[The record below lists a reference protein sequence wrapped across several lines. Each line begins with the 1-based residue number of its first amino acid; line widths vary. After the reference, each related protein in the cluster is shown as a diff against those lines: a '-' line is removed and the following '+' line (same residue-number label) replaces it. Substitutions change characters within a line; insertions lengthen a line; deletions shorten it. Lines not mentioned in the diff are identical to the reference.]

1 MKSRKNNINRPAPS
15 RRLLLQLLTM
25 MALTAAPSS
34 VYAQSFHQ
42 TGASG
47 LPLDSRG
54 MQQTAEWNYY
64 YYLPTGSTSMTLDLP
79 IMGWTDNYANELEPY
94 GWYRWYDYNTDL
106 NSANLTAYDV
116 TSSSWYGGTTH
127 STQLKT
133 NITDNSGKNIGL
145 VAYKLSATYITRK
158 HVGVNYSYSNS
169 DATNPNWKGDIV
181 ACDVSRY
188 IDYTI
193 SGTKVSKE
201 PTLSVRYIFHIQS
214 AAYLAQKL
222 KEALCEGS
230 KSKAADLTFEDNKRI
245 VFGAKDE
252 NAKMSLRT
260 NLKNSGGQSYWF
272 YPLSTTKGKTVYPTT
287 ESQKITAADFKTTMK
302 QADKIVWKVYNEDKT
317 KFCQLSATSSTTQF
331 CDLTI
336 SALNSAT
343 WYNVSNDATT
353 TKPTDIGF
361 EHTVYVVAWAANS
374 NDMCPVANFEVFI
387 HKGYP
392 KTKDEITADNNIDR
406 TLSYLEDEDR
416 YEKKMDISFDDDN
429 ADLTFDAPTVN
440 NNVSLKP
447 SDFKSRAYGFTYAN
461 LADYDYFYGTYMRQ
475 SWTGKRPTYSSPNH
489 GDYGLYKSANKT
501 GVSTTDYNKGYQWW
515 ANGNPEIYDR
525 TYERTSG
532 KQYGYF
538 LYVDA
543 SDESRQI
550 ASADFKANLCTG
562 SQLVFSGAVAE
573 YTSGANA
580 PQVMFRLYGI
590 DKDENGNEIGKK
602 LIQSFSSG
610 DFKTNTK
617 SLQYGKWYQ
626 IYSKQV
632 LQKSAGADNYT
643 DFRIVLDN
651 MCQGTDG
658 ADYCIDDLCLYTQT
672 SKLDV
677 LQNKPLCPNETGYET
692 APEEITLKLR
702 GIYETFQAMVNMKE
716 SKLFYRICDATG
728 KQVDNIDYDGD
739 GQPDEYGTARIPA
752 SYNAAYVL
760 PPEAADGKNNVAMF
774 ENDNSGNRCLVIAN
788 RNFNIVPGKDYY
800 FSIAYP
806 SDDNPDVPGKWG
818 KSTDVCSTYSGIFQ
832 VVEQSIK
839 LTDKNSNVLT
849 ALRVN
854 CDTKTPTV
862 EVIAKIETA
871 DPVNGGKVT
880 IDNVKF
886 DWFLSKPNKEN
897 ELYTTPGLLEALRAY
912 RAKYPSDN
920 GLNTGFRSINY
931 TQYTLLKQY
940 VDSKQLILNASNSMG
955 NRTFEANE
963 MGLYKIAVIP
973 VQAKATINGQ
983 NYDICA
989 DPMLVDLRVVTDG
1002 PNINLGFS
1010 DVIYPNDARTVRV
1023 GLPQIKAIAD
1033 NNGALNLPMTGIEGA
1048 TSVKMSDA
1056 QVYISNTND
1065 PDFNSTKQVIGVV
1078 TSSTIKNSDKT
1089 VGIRFNS
1096 NAATILKEGYWYEIN
1111 FSYNNSSA
1119 STASCPGET
1128 FVKMCIVPE
1137 YATWNSSPRTA
1148 STNWN
1153 DDNNW
1158 LRSTKAEIFKDSYTD
1173 YNTTTAFM
1181 PMKFTK
1187 VTVAN
1192 QKDKGKVYPNLDEIS
1207 YRSNGIASSTKM
1219 KSFAYDFVAKW
1230 SDATADGSDNGN
1242 GTFSCEKWAGNF
1254 CDQIYF
1260 KPEAELLYANY
1271 LNYNKAYV
1279 EKELTPNT
1287 WSIMS
1292 SPLKQTYAGD
1302 LYVQKDDGQEKSEA
1316 FKPITYKEGVN
1327 DRSAYPVYQRSW
1339 DGNAQEVK
1347 DNVTNY
1353 SANHDG
1359 TVDVTTDNELSIN
1372 SGYWS
1377 HVYNKVD
1384 ELYTKGQ
1391 AFAVKAGDK
1400 YTAGA
1405 QGANATAVIR
1415 LPKADTQFSYYD
1427 SESQKPVNVTVNR
1440 DANSYRMLQG
1450 DVAGDKTMAMT
1461 QPLKENLH
1469 RDNRYHL
1476 VGNPYTSSLSM
1487 YRFLKANTA
1496 FENSIW
1502 TLDNGVMKTHS
1513 VPVDLD
1519 YDKKTDVIVNPTQA
1533 FFVKVKEGETA
1544 PANVTF
1550 NATMLINKD
1559 VTPGEKALIIR
1570 PTVTLTTVN
1579 GERSS
1584 QSELIVNDEAS
1595 RDYVEGEDVEMLG
1608 EGNIAEIAQVYS
1620 VAGSQAVALNASD
1633 DINWMPVGVVAPKS
1647 KDIDVNISLNS
1658 KMLIKM
1664 NNEGSQL
1671 FLFDATTK
1679 TFSEIK
1685 DGMTVK
1691 MMANDHGRYYITNQ
1705 SSLNTTDINTID
1717 CFSPTEN
1724 TIVVATLKGDMK
1736 RVMVYDISGALVTS
1750 NHSVNGGRC
1759 QLNVPKAGIYVVKAT
1774 TKEDRTETFKIVVR

>member
-1 MKSRKNNINRPAPS
+1 MKIRNNNINRPATS
-15 RRLLLQLLTM
+15 SRLLLQLFAM
-25 MALTAAPSS
+25 MTLAAAPNC
-34 VYAQSFHQ
+34 VYAQSLGFHYK
-42 TGASG
+42 GHSG
-47 LPLDSRG
+47 MSLDSRG
-54 MQQTAEWNYY
+54 MQQTAEWHYN
-64 YYLPTGSTSMTLDLP
+64 YYLPTSSSPMELELPFVGWNSTTND
-79 IMGWTDNYANELEPY
+79 LEPY
-94 GWYRWYDYNTDL
+94 GWIRWYDYTTDL
-106 NSANLTAYDV
+106 KSDGLSVY
-116 TSSSWYGGTTH
+116 SSSYSVLRSRKDYT
-127 STQLKT
+127 SKK
-133 NITDNSGKNIGL
+133 DIGL
-145 VAYKLSATYITRK
+145 IAGTLSASGRNY
-158 HVGVNYSYSNS
+158 VGVKYNKPTGA
-169 DATNPNWKGDIV
+169 DAEDWAGETI

-188 IDYTI
+188 NDYSFKQVS
-193 SGTKVSKE
+193 SGPWYNPTYYVEHE
-201 PTLSVRYIFHIQS
+201 PTLSIRYIFHIKS
-214 AAYLAQKL
+214 AAYLAKQIKD
-222 KEALCEGS
+222 ALCDHS
-230 KSKAADLTFEDNKRI
+230 RAADLTLEDNKRI
-245 VFGAKDE
+245 VFGAKDA
-252 NAKMSLRT
+252 NAKMTLRT
-260 NLKNSGGQSYWF
+260 NMKNSGGQSYWF
-272 YPLSTTKGKTVYPTT
+272 YPLRTTKGKTVYPTT
-287 ESQKITAADFKTTMK
+287 EAQKITAEDFNTTMK
-302 QADKIVWKVYNEDKT
+302 QANKIVWTAYNEDKT
-317 KFCQLSATSSTTQF
+317 KFCQLSSTTQF

-336 SALNSAT
+336 NALKNAT
-343 WYNVSNDATT
+343 WRNVSNGATT

-361 EHTVYVVAWAANS
+361 EQTVYVVAWAAN
-374 NDMCPVANFEVFI
+374 DDYMCPVANFEVFI

-392 KTKDEITADNNIDR
+392 KTKDELTADGDVDR
-406 TLSYLEDEDR
+406 TISYFEDK
-416 YEKKMDISFDDDN
+416 YEQQMDISFDKDN
-429 ADLTFDAPTVN
+429 PDLTFAIPTTALDN
-440 NNVSLKP
+440 MSLKP
-447 SDFKSRAYGFTYAN
+447 SDFKSRAYGFTYAE
-461 LADYDYFYGTYMRQ
+461 LASKDYYNGGTRYGR
-475 SWTGKRPTYSSPNH
+475 SPIH
-489 GDYGLYKSANKT
+489 GDYGLYKSGNLSGISAN
-501 GVSTTDYNKGYQWW
+501 GENGYLWW
-515 ANGNPEIYDR
+515 AYGSPTIYDR
-525 TYERTSG
+525 TYEKTGG
-532 KQYGYF
+532 KQYGHF

-550 ASADFKANLCTG
+550 ASADFQANLCTG

-573 YTSGANA
+573 YTAANAAA

-590 DKDENGNEIGKK
+590 NKDKNGNVIDQK
-602 LIQSFSSG
+602 LIQSFTSG
-610 DFKTNTK
+610 DFATNTK
-617 SLQYGKWYQ
+617 DHKYGKWYQ
-626 IYSKQV
+626 IFSKQV
-632 LQKSAGADNYT
+632 LQKSTGVSNYT
-643 DFRIVLDN
+643 TFRIVLDN
-651 MCQGTDG
+651 MCKSTEG

-677 LQNKPLCPNETGYET
+677 LQNRPLCPNETGYET
-692 APEEITLKLR
+692 APDDITLKLR
-702 GIYETFQAMVNMKE
+702 GIYETFQAMVNQKE
-716 SKLFYRICDATG
+716 SKLFYRIYDATG
-728 KQVDNIDYDGD
+728 KPVDNIDYDGD
-739 GQPDEYGTARIPA
+739 GQPDEYGIASIPA
-752 SYNAAYVL
+752 SYNAGLVL
-760 PPEAADGKNNVAMF
+760 PPAAADGKTVPMF

-806 SDDNPDVPGKWG
+806 SDDNPDVPGDWG
-818 KSTDVCSTYSGIFQ
+818 KSTEVCSTYSDRFQ
-832 VVEQSIK
+832 VVEQNIK

-849 ALRVN
+849 ALRVDCN
-854 CDTKTPTV
+854 SNTPTV

-897 ELYTTPGLLEALRAY
+897 ELYSTTGLLEALHAY
-912 RAKYPSDN
+912 RANYPEYN
-920 GLNTGFRSINY
+920 GLSTDFRNVNY
-931 TQYTLLKQY
+931 NQYNLLKKY

-955 NRTFEANE
+955 NRTFASDE

-983 NYDICA
+983 VYDICA
-989 DPMLVDLRVVTDG
+989 APMLVDLRVVTDG
-1002 PNINLGFS
+1002 PNINFGFPN
-1010 DVIYPNDARTVRV
+1010 VIYPNDARTVRV
-1023 GLPQIKAIAD
+1023 GLPQIKAIAE

-1048 TSVKMSDA
+1048 TSVRMRDYAK
-1056 QVYISNTND
+1056 VFISNTND
-1065 PDFNSTKQVIGVV
+1065 PSFNSTKQEIGVV
-1078 TSSTIKNSDKT
+1078 TSNTIYNSSKT
-1089 VGIRFNS
+1089 VGIRFNP

-1111 FSYNNSSA
+1111 FSYDNADGSM
-1119 STASCPGET
+1119 ASCPGET
-1128 FVKMCIVPE
+1128 FIKMCIVPE

-1230 SDATADGSDNGN
+1230 SDTKDGSDNGN
-1242 GTFSCEKWAGNF
+1242 GTFSCETWAGNF

-1292 SPLKQTYAGD
+1292 SPLQQTYAGD
-1302 LYVQKDDGQEKSEA
+1302 LYVPKDNGQEKSEA
-1316 FKPITYKEGVN
+1316 FQPITYKEGVN

-1339 DGNAQEVK
+1339 DGDAQEVK
-1347 DNVTNY
+1347 DNVTIY

-1372 SGYWS
+1372 SVYWS

-1384 ELYTKGQ
+1384 EQYTKGQ

-1440 DANSYRMLQG
+1440 DANSYRILLG

-1469 RDNRYHL
+1469 SENRYHL

-1487 YRFLKANTA
+1487 YRFLKANPA

-1513 VPVDLD
+1513 VPMDLD

-1579 GERSS
+1579 GIRSS
-1584 QSELIVNDEAS
+1584 QSKLIVSAEAS
-1595 RDYVEGEDVEMLG
+1595 RDYVEGEDVDMLG
-1608 EGNIAEIAQVYS
+1608 EGNIAEIAQAYS
-1620 VAGSQAVALNASD
+1620 VAGSQAVALNATD
-1633 DINWMPVGVVAPKS
+1633 DIDWMPIGVVADKS
-1647 KDIDVNISLNS
+1647 RSTNVTVNLNS
-1658 KMLIKM
+1658 KMLRKM
-1664 NNEGSQL
+1664 NDEGGKL
-1671 FLFDATTK
+1671 FIYDATTK
-1679 TFSEIK
+1679 KFTEIA
-1685 DGMTVK
+1685 DGMKVQ
-1691 MMANDHGRYYITNQ
+1691 MMANDHGRYYITTN
-1705 SSLNTTDINTID
+1705 NWVVPTGINAIR
-1717 CFSPTEN
+1717 CFSPAQG
-1724 TIVVATLKGDMK
+1724 TIVVAVLNGEVKQAK
-1736 RVMVYDISGALVTS
+1736 VYDTAGALVTS
-1750 NHSVNGGRC
+1750 SRSTAGERC
-1759 QLNVPKAGIYVVKAT
+1759 QLSVQQPGVYIVKAT
-1774 TKEDRTETFKIVVR
+1774 TMDDKTETFKIVVK

>member
-15 RRLLLQLLTM
+15 RRLLLQLLAM

-34 VYAQSFHQ
+34 VYAQSLGFHKE
-42 TGASG
+42 GKSG

-54 MQQTAEWNYY
+54 MQQTAEWHYN
-64 YYLPTGSTSMTLDLP
+64 YYLPNNSNTMELELPFDGWEKSSTND
-79 IMGWTDNYANELEPY
+79 LEPY
-94 GWYRWYDYNTDL
+94 GWIRWYDYTTDL
-106 NSANLTAYDV
+106 KSNRLTVYSSSTSLNSLKDYTSQKDIGLIAGTLRNSARDYA
-116 TSSSWYGGTTH
+116 
-127 STQLKT
+127 
-133 NITDNSGKNIGL
+133 
-145 VAYKLSATYITRK
+145 
-158 HVGVNYSYSNS
+158 GVKFNKPTGA
-169 DATNPNWKGDIV
+169 DAEDWAGETI

-188 IDYTI
+188 NDYSFQRVNI
-193 SGTKVSKE
+193 GTKYNPKYTNRVENE
-201 PTLSVRYIFHIQS
+201 PTLSIRYIFHIKS
-214 AAYLAQKL
+214 AAYLAKRI
-222 KEALCEGS
+222 KDALCDHS
-230 KSKAADLTFEDNKRI
+230 RAADLTLEDNKRI
-245 VFGAKDE
+245 VFGAKDA
-252 NAKMSLRT
+252 NANMTLRT
-260 NLKNSGGQSYWF
+260 NMKNSGGQSYWF
-272 YPLSTTKGKTVYPTT
+272 YPLRTTVGKTVYPTT
-287 ESQKITAADFKTTMK
+287 EAQKITAADFNTTMK
-302 QADKIVWKVYNEDKT
+302 QANKIVWRVYNEDKT
-317 KFCQLSATSSTTQF
+317 KYCQLSSTTQF

-336 SALNSAT
+336 NALKNAT
-343 WYNVSNDATT
+343 WYNVSNGATT
-353 TKPTDIGF
+353 SKPTDIGF
-361 EHTVYVVAWAANS
+361 EQTVYVVAWAANG
-374 NDMCPVANFEVFI
+374 DYYMCPVANFEVFI

-392 KTKDEITADNNIDR
+392 KMKDELTADGDVDR
-406 TLSYLEDEDR
+406 TLSYFEDK
-416 YEKKMDISFDDDN
+416 YERQMDISFDDDN
-429 ADLTFDAPTVN
+429 PDLTLDAPTTPEN
-440 NNVSLKP
+440 NMSLKP
-447 SDFKSRAYGFTYAN
+447 SDFKSRAYGFTYAL
-461 LADYDYFYGTYMRQ
+461 LASNDYYYDGSTPHH
-475 SWTGKRPTYSSPNH
+475 SKSPIH
-489 GDYGLYKSANKT
+489 GDYGLYKSGNLP
-501 GVSTTDYNKGYQWW
+501 GISYDNQNGYQWW
-515 ANGNPEIYDR
+515 AAGSPTIYDR
-525 TYERTSG
+525 TYAKTNG
-532 KQYGYF
+532 KQYGHF

-543 SDESRQI
+543 SNESRQI

-562 SQLVFSGAVAE
+562 SQLIFSGAVAE
-573 YTSGANA
+573 YTAAYNATA

-590 DKDENGNEIGKK
+590 NKDENGNVTDQK

-617 SLQYGKWYQ
+617 SHEYGKWYQ

-632 LQKSAGADNYT
+632 LQKSAAADNYT

-651 MCQGTDG
+651 MCQNTRG

-677 LQNKPLCPNETGYET
+677 LQNRPLCPNETGYET

-702 GIYETFQAMVNMKE
+702 GIYETFQAMVNQKE

-728 KQVDNIDYDGD
+728 KRVENIDYNGD
-739 GQPDEYGTARIPA
+739 GKPDDYGIASIPA
-752 SYNAAYVL
+752 SYTAGLVL
-760 PPEAADGKNNVAMF
+760 PPYAADNKTVPMF

-832 VVEQSIK
+832 VVEQNIK

-849 ALRVN
+849 ALRVDCN
-854 CDTKTPTV
+854 SKTPTV

-886 DWFLSKPNKEN
+886 DWFLSKPNAEN
-897 ELYTTPGLLEALRAY
+897 ELYSTSGLLEALHAY
-912 RAKYPSDN
+912 RAKYPEYN
-920 GLNTGFRSINY
+920 GLSPNFRNDNR
-931 TQYTLLKQY
+931 TQYNLLKMY

-955 NRTFEANE
+955 NRTFASDE

-983 NYDICA
+983 VYEICA
-989 DPMLVDLRVVTDG
+989 APMLVDLRVVTDG
-1002 PNINLGFS
+1002 PNINFGFPN
-1010 DVIYPNDARTVRV
+1010 VIYPNDARTVRV
-1023 GLPQIKAIAD
+1023 GLPQIQAIAEK
-1033 NNGALNLPMTGIEGA
+1033 NGALNLPMTGIEGA
-1048 TSVKMSDA
+1048 TSVEMIDEA
-1056 QVYISNTND
+1056 QVSISNTND
-1065 PDFNSTKQVIGVV
+1065 PAFNSTEQMIGVV
-1078 TSSTIKNSDKT
+1078 TANTIKNSDNT

-1096 NAATILKEGYWYEIN
+1096 NAVKTLKEGYWYEIHFRYAN
-1111 FSYNNSSA
+1111 ADGSM
-1119 STASCPGET
+1119 ASCPGET
-1128 FVKMCIVPE
+1128 FIKMCIVPE

-1158 LRSTKAEIFKDSYTD
+1158 LRSTKAEIFKDSYAD

-1230 SDATADGSDNGN
+1230 SDTADGSDNGN

-1271 LNYNKAYV
+1271 LTYNKAYV

-1292 SPLKQTYAGD
+1292 SPLQQTYAGD
-1302 LYVQKDDGQEKSEA
+1302 LYVPKDDGQEKSEA
-1316 FKPITYKEGVN
+1316 FQPITYKEGVN

-1339 DGNAQEVK
+1339 DGDAQEVM

-1372 SGYWS
+1372 SVYWS
-1377 HVYNKVD
+1377 HVYNKVN
-1384 ELYTKGQ
+1384 EQYTKGQ

-1487 YRFLKANTA
+1487 YRFLKANPA

-1502 TLDNGVMKTHS
+1502 TLDNGKVTAYTLA
-1513 VPVDLD
+1513 LD
-1519 YDKKTDVIVNPTQA
+1519 EAYDKKTDVLVSPTQA
-1533 FFVKVKEGETA
+1533 FFVKLKTGESATEA
-1544 PANVTF
+1544 TF
-1550 NATMLINKD
+1550 NASMLINKD

-1658 KMLIKM
+1658 KMLRKM

-1691 MMANDHGRYYITNQ
+1691 MMANDHGRYYVTNQ

-1736 RVMVYDISGALVTS
+1736 RVVVYDISGALVTS

-1774 TKEDRTETFKIVVR
+1774 TKEDRTETFKIAVR

>member
-1 MKSRKNNINRPAPS
+1 MKSRKNNINRLAPS

-34 VYAQSFHQ
+34 VYAQSLGFHKEGQ
-42 TGASG
+42 SG

-54 MQQTAEWNYY
+54 MQQTAEWHYY
-64 YYLPTGSTSMTLDLP
+64 YYLPTNSNTMELELP
-79 IMGWTDNYANELEPY
+79 FAGWGDSKTNDLEPY
-94 GWYRWYDYNTDL
+94 GWIRWYDYNTDL
-106 NSANLTAYDV
+106 KSDNLTVYSRYYTSLKSLKDKTSKKDIGLIAGTLRNSARDYA
-116 TSSSWYGGTTH
+116 
-127 STQLKT
+127 
-133 NITDNSGKNIGL
+133 
-145 VAYKLSATYITRK
+145 
-158 HVGVNYSYSNS
+158 GVKYNKPTGA
-169 DATNPNWKGDIV
+169 DAEDWAGETI

-188 IDYTI
+188 NDY
-193 SGTKVSKE
+193 SGYDPTYTNYVEKE
-201 PTLSVRYIFHIQS
+201 PTLSIRYIFHIKS
-214 AAYLAQKL
+214 AAYLAKRI
-222 KEALCEGS
+222 KDALCDHS
-230 KSKAADLTFEDNKRI
+230 RAADLTLEDNKRI
-245 VFGAKDE
+245 VFGAKDA
-252 NAKMSLRT
+252 NANMTLRT
-260 NLKNSGGQSYWF
+260 NMKNSGGQSYWF
-272 YPLSTTKGKTVYPTT
+272 YPLRTTKGKTVYPTT
-287 ESQKITAADFKTTMK
+287 ESQKITAADFNTTMK
-302 QADKIVWKVYNEDKT
+302 QANKIVWRVYNEDKT
-317 KFCQLSATSSTTQF
+317 KYCQLSSTTQF

-336 SALNSAT
+336 NALKNAT
-343 WYNVSNDATT
+343 WRNVSNGATT
-353 TKPTDIGF
+353 AKPTDIGF
-361 EHTVYVVAWAANS
+361 EQTVYVVAWAANG
-374 NDMCPVANFEVFI
+374 DYMCPVANFEVFI

-392 KTKDEITADNNIDR
+392 KTKDELTADGDVDR
-406 TLSYLEDEDR
+406 TISYFEGK
-416 YEKKMDISFDDDN
+416 YEQQTVISFDDDN
-429 ADLTFDAPTVN
+429 PDLTLDAPTTPLN
-440 NNVSLKP
+440 NMSLKP
-447 SDFKSRAYGFTYAN
+447 SDFKSRAYGFTYAE
-461 LADYDYFYGTYMRQ
+461 LESYDYYYDGSTPHH
-475 SWTGKRPTYSSPNH
+475 SKSPIH
-489 GDYGLYKSANKT
+489 GDYGLYKSGNLP
-501 GVSTTDYNKGYQWW
+501 GISYDNQNGYQWW
-515 ANGNPEIYDR
+515 AAGSPTIYDR
-525 TYERTSG
+525 TYAKTNH
-532 KQYGYF
+532 KQYGHF

-543 SDESRQI
+543 SNESRQI

-562 SQLVFSGAVAE
+562 SQLIFSGAVAE
-573 YTSGANA
+573 YTAAYNATA

-590 DKDENGNEIGKK
+590 NKDENGNVTDQK

-610 DFKTNTK
+610 DFATNTK
-617 SLQYGKWYQ
+617 THAYGEWYQ

-632 LQKSAGADNYT
+632 LQKSAAADNYT

-651 MCQGTDG
+651 MCQNTKG

-677 LQNKPLCPNETGYET
+677 LQNRPLCPNETGYET

-702 GIYETFQAMVNMKE
+702 GIYETFQAMVNQKE

-728 KQVDNIDYDGD
+728 KQVENIDYDGD
-739 GQPDEYGTARIPA
+739 GQPDEYGIALIPA
-752 SYNAAYVL
+752 SYNAGLVL
-760 PPEAADGKNNVAMF
+760 PPYAADNKTVPMF

-806 SDDNPDVPGKWG
+806 SDDDPNVPGKWG
-818 KSTDVCSTYSGIFQ
+818 KSTDVCSTYSDIFQ
-832 VVEQSIK
+832 VVEQNIK

-854 CDTKTPTV
+854 CNTHTPTV

-880 IDNVKF
+880 IDKVKF
-886 DWFLSKPNKEN
+886 DWFLSKPNAEN
-897 ELYTTPGLLEALRAY
+897 ELYSTQGLLEALHDY
-912 RAKYPSDN
+912 RAKYPEYN
-920 GLNTGFRSINY
+920 GLSTDFRNDNR
-931 TQYTLLKQY
+931 TQYDLLKKY

-955 NRTFEANE
+955 NRTFASDE

-983 NYDICA
+983 VYEICA
-989 DPMLVDLRVVTDG
+989 APMLVDLRVVTDG
-1002 PNINLGFS
+1002 PNINFGFPN
-1010 DVIYPNDARTVRV
+1010 VIYPNDARTVRV
-1023 GLPQIKAIAD
+1023 GLPQIKAIAEK
-1033 NNGALNLPMTGIEGA
+1033 NGALNLPMTGIEGA
-1048 TSVKMSDA
+1048 TSVRMRDYAK
-1056 QVYISNTND
+1056 VFISNTND
-1065 PDFNSTKQVIGVV
+1065 PSFNSTKQEIGVV
-1078 TSSTIKNSDKT
+1078 TSNTIYNSSKT
-1089 VGIRFNS
+1089 VGIRFNP

-1111 FSYNNSSA
+1111 FSYDNADGSM
-1119 STASCPGET
+1119 ASCPGET
-1128 FVKMCIVPE
+1128 FIKMCIVPE

-1230 SDATADGSDNGN
+1230 SDTKDGSDNGN

-1271 LNYNKAYV
+1271 LTYNKAYV

-1292 SPLKQTYAGD
+1292 SPLQQTYAGD
-1302 LYVQKDDGQEKSEA
+1302 LYVPKNNGQEQSEA
-1316 FKPITYKEGVN
+1316 FKPITYDENVN

-1339 DGNAQEVK
+1339 DGDAQEVM
-1347 DNVTNY
+1347 DNTKFY
-1353 SANHDG
+1353 QAHEDG
-1359 TVDVTTDNELSIN
+1359 TVEETTNDFFLT

-1384 ELYTKGQ
+1384 EQYTKGQ

-1427 SESQKPVNVTVNR
+1427 SESNKPVNVTVNR
-1440 DANSYRMLQG
+1440 DANSYRMLLG

-1469 RDNRYHL
+1469 RENRYHL

-1487 YRFLKANTA
+1487 YRFLKANPA

-1502 TLDNGVMKTHS
+1502 TLDNGKVTAYTLA
-1513 VPVDLD
+1513 LD
-1519 YDKKTDVIVNPTQA
+1519 EAYDKKTDVLVSPTQA
-1533 FFVKVKEGETA
+1533 FFVKLKTGESATEA
-1544 PANVTF
+1544 TF
-1550 NATMLINKD
+1550 NASMLINKD
-1559 VTPGEKALIIR
+1559 VTPGEKALVIR
-1570 PTVTLTTVN
+1570 PTLTLTTTDGVRN
-1579 GERSS
+1579 
-1584 QSELIVNDEAS
+1584 SESKLIVNDEAS

-1736 RVMVYDISGALVTS
+1736 RVVVYDISGALVTS

>member
-34 VYAQSFHQ
+34 VYAQSFHYKGQ
-42 TGASG
+42 SG
-47 LPLDSRG
+47 MALDSRG
-54 MQQTAEWNYY
+54 MQQVAEWHYN
-64 YYLPTGSTSMTLDLP
+64 YYLPTGSNQMALELP
-79 IMGWTDNYANELEPY
+79 IMKWTSTPNDLEPC
-94 GWYRWYDYNTDL
+94 GWYRWYDYTTDKKSNNL
-106 NSANLTAYDV
+106 SKFSNSSKLKDMQD
-116 TSSSWYGGTTH
+116 TSSPKW
-127 STQLKT
+127 
-133 NITDNSGKNIGL
+133 NVGL
-145 VAYKLSATYITRK
+145 VAGTVVPKQTYI
-158 HVGVNYSYSNS
+158 GVYYNKPTGADSETW
-169 DATNPNWKGDIV
+169 AGETI

-188 IDYTI
+188 ADYQV
-193 SGTKVSKE
+193 SGTTVTRE
-201 PTLSVRYIFHIQS
+201 PTLSVRYIYHIRS
-214 AAYLAQKL
+214 AKYLA
-222 KEALCEGS
+222 KEIKDALCNTQRY
-230 KSKAADLTFEDNKRI
+230 ADLTFEDNKRI
-245 VFGAKDE
+245 VFGAKDV
-252 NAKMSLRT
+252 NAMMTLRT

-272 YPLSTTKGKTVYPTT
+272 YPLKNTVGKSVYPTT
-287 ESQKITAADFKTTMK
+287 ESQKIKATDFNTTMK
-302 QADKIVWKVYNEDKT
+302 QAAKIVWTVYNEDKT
-317 KFCQLSATSSTTQF
+317 KYCQLSATTQF

-336 SALNSAT
+336 SALSSAT
-343 WYNVSNDATT
+343 WRNVSNGATT

-361 EHTVYVVAWAANS
+361 EHTVYVVAWAAND

-392 KTKDEITADNNIDR
+392 KTKVEIADDNNVDR

-416 YEKKMDISFDDDN
+416 YKQKMHI
-429 ADLTFDAPTVN
+429 TFDGENTDYSAPTSASN
-440 NNVSLKP
+440 NMSNIP
-447 SDFKSRAYGFTYAN
+447 TDFKSSAYGFTYQK
-461 LADYDYFYGTYMRQ
+461 LMDKDVYVYETTYYGTTTTKTSNHNGRA
-475 SWTGKRPTYSSPNH
+475 PIH
-489 GDYGLYKSANKT
+489 GDYGLYKSASLT
-501 GVSTTDYNKGYQWW
+501 GISTSGSNGYLWW
-515 ANGNPEIYDR
+515 ANGYPTIFDR
-525 TYERTSG
+525 TYERTNG
-532 KQYGYF
+532 KQYGHF

-573 YTSGANA
+573 YTTSAGTK

-590 DKDENGNEIGKK
+590 DKDESGNEIGKK
-602 LIQSFSSG
+602 LIQSFTSG
-610 DFKTNTK
+610 DFRTNTK

-632 LQKSAGADNYT
+632 LQKSAGVDNYT

-651 MCQGTDG
+651 MCKSTDG

-672 SKLDV
+672 TKLDV

-692 APEEITLKLR
+692 APDDITLKLR
-702 GIYETFQAMVNMKE
+702 GIYETFQAMVNQKE

-728 KQVDNIDYDGD
+728 KPVDNIDYNGD
-739 GQPDEYGTARIPA
+739 GLPDAYGIASIPA
-752 SYNAAYVL
+752 SYNAGFVL
-760 PPEAADGKNNVAMF
+760 PPAAADGNTVPMF

-806 SDDNPDVPGKWG
+806 SDDNPEVPGEWG

-832 VVEQSIK
+832 VVEQNIK

-849 ALRVN
+849 ALRVDCN
-854 CDTKTPTV
+854 TNTPTV

-886 DWFLSKPNKEN
+886 DWFLSKPNAEN
-897 ELYTTPGLLEALRAY
+897 ELYSTSGLLEALHAY
-912 RAKYPSDN
+912 RAKYPEYN
-920 GLNTGFRSINY
+920 GLSTDFRNDNR
-931 TQYTLLKQY
+931 TQYGLLKKY

-955 NRTFEANE
+955 NRKFDSNE

-983 NYDICA
+983 VYEICA
-989 DPMLVDLRVVTDG
+989 APMLVDLRVVTDG
-1002 PNINLGFS
+1002 PNINFGFPG
-1010 DVIYPNDARTVRV
+1010 VIYPNDARTVRV
-1023 GLPQIKAIAD
+1023 GLPQIKAIAEK
-1033 NNGALNLPMTGIEGA
+1033 NGALNLPMTGIEGA
-1048 TSVKMSDA
+1048 TSVKMKDNA
-1056 QVYISNTND
+1056 KVFISNTND
-1065 PDFNSTKQVIGVV
+1065 PSFNSTKQVIGVV
-1078 TSSTIKNSDKT
+1078 TSSTVSRTDKT

-1096 NAATILKEGYWYEIN
+1096 NAATTLKEGYWYEIN
-1111 FSYNNSSA
+1111 FSYDNASA

-1128 FVKMCIVPE
+1128 FIKMCIVPE

-1153 DDNNW
+1153 DDKNW
-1158 LRSTKAEIFKDSYTD
+1158 LRSTKAEIFKDSYAD

-1207 YRSNGIASSTKM
+1207 YRSNGIASSKKM
-1219 KSFAYDFVAKW
+1219 QSFAYDFVAKW
-1230 SDATADGSDNGN
+1230 SNTADGSDNGN

-1271 LNYNKAYV
+1271 LTYNKAYV

-1292 SPLKQTYAGD
+1292 SPLQQTYAGD

-1316 FKPITYKEGVN
+1316 FQPITYKEGVN

-1339 DGNAQEVK
+1339 DGDAQEVMENLTK
-1347 DNVTNY
+1347 Y

-1384 ELYTKGQ
+1384 EQYTKGQ

-1415 LPKADTQFSYYD
+1415 LPKADTQFSYYN
-1427 SESQKPVNVTVNR
+1427 SESNKPVNVTVNR
-1440 DANSYRMLQG
+1440 DANSYRMLLG

-1679 TFSEIK
+1679 TFSEIN

-1691 MMANDHGRYYITNQ
+1691 MMANDHGRYYVTNQ
-1705 SSLNTTDINTID
+1705 SSLNTADINTID

-1724 TIVVATLKGDMK
+1724 TIVVAMLKGDMK
-1736 RVMVYDISGALVTS
+1736 RVMVYDVAGSLVTS

>member
-1 MKSRKNNINRPAPS
+1 MKSRKNNINRLAPS

-34 VYAQSFHQ
+34 VYAQSLGFHKNGQ
-42 TGASG
+42 SG

-54 MQQTAEWNYY
+54 MQQTAEWHYY
-64 YYLPTGSTSMTLDLP
+64 YYLPTNSNTMELELPFAGWGENSTND
-79 IMGWTDNYANELEPY
+79 LEPY
-94 GWYRWYDYNTDL
+94 GWIRWYDYTTDL
-106 NSANLTAYDV
+106 KSNRLTVYNSSSTSLNSLKDYNSKKDIGLIAGTLRNSARNYA
-116 TSSSWYGGTTH
+116 
-127 STQLKT
+127 
-133 NITDNSGKNIGL
+133 
-145 VAYKLSATYITRK
+145 
-158 HVGVNYSYSNS
+158 GVKYNKPTGA
-169 DATNPNWKGDIV
+169 DAVDWAGETI

-188 IDYTI
+188 NDYSI
-193 SGTKVSKE
+193 KQVSSGPLYDPTYTNYVEQE
-201 PTLSVRYIFHIQS
+201 PTLSIRYIFHIKS
-214 AAYLAQKL
+214 AAYLAKRI
-222 KEALCEGS
+222 KDALCDHS
-230 KSKAADLTFEDNKRI
+230 RAADLTLEDNKRI

-252 NAKMSLRT
+252 RANMTLRT
-260 NLKNSGGQSYWF
+260 NMKNSGGQSYWF
-272 YPLSTTKGKTVYPTT
+272 YPLRTTVGKSVYPTT
-287 ESQKITAADFKTTMK
+287 EAQKITAADFNTTMK
-302 QADKIVWKVYNEDKT
+302 QANKIVWRVYNEDKT
-317 KFCQLSATSSTTQF
+317 KFCQLSSTSSTTQF

-336 SALNSAT
+336 NALKNAT
-343 WYNVSNDATT
+343 WRNVSNGATT
-353 TKPTDIGF
+353 AKPTDIGF
-361 EHTVYVVAWAANS
+361 EQTVYVVAWAANG
-374 NDMCPVANFEVFI
+374 DYMCPVANFEVFI

-392 KTKDEITADNNIDR
+392 KTKEELTADGDVDR
-406 TLSYLEDEDR
+406 TISYFEEK
-416 YEKKMDISFDDDN
+416 YEQQMDISFDDDN
-429 ADLTFDAPTVN
+429 PDLTLDAPTTPLN
-440 NNVSLKP
+440 NMSLKP
-447 SDFKSRAYGFTYAN
+447 SDFKSRAYGFTYAE
-461 LADYDYFYGTYMRQ
+461 LESFDYYYNGSTPHH
-475 SWTGKRPTYSSPNH
+475 SKSPIH
-489 GDYGLYKSANKT
+489 GDYGLYKSGNLR
-501 GVSTTDYNKGYQWW
+501 GISYDNENGYQWW
-515 ANGNPEIYDR
+515 AAGSLTIFDR
-525 TYERTSG
+525 THAKTSG
-532 KQYGYF
+532 KQYGHF

-543 SDESRQI
+543 SNESRQI

-562 SQLVFSGAVAE
+562 SQLIFSGAVAE
-573 YTSGANA
+573 YTAANNSTA

-617 SLQYGKWYQ
+617 SHEYGKWYQ

-632 LQKSAGADNYT
+632 LQKSAAADNYT

-651 MCQGTDG
+651 MCQDTWG

-677 LQNKPLCPNETGYET
+677 LQNRPLCPNETGYET
-692 APEEITLKLR
+692 APEYITLKLR
-702 GIYETFQAMVNMKE
+702 GIYETFQAMVNQKE
-716 SKLFYRICDATG
+716 SKLFYRIYDATG
-728 KQVDNIDYDGD
+728 KPVDNIDYDGD
-739 GQPDEYGTARIPA
+739 GHPDDYGIALIPA
-752 SYNAAYVL
+752 SYNAGLVL
-760 PPEAADGKNNVAMF
+760 PPAAAGGKTNVPMF

-806 SDDNPDVPGKWG
+806 SDDNPDVPGDWG
-818 KSTDVCSTYSGIFQ
+818 KSTDVCSTYSDRFQ
-832 VVEQSIK
+832 VVEQNIK

-849 ALRVN
+849 ALRVDCN
-854 CDTKTPTV
+854 SNTPTV

-897 ELYTTPGLLEALRAY
+897 ELYSTTGLLEALHAY
-912 RAKYPSDN
+912 RAKYPEYN
-920 GLNTGFRSINY
+920 GLSTDFRYVNY
-931 TQYTLLKQY
+931 AQYDLLKKY

-955 NRTFEANE
+955 NRTFASDE

-983 NYDICA
+983 VYEICA
-989 DPMLVDLRVVTDG
+989 APMLVDLRVVTDG
-1002 PNINLGFS
+1002 PNINFGFPG
-1010 DVIYPNDARTVRV
+1010 VIYPNDARTVRV
-1023 GLPQIKAIAD
+1023 GLPQINAIATK
-1033 NNGALNLPMTGIEGA
+1033 NGALNLPMTGIEGA
-1048 TSVKMSDA
+1048 TSVRMRDYAK
-1056 QVYISNTND
+1056 VFISNTND
-1065 PDFNSTKQVIGVV
+1065 PSFNSTKQEIGVV
-1078 TSSTIKNSDKT
+1078 TSNTIYRTDNT
-1089 VGIRFNS
+1089 VGIRFNP

-1111 FSYNNSSA
+1111 FSYDNADGSM
-1119 STASCPGET
+1119 ASCPGET
-1128 FVKMCIVPE
+1128 FIKMCIVPE

-1230 SDATADGSDNGN
+1230 SNTADGSDNGY

-1292 SPLKQTYAGD
+1292 SPLQQTYAGD

-1316 FKPITYKEGVN
+1316 FQPMTYDENVN

-1339 DGNAQEVK
+1339 DGDAKEFV
-1347 DNVTNY
+1347 DNTKFY
-1353 SANHDG
+1353 QANEDG
-1359 TVDVTTDNELSIN
+1359 TVEETTNDFFLT

-1384 ELYTKGQ
+1384 EQYTKGQ

-1469 RDNRYHL
+1469 RENRYHL

-1487 YRFLKANTA
+1487 YRFLKANPA

-1502 TLDNGVMKTHS
+1502 TLDNGKVTAYTLA
-1513 VPVDLD
+1513 LD
-1519 YDKKTDVIVNPTQA
+1519 EAYDKKTDVLVSPTQA
-1533 FFVKVKEGETA
+1533 FFVKLKTGESATEA
-1544 PANVTF
+1544 TF
-1550 NATMLINKD
+1550 NASMLINKD
-1559 VTPGEKALIIR
+1559 VTPGEKALVIR
-1570 PTVTLTTVN
+1570 PTLTLTTTDGVRN
-1579 GERSS
+1579 
-1584 QSELIVNDEAS
+1584 SESKLIVNDEAS
-1595 RDYVEGEDVEMLG
+1595 RDYVDGEDVEMLG

-1705 SSLNTTDINTID
+1705 SSLNTTDLNTIE

-1736 RVMVYDISGALVTS
+1736 RVMVYDVAGSLVTS

>member
-34 VYAQSFHQ
+34 VYAQNLGFHKKGQ
-42 TGASG
+42 SG

-54 MQQTAEWNYY
+54 MQQTAEWHYY
-64 YYLPTGSTSMTLDLP
+64 YYLPTNSNTMELELPFDGWEKSSTND
-79 IMGWTDNYANELEPY
+79 LEPY
-94 GWYRWYDYNTDL
+94 GWIRWYDYTTDL
-106 NSANLTAYDV
+106 KSNRLTVYSSSTSLNSLKDYNSKKDIGLIAGTLRNSARNYA
-116 TSSSWYGGTTH
+116 
-127 STQLKT
+127 
-133 NITDNSGKNIGL
+133 
-145 VAYKLSATYITRK
+145 
-158 HVGVNYSYSNS
+158 GVKYNKPTGA
-169 DATNPNWKGDIV
+169 DAEDWPGETI

-188 IDYTI
+188 NDYSIYTNY
-193 SGTKVSKE
+193 VEKE
-201 PTLSVRYIFHIQS
+201 PTLSIRYIFHIKS
-214 AAYLAQKL
+214 AAYLAKRI
-222 KEALCEGS
+222 KDALCDHS
-230 KSKAADLTFEDNKRI
+230 RAADLTLEDNKRI
-245 VFGAKDE
+245 VFGAKDA
-252 NAKMSLRT
+252 NANMTLRT
-260 NLKNSGGQSYWF
+260 NMKNSGGQRYWF
-272 YPLSTTKGKTVYPTT
+272 YPLRTTKGKTVYPTT
-287 ESQKITAADFKTTMK
+287 EAQKITAADFNTTMK
-302 QADKIVWKVYNEDKT
+302 QANKIVWRVYNEDKT
-317 KFCQLSATSSTTQF
+317 KYCQLSSTTQF

-336 SALNSAT
+336 NALKNAT
-343 WYNVSNDATT
+343 WYNVSNGATT
-353 TKPTDIGF
+353 SKPTDIGF
-361 EHTVYVVAWAANS
+361 EQTVYVVAWAANG
-374 NDMCPVANFEVFI
+374 DYYMCPVANFEVFI

-392 KTKDEITADNNIDR
+392 KMKDELTADGDVDR

-429 ADLTFDAPTVN
+429 PDLTLDAPTTPEN
-440 NNVSLKP
+440 NMSLKP
-447 SDFKSRAYGFTYAN
+447 SDFKSRAYGFTYAQ
-461 LADYDYFYGTYMRQ
+461 LASFDYYYDGSTPHH
-475 SWTGKRPTYSSPNH
+475 SKSPIH
-489 GDYGLYKSANKT
+489 GDYGLYKSGNLR
-501 GVSTTDYNKGYQWW
+501 GISYDNENGYQWW
-515 ANGNPEIYDR
+515 AAGSPTIYDR
-525 TYERTSG
+525 THAKTSG
-532 KQYGYF
+532 KQYGHF

-543 SDESRQI
+543 SNESRQI

-562 SQLVFSGAVAE
+562 SQLIFSGAVAE
-573 YTSGANA
+573 YTASYNATA

-590 DKDENGNEIGKK
+590 NKDENGNVTDQK

-617 SLQYGKWYQ
+617 THEYGKWYQ

-632 LQKSAGADNYT
+632 LQKSAAADNYT

-651 MCQGTDG
+651 MCQNTKG

-692 APEEITLKLR
+692 APDDITLKLR
-702 GIYETFQAMVNMKE
+702 GIYETFQAMVNQKE

-728 KQVDNIDYDGD
+728 KRVENIDYNGD
-739 GQPDEYGTARIPA
+739 GHPDEYGIALIPA
-752 SYNAAYVL
+752 SYNAGLVL
-760 PPEAADGKNNVAMF
+760 PPEAADGKTVPMF

-818 KSTDVCSTYSGIFQ
+818 ISTDVCSTYSGIFQ
-832 VVEQSIK
+832 VVEQNIK

-854 CDTKTPTV
+854 CNTHTPTV
-862 EVIAKIETA
+862 EMIAKIETA

-886 DWFLSKPNKEN
+886 DWFLSKPNAEN
-897 ELYTTPGLLEALRAY
+897 ELYTTADLLEALHAY
-912 RAKYPSDN
+912 RAKYPEYN
-920 GLNTGFRSINY
+920 GLSTYFRNDNP
-931 TQYTLLKQY
+931 TQYDLLKKY

-955 NRTFEANE
+955 NRKFEAKE

-983 NYDICA
+983 VYEICA
-989 DPMLVDLRVVTDG
+989 APMLVDLRVVTDG
-1002 PNINLGFS
+1002 PNINFGFPN
-1010 DVIYPNDARTVRV
+1010 VIYPNDARTVRV
-1023 GLPQIKAIAD
+1023 GLPQIKTIAEKK
-1033 NNGALNLPMTGIEGA
+1033 GALNLPMTGIEGA
-1048 TSVKMSDA
+1048 TSVNMRDYAK
-1056 QVYISNTND
+1056 VFISNTND
-1065 PDFNSTKQVIGVV
+1065 PSFNSTKQEIGVV
-1078 TSSTIKNSDKT
+1078 TSNTIYRTDNT
-1089 VGIRFNS
+1089 VGIRFNP

-1111 FSYNNSSA
+1111 FSYDNADGSM
-1119 STASCPGET
+1119 ASCPGET
-1128 FVKMCIVPE
+1128 FIKMCIVPE

-1230 SDATADGSDNGN
+1230 SDTADGSDNGN
-1242 GTFSCEKWAGNF
+1242 GTFSCETWAGNF

-1271 LNYNKAYV
+1271 LTYNKAYV

-1292 SPLKQTYAGD
+1292 SPLQQTYAGD
-1302 LYVQKDDGQEKSEA
+1302 LYVPKNNGQEQSEA
-1316 FKPITYKEGVN
+1316 FQPMTYDENVN

-1339 DGNAQEVK
+1339 DGDAQEVK
-1347 DNVTNY
+1347 DNVTIY

-1384 ELYTKGQ
+1384 EQYTKGQ

-1427 SESQKPVNVTVNR
+1427 SESRKPVNVTVNR
-1440 DANSYRMLQG
+1440 DANSYRMLLG

-1469 RDNRYHL
+1469 HDNRYHL

-1502 TLDNGVMKTHS
+1502 TLDNGVMKTHN

-1570 PTVTLTTVN
+1570 PTVMLTTVN

-1685 DGMTVK
+1685 DGMMVK

-1705 SSLNTTDINTID
+1705 SSLNTTDINTIE

-1736 RVMVYDISGALVTS
+1736 RVVVYDISGALVTS

-1774 TKEDRTETFKIVVR
+1774 TIEDRTETFKIVVR

>member
-15 RRLLLQLLTM
+15 RRLLLQLLAM

-47 LPLDSRG
+47 MPLDSRG
-54 MQQTAEWNYY
+54 MQQTAEWHYY

-79 IMGWTDNYANELEPY
+79 IMGWTDEKANDLEPY

-106 NSANLTAYDV
+106 ESANLTAYDV
-116 TSSSWYGGTTH
+116 TTSSWYGSTKH

-145 VAYKLSATYITRK
+145 VAYKLSDTYVTRK
-158 HVGVNYSYSNS
+158 HVGVNYEYTNS
-169 DATNPNWKGDIV
+169 DAINPNWKGDIV

-188 IDYTI
+188 IDYSI

-214 AAYLAQKL
+214 AAYLAKQIKD
-222 KEALCEGS
+222 ALCDHS
-230 KSKAADLTFEDNKRI
+230 RAADLTLEDNKRI
-245 VFGAKDE
+245 VFGAKDA
-252 NAKMSLRT
+252 NAKMTLRT
-260 NLKNSGGQSYWF
+260 NMKNSGGQSYWF
-272 YPLSTTKGKTVYPTT
+272 YPLKNTVGKSVYPTT
-287 ESQKITAADFKTTMK
+287 ESQKITAADFNTTMK
-302 QADKIVWKVYNEDKT
+302 QADNIVWRVYNEDKT
-317 KFCQLSATSSTTQF
+317 KYCQLPPSTPSNPRTPISPQF

-336 SALNSAT
+336 NALKNAT
-343 WYNVSNDATT
+343 WRNVSNGATT
-353 TKPTDIGF
+353 AKPTDIGF
-361 EHTVYVVAWAANS
+361 EHTVYVVAWAANG
-374 NDMCPVANFEVFI
+374 DYMCPVANFEVFI

-392 KTKDEITADNNIDR
+392 KTKDELTADGDVDR
-406 TLSYLEDEDR
+406 TISYFEGK
-416 YEKKMDISFDDDN
+416 YEQQMDISFDDDN
-429 ADLTFDAPTVN
+429 PYLTLDAPTTPLN
-440 NNVSLKP
+440 NMSPKP
-447 SDFKSRAYGFTYAN
+447 SDFKSRAYGFTYAK
-461 LADYDYFYGTYMRQ
+461 LASFDYYNG
-475 SWTGKRPTYSSPNH
+475 SSPHHSKSPIH
-489 GDYGLYKSANKT
+489 GDYGLYKSGNLH
-501 GVSTTDYNKGYQWW
+501 GISYNNENGYQWW
-515 ANGNPEIYDR
+515 AEGSPTIYDR
-525 TYERTSG
+525 TYAKTSG
-532 KQYGYF
+532 KQYGHF

-543 SDESRQI
+543 SNESRQI

-562 SQLVFSGAVAE
+562 SQLIFSGAVAE
-573 YTSGANA
+573 YTAANNSTA

-590 DKDENGNEIGKK
+590 DKDENGNVTDQK

-617 SLQYGKWYQ
+617 SHEYGKWYQ

-632 LQKSAGADNYT
+632 LQKSAAADNYT

-651 MCQGTDG
+651 MCQDTWG
-658 ADYCIDDLCLYTQT
+658 ADYCVDDLCLYTQT

-692 APEEITLKLR
+692 APDDITLKLR
-702 GIYETFQAMVNMKE
+702 GIYETFQAMVNQKE

-728 KQVDNIDYDGD
+728 KRVENIDYNGD
-739 GQPDEYGTARIPA
+739 GHPDEYGTARIPA

-760 PPEAADGKNNVAMF
+760 PPEAAGGKTNVPMF

-806 SDDNPDVPGKWG
+806 SDDNPDVPGDWG
-818 KSTDVCSTYSGIFQ
+818 KSTDVCSTYSDRFQ
-832 VVEQSIK
+832 VVEQNIK

-849 ALRVN
+849 ALRVDCN
-854 CDTKTPTV
+854 SKTPTV

-897 ELYTTPGLLEALRAY
+897 ELYSTSGLLEALHAY
-912 RAKYPSDN
+912 RAKYPEYN
-920 GLNTGFRSINY
+920 GLSPNFRNDNR
-931 TQYTLLKQY
+931 TQYNLLKMY

-955 NRTFEANE
+955 NRTFASDE

-983 NYDICA
+983 VYDICA
-989 DPMLVDLRVVTDG
+989 APMLVDLRVVTDG
-1002 PNINLGFS
+1002 PNINFGFS

-1023 GLPQIKAIAD
+1023 GLPQIKAIATK
-1033 NNGALNLPMTGIEGA
+1033 NGALNLPMTGIERA
-1048 TSVKMSDA
+1048 TSVRMRDNEK
-1056 QVYISNTND
+1056 VFISNTND
-1065 PDFNSTKQVIGVV
+1065 PDFNSTKQEIGVV
-1078 TSSTIKNSDKT
+1078 TSNTIYNSSKT
-1089 VGIRFNS
+1089 VGIRFNP

-1111 FSYNNSSA
+1111 FSYDNADGSM
-1119 STASCPGET
+1119 ASCPGET
-1128 FVKMCIVPE
+1128 FIKMCIVPE

-1230 SDATADGSDNGN
+1230 SDTADGSDNGN

-1292 SPLKQTYAGD
+1292 SPLQQTYAGD
-1302 LYVQKDDGQEKSEA
+1302 LYVPKNNGQEMSEA
-1316 FKPITYKEGVN
+1316 FKPMTYKEGVN

-1339 DGNAQEVK
+1339 DGNAQEVM

-1384 ELYTKGQ
+1384 EQYTKGQ

-1427 SESQKPVNVTVNR
+1427 SESNKPVNVTVNR
-1440 DANSYRMLQG
+1440 DDKSYRMLQG

-1469 RDNRYHL
+1469 SENRYHL

-1502 TLDNGVMKTHS
+1502 TLDNGKVTAYTLA
-1513 VPVDLD
+1513 LD
-1519 YDKKTDVIVNPTQA
+1519 EAYDKKTDVLVSPTQA
-1533 FFVKVKEGETA
+1533 FFVKLKTGESATEA
-1544 PANVTF
+1544 TF
-1550 NATMLINKD
+1550 NASMLINKD
-1559 VTPGEKALIIR
+1559 VTPGEKALVIR
-1570 PTVTLTTVN
+1570 PTLTLTTTDGVRN
-1579 GERSS
+1579 
-1584 QSELIVNDEAS
+1584 SESKLIVNDEAS
-1595 RDYVEGEDVEMLG
+1595 RDYVDGEDVEMLG

-1658 KMLIKM
+1658 KMLRKM

-1736 RVMVYDISGALVTS
+1736 RVVVYDISGALVAS

-1759 QLNVPKAGIYVVKAT
+1759 QLNVPKAGIYIVKAT

>member
-34 VYAQSFHQ
+34 VYAQNLGFHKEGQ
-42 TGASG
+42 SG

-54 MQQTAEWNYY
+54 MQQTAEWHYY
-64 YYLPTGSTSMTLDLP
+64 YYLPTNSNTMELELP
-79 IMGWTDNYANELEPY
+79 FDGWGDSKTNDLEPY
-94 GWYRWYDYNTDL
+94 GWIRWYDYNTDL
-106 NSANLTAYDV
+106 KSDKLTVYSRYYTSLNSLKDKTSKKDIGLIAGTLRNSARDYA
-116 TSSSWYGGTTH
+116 
-127 STQLKT
+127 
-133 NITDNSGKNIGL
+133 
-145 VAYKLSATYITRK
+145 
-158 HVGVNYSYSNS
+158 GVKYNKPTGA
-169 DATNPNWKGDIV
+169 DAEDWAGETI

-188 IDYTI
+188 NDYSIYTNY
-193 SGTKVSKE
+193 VEKE
-201 PTLSVRYIFHIQS
+201 PTLSIRYIFHIKS
-214 AAYLAQKL
+214 AAYLAKRI
-222 KEALCEGS
+222 KDALCDHS
-230 KSKAADLTFEDNKRI
+230 RAADLTLEDNKRI
-245 VFGAKDE
+245 VFGAKDA
-252 NAKMSLRT
+252 NANMTLRT
-260 NLKNSGGQSYWF
+260 NMKNSGGQSYWF
-272 YPLSTTKGKTVYPTT
+272 YPLRTIVGKTVYPTT
-287 ESQKITAADFKTTMK
+287 ESQKITAADFNTTMK
-302 QADKIVWKVYNEDKT
+302 QANKIVWIVYNEDKT
-317 KFCQLSATSSTTQF
+317 KFCQLSSETQF

-336 SALNSAT
+336 NALKNAT
-343 WYNVSNDATT
+343 WYNVSNDAKTS
-353 TKPTDIGF
+353 KPTDIGF
-361 EHTVYVVAWAANS
+361 EQTVYVVAWAANG
-374 NDMCPVANFEVFI
+374 DYMCPVANFEVFI

-392 KTKDEITADNNIDR
+392 KMKDELTADGDVDR
-406 TLSYLEDEDR
+406 TISYFEDK
-416 YEKKMDISFDDDN
+416 YEQQMDISFDDDN
-429 ADLTFDAPTVN
+429 PDLTLDAPTTPLN
-440 NNVSLKP
+440 NMSLKP
-447 SDFKSRAYGFTYAN
+447 SDFKSRAYGFTYAE
-461 LADYDYFYGTYMRQ
+461 LARYDYYYDGSTPHH
-475 SWTGKRPTYSSPNH
+475 SKSPIH
-489 GDYGLYKSANKT
+489 GDYGLYKSGNLR
-501 GVSTTDYNKGYQWW
+501 GISYDNENGYQWW
-515 ANGNPEIYDR
+515 AAGSPTIYDR
-525 TYERTSG
+525 THAKTSG
-532 KQYGYF
+532 KQYGHF

-543 SDESRQI
+543 SNESRQI

-562 SQLVFSGAVAE
+562 SQLIFSGAVAE
-573 YTSGANA
+573 YTASYNATA

-590 DKDENGNEIGKK
+590 NKDENGNVTDQK

-617 SLQYGKWYQ
+617 SHAYGQWYQ

-632 LQKSAGADNYT
+632 LQKSAAADNYT

-651 MCQGTDG
+651 MCQNTKG

-672 SKLDV
+672 TKLDV

-692 APEEITLKLR
+692 APDDITLKLR
-702 GIYETFQAMVNMKE
+702 GIYETFQAMVNQKE

-728 KQVDNIDYDGD
+728 TPVDNIDYNGD
-739 GQPDEYGTARIPA
+739 GKPDEYGTARIPE

-760 PPEAADGKNNVAMF
+760 PPAAADGKTNEPMF

-806 SDDNPDVPGKWG
+806 SEDNSEVPGKWG
-818 KSTDVCSTYSGIFQ
+818 ESTEVCSTYSGLFQ
-832 VVEQSIK
+832 VVEQNIK

-849 ALRVN
+849 ALRVDCN
-854 CDTKTPTV
+854 THIPTV
-862 EVIAKIETA
+862 EMIAKIETA

-886 DWFLSKPNKEN
+886 DWFLSKPNQEN
-897 ELYTTPGLLEALRAY
+897 ELYTTAGLLEALHDY
-912 RAKYPSDN
+912 RAKYPAYN
-920 GLNTGFRSINY
+920 GLSTYFRNDNP
-931 TQYTLLKQY
+931 TQYALLKKY
-940 VDSKQLILNASNSMG
+940 VDSNQLILNASNSMG
-955 NRTFEANE
+955 NRQFASNE

-973 VQAKATINGQ
+973 VQAKATINGRE
-983 NYDICA
+983 YDICS
-989 DPMLVDLRVVTDG
+989 DPMFVDLRVVTDG
-1002 PNINLGFS
+1002 PSINFGFS

-1023 GLPQIKAIAD
+1023 GLPQIKAIAEK
-1033 NNGALNLPMTGIEGA
+1033 NGALNLPMTGIEGA
-1048 TSVKMSDA
+1048 TSVNMRDYAK
-1056 QVYISNTND
+1056 VFISNTND
-1065 PDFNSTKQVIGVV
+1065 PSFNSTKQEIGVV
-1078 TSSTIKNSDKT
+1078 TSSTIYNSSKT

-1096 NAATILKEGYWYEIN
+1096 NAKTILKEGYWYEIN
-1111 FSYNNSSA
+1111 FSYDNADGSM
-1119 STASCPGET
+1119 ASCQGET
-1128 FVKMCIVPE
+1128 FIKMCIVPE
-1137 YATWNSSPRTA
+1137 YATWNSSPKTA

-1158 LRSTKAEIFKDSYTD
+1158 LRSTKAEIFKDAYAD

-1192 QKDKGKVYPNLDEIS
+1192 QNDKGKVYPNLDEIS
-1207 YRSNGIASSTKM
+1207 YSKNGIASSNKM
-1219 KSFAYDFVAKW
+1219 KNFAYDFVAKW
-1230 SDATADGSDNGN
+1230 SNTADGSDAGN

-1271 LNYNKAYV
+1271 LTYNKAYV

-1292 SPLKQTYAGD
+1292 SPLQQTYAGD
-1302 LYVQKDDGQEKSEA
+1302 LYVPKNNGQEQSEA
-1316 FKPITYKEGVN
+1316 FKPMTYDENVN

-1339 DGNAQEVK
+1339 DGNAQEVM

-1384 ELYTKGQ
+1384 EQYTKGQ

-1405 QGANATAVIR
+1405 QDANAKAVIR

-1427 SESQKPVNVTVNR
+1427 SESRKPVNVTVNR

-1450 DVAGDKTMAMT
+1450 DVAGDKTMSMI

-1570 PTVTLTTVN
+1570 PTVTLTTVS

-1647 KDIDVNISLNS
+1647 KDIDVNVSLNS
-1658 KMLIKM
+1658 KMLRKM

-1724 TIVVATLKGDMK
+1724 TIVVATLKGDVK
-1736 RVMVYDISGALVTS
+1736 RVVVYDISGALVTS

-1774 TKEDRTETFKIVVR
+1774 TMEDRTETFKIVVR

>member
-1 MKSRKNNINRPAPS
+1 MKSRKNNINRLAPS

-34 VYAQSFHQ
+34 VYAQSLGFHKE
-42 TGASG
+42 GKSG

-54 MQQTAEWNYY
+54 MQQTAEWHYY
-64 YYLPTGSTSMTLDLP
+64 YYLPTNSNTMELELPFDGWLKSSTND
-79 IMGWTDNYANELEPY
+79 LEPY
-94 GWYRWYDYNTDL
+94 GWIRWYDYTTDL
-106 NSANLTAYDV
+106 MSDRLTVYSRYY
-116 TSSSWYGGTTH
+116 TS
-127 STQLKT
+127 LKSLKDDT
-133 NITDNSGKNIGL
+133 SKKNIGL
-145 VAYKLSATYITRK
+145 IAGTLKNSARDYA
-158 HVGVNYSYSNS
+158 GVKYNKPTGA
-169 DATNPNWKGDIV
+169 DAEDWPGETI

-188 IDYTI
+188 NDYSI
-193 SGTKVSKE
+193 STNYVEKE
-201 PTLSVRYIFHIQS
+201 PTLSIRYIFHIKS
-214 AAYLAQKL
+214 AAYLAKRI
-222 KEALCEGS
+222 KDALCDHS
-230 KSKAADLTFEDNKRI
+230 RAADLTLEDNKRI
-245 VFGAKDE
+245 VFGAKDA
-252 NAKMSLRT
+252 NANMTLRT
-260 NLKNSGGQSYWF
+260 NMKNSGGQSYWF
-272 YPLSTTKGKTVYPTT
+272 YPLITTKGKTVYPTT
-287 ESQKITAADFKTTMK
+287 ESQKITAADFNTTMK
-302 QADKIVWKVYNEDKT
+302 QANKIVWIVYNEDKT
-317 KFCQLSATSSTTQF
+317 KFCQLSSETQF

-336 SALNSAT
+336 NALKNAT
-343 WYNVSNDATT
+343 WYNVSNDAKTS
-353 TKPTDIGF
+353 KPTDIGF
-361 EHTVYVVAWAANS
+361 EQTVYVVAWAANG
-374 NDMCPVANFEVFI
+374 DYMCPVANFEVFI

-392 KTKDEITADNNIDR
+392 KTKDELTADGDVDR
-406 TLSYLEDEDR
+406 TISYFE
-416 YEKKMDISFDDDN
+416 EKKYEQQMDISFDDDN
-429 ADLTFDAPTVN
+429 PDLTLDAPTTPLN
-440 NNVSLKP
+440 NMSLKP
-447 SDFKSRAYGFTYAN
+447 SDFKSRAYGFTYAQLEN
-461 LADYDYFYGTYMRQ
+461 YDYYYDRSTPHH
-475 SWTGKRPTYSSPNH
+475 SKSPIH
-489 GDYGLYKSANKT
+489 GDYGLYKSGNLR
-501 GVSTTDYNKGYQWW
+501 GISYDNENGYQWW
-515 ANGNPEIYDR
+515 AAGSPTIFDR
-525 TYERTSG
+525 TYAKTSG
-532 KQYGYF
+532 KQYGHF

-543 SDESRQI
+543 SNESRQI

-562 SQLVFSGAVAE
+562 SQLIFSGAVAE
-573 YTSGANA
+573 YTASYNATA

-590 DKDENGNEIGKK
+590 NKDVNGNVTDQK

-617 SLQYGKWYQ
+617 SHEYGKWYQ

-632 LQKSAGADNYT
+632 LQKSAAADNYT

-651 MCQGTDG
+651 MCQNTKG

-677 LQNKPLCPNETGYET
+677 LQNRPLCPNETGYET

-702 GIYETFQAMVNMKE
+702 GIYETFQAMVNQKE

-728 KQVDNIDYDGD
+728 KPVDNIDYNGD
-739 GQPDEYGTARIPA
+739 GKPDDYGIARIPE
-752 SYNAAYVL
+752 SYNAGYVL
-760 PPEAADGKNNVAMF
+760 PPYAADNKTVSMF

-806 SDDNPDVPGKWG
+806 SDDNPDVPGDWG
-818 KSTDVCSTYSGIFQ
+818 KSTDVCSTYSDMFQ
-832 VVEQSIK
+832 VVEQNIK

-854 CDTKTPTV
+854 CNTHTPTV
-862 EVIAKIETA
+862 EMIAKIETA

-886 DWFLSKPNKEN
+886 DWFLSKPNAEN
-897 ELYTTPGLLEALRAY
+897 ELYTTAGLLEALHDY
-912 RAKYPSDN
+912 RAKYPEYN
-920 GLNTGFRSINY
+920 GLSTGFSSVNY
-931 TQYTLLKQY
+931 AQYKLLKQY

-955 NRTFEANE
+955 NRTFASDE

-973 VQAKATINGQ
+973 VQDKATINGQ
-983 NYDICA
+983 VYEICA
-989 DPMLVDLRVVTDG
+989 APMLVDLRVVTDG
-1002 PNINLGFS
+1002 PNINFGFPN
-1010 DVIYPNDARTVRV
+1010 VIYPNDARTVRV
-1023 GLPQIKAIAD
+1023 GLPQIKAIAEK
-1033 NNGALNLPMTGIEGA
+1033 NGALNLPMTGIEGA
-1048 TSVKMSDA
+1048 TSVKMRYDA
-1056 QVYISNTND
+1056 QVSISNTND
-1065 PDFNSTKQVIGVV
+1065 PDFNSTKQAIGVV
-1078 TSSTIKNSDKT
+1078 TSNTIYRTDNT
-1089 VGIRFNS
+1089 IGIRFNP

-1111 FSYNNSSA
+1111 FSYDNADGSM
-1119 STASCPGET
+1119 ASCPGET
-1128 FVKMCIVPE
+1128 FIKMCIVPE

-1230 SDATADGSDNGN
+1230 SNTADGSDNGN

-1292 SPLKQTYAGD
+1292 SPLQQTYAGD

-1316 FKPITYKEGVN
+1316 FQPITYKEGVN

-1339 DGNAQEVK
+1339 DGDAQEVM

-1372 SGYWS
+1372 SVYWS

-1384 ELYTKGQ
+1384 EQYTKGQ

-1476 VGNPYTSSLSM
+1476 LGNPYTSSLSM

-1550 NATMLINKD
+1550 NAMMLINKD

-1679 TFSEIK
+1679 MFSEIK

-1691 MMANDHGRYYITNQ
+1691 MMANDHGRYYVTNQ
-1705 SSLNTTDINTID
+1705 SSLNTTDINTIE

-1736 RVMVYDISGALVTS
+1736 RVVVYDISGALVTS

>member
-34 VYAQSFHQ
+34 VYAQNLGFHKKGQ
-42 TGASG
+42 SG

-54 MQQTAEWNYY
+54 MQQTAEWHYY
-64 YYLPTGSTSMTLDLP
+64 YYLPTNSNTMELELP
-79 IMGWTDNYANELEPY
+79 FDGWGDSKTNDLEPY
-94 GWYRWYDYNTDL
+94 GWIRWYDYTTDL
-106 NSANLTAYDV
+106 KSDRLTVYNSSSTSLYNSKDNTSNKDIGLIAGTLRNSARDYAGVKYN
-116 TSSSWYGGTTH
+116 
-127 STQLKT
+127 KP
-133 NITDNSGKNIGL
+133 
-145 VAYKLSATYITRK
+145 TRA
-158 HVGVNYSYSNS
+158 
-169 DATNPNWKGDIV
+169 DAEDWAGETI

-188 IDYTI
+188 NDYNL
-193 SGTKVSKE
+193 TKRGYYPKYTYYVEKE
-201 PTLSVRYIFHIQS
+201 PTLSIRYIFHIKS
-214 AAYLAQKL
+214 AAYLAKRI
-222 KEALCEGS
+222 KDALCDHS
-230 KSKAADLTFEDNKRI
+230 RAADLTLEDNKRI
-245 VFGAKDE
+245 VFGAKDA
-252 NAKMSLRT
+252 NAKITLRT
-260 NLKNSGGQSYWF
+260 NMKNSGGQSYWY
-272 YPLSTTKGKTVYPTT
+272 YPLNNANNSSMSVYPTKD
-287 ESQKITAADFKTTMK
+287 SQKIKSTDFGSTLT
-302 QADKIVWKVYNEDKT
+302 QATNIRWIAYNEDRT
-317 KFCQLSATSSTTQF
+317 KYCVLATKGSQFYNLSIN
-331 CDLTI
+331 DLTNNTLGWRTVGTGA
-336 SALNSAT
+336 STST
-343 WYNVSNDATT
+343 
-353 TKPTDIGF
+353 PTDIGF
-361 EHTVYVVAWAANS
+361 EHTVYIVAYAYNS
-374 NDMCPVANFEVFI
+374 SSSMCPVANFEVFI

-392 KTKDEITADNNIDR
+392 KMKDELTADGDVDR

-429 ADLTFDAPTVN
+429 PDLTLDAPTTPEN
-440 NNVSLKP
+440 NMSLKP
-447 SDFKSRAYGFTYAN
+447 SDFKSRAYGFTYAQ
-461 LADYDYFYGTYMRQ
+461 LASYDYYYDGSTPHH
-475 SWTGKRPTYSSPNH
+475 SKSPIH
-489 GDYGLYKSANKT
+489 GDYGLYKSGNLR
-501 GVSTTDYNKGYQWW
+501 GISYDNENGYQWW
-515 ANGNPEIYDR
+515 AAGSPTIYDR
-525 TYERTSG
+525 THAKTSG
-532 KQYGYF
+532 KQYGHF
-538 LYVDA
+538 LYVEA
-543 SDESRQI
+543 SNESRQI

-562 SQLVFSGAVAE
+562 SQLIFSGAVAE
-573 YTSGANA
+573 YTASYNATA

-590 DKDENGNEIGKK
+590 NKDENGNVTDQK

-617 SLQYGKWYQ
+617 SHEYGKWYQ

-632 LQKSAGADNYT
+632 LQKSAAADNYT

-651 MCQGTDG
+651 MCQNTKG

-692 APEEITLKLR
+692 APDDITLKLR
-702 GIYETFQAMVNMKE
+702 GIYETFQAMVNQKE

-739 GQPDEYGTARIPA
+739 GHPDEYGTARIPA

-760 PPEAADGKNNVAMF
+760 PSAAAGGKTNVAMF

-806 SDDNPDVPGKWG
+806 SEDNPNVPGKWG
-818 KSTDVCSTYSGIFQ
+818 ESTDVCSTYSGIFQ
-832 VVEQSIK
+832 VVEQNIK

-854 CDTKTPTV
+854 CNTHIPTV
-862 EVIAKIETA
+862 EMIAKIETA

-886 DWFLSKPNKEN
+886 DWFLSKPNAEN
-897 ELYTTPGLLEALRAY
+897 ELYSTSGLLEALHAY
-912 RAKYPSDN
+912 RAKYPEYN
-920 GLNTGFRSINY
+920 GLSTDFRYVNNV
-931 TQYTLLKQY
+931 QYNLLKKY

-955 NRTFEANE
+955 TRKFEAKE

-983 NYDICA
+983 VYEICA
-989 DPMLVDLRVVTDG
+989 APMLVDLRVVTDG
-1002 PNINLGFS
+1002 PNINFGFPN
-1010 DVIYPNDARTVRV
+1010 VIYPNDARTVRV
-1023 GLPQIKAIAD
+1023 GLPQIQAIAEK
-1033 NNGALNLPMTGIEGA
+1033 NGALNLPMTGIEGA
-1048 TSVKMSDA
+1048 TSVEMIDKA
-1056 QVYISNTND
+1056 QVSISNTND
-1065 PDFNSTKQVIGVV
+1065 PDFNSTEQMIGVV
-1078 TSSTIKNSDKT
+1078 TANTIKNSDNT

-1096 NAATILKEGYWYEIN
+1096 NAATILKEGYWYEIHFRYAN
-1111 FSYNNSSA
+1111 ADGSM
-1119 STASCPGET
+1119 ASCPGET
-1128 FVKMCIVPE
+1128 FIKMCIVPE

-1158 LRSTKAEIFKDSYTD
+1158 LRSTKAEIFKDSYAD

-1230 SDATADGSDNGN
+1230 SNTADGSDNGY

-1271 LNYNKAYV
+1271 LTYNKAYV
-1279 EKELTPNT
+1279 EKELKPNT

-1292 SPLKQTYAGD
+1292 SPLQQTYAGD
-1302 LYVQKDDGQEKSEA
+1302 LYVPKNNGQEQSEA
-1316 FKPITYKEGVN
+1316 FQPITYQEGVN

-1339 DGNAQEVK
+1339 DGNAQEVI

-1359 TVDVTTDNELSIN
+1359 TVNVTTDNELSIN

-1384 ELYTKGQ
+1384 EQYTKGQ

-1405 QGANATAVIR
+1405 QDANAKAVVR

-1461 QPLKENLH
+1461 QPLKKNLH
-1469 RDNRYHL
+1469 SENRYHL

-1487 YRFLKANTA
+1487 YRFLKANPA

-1502 TLDNGVMKTHS
+1502 TLDNGKVTAYTLA
-1513 VPVDLD
+1513 LD
-1519 YDKKTDVIVNPTQA
+1519 EAYDKKTDVLVSPTQA
-1533 FFVKVKEGETA
+1533 FFVKLKTGESATEA
-1544 PANVTF
+1544 TF
-1550 NATMLINKD
+1550 NASMLINKD
-1559 VTPGEKALIIR
+1559 VTPGEKALVIR
-1570 PTVTLTTVN
+1570 PTLTLTTTDGIRN
-1579 GERSS
+1579 
-1584 QSELIVNDEAS
+1584 SESKLIVNDEAS

-1608 EGNIAEIAQVYS
+1608 EGNIAEVAQVYS

-1705 SSLNTTDINTID
+1705 SSLNTTDINTIE

-1724 TIVVATLKGDMK
+1724 TIVVATLKGDVK
-1736 RVMVYDISGALVTS
+1736 RVVVYDVAGSLVTS

-1774 TKEDRTETFKIVVR
+1774 TMEDRTETFKIVVR

>member
-1 MKSRKNNINRPAPS
+1 MKSRKNNINRLAPS

-34 VYAQSFHQ
+34 VYAQSLGFHKE
-42 TGASG
+42 GKSG

-54 MQQTAEWNYY
+54 MQQTAEWHYY
-64 YYLPTGSTSMTLDLP
+64 YYLPTNSNTMELELPFDGWEKSSTND
-79 IMGWTDNYANELEPY
+79 LEPY
-94 GWYRWYDYNTDL
+94 GWIRWYDYTTDL
-106 NSANLTAYDV
+106 KSNRLTVYSSSTSLNSLKDYNSKKDIGLIAGTLRNSARNYA
-116 TSSSWYGGTTH
+116 
-127 STQLKT
+127 
-133 NITDNSGKNIGL
+133 
-145 VAYKLSATYITRK
+145 
-158 HVGVNYSYSNS
+158 GVKYNKPTGA
-169 DATNPNWKGDIV
+169 DAEDWPGETI

-188 IDYTI
+188 NDYSIYTNY
-193 SGTKVSKE
+193 VEKE
-201 PTLSVRYIFHIQS
+201 PTLSIRYIFHIKS
-214 AAYLAQKL
+214 AAYLAKRI
-222 KEALCEGS
+222 KDALCDHS
-230 KSKAADLTFEDNKRI
+230 RAADLTLEDNKRI
-245 VFGAKDE
+245 VFGAKDA
-252 NAKMSLRT
+252 NANMTLRT
-260 NLKNSGGQSYWF
+260 NMKNSGGQRYWF
-272 YPLSTTKGKTVYPTT
+272 YPLRTTKGKTVYPTT
-287 ESQKITAADFKTTMK
+287 EAQKITAADFNTTMK
-302 QADKIVWKVYNEDKT
+302 QANKIVWRVYNEDKT
-317 KFCQLSATSSTTQF
+317 KYCQLSSTTQF

-336 SALNSAT
+336 NALKNAT
-343 WYNVSNDATT
+343 WYNVSNGATT
-353 TKPTDIGF
+353 SKPTDIGF
-361 EHTVYVVAWAANS
+361 EQTVYVVAWAAN
-374 NDMCPVANFEVFI
+374 DDYYMCPVANFEVFI

-392 KTKDEITADNNIDR
+392 KTKDELTADGDVDR
-406 TLSYLEDEDR
+406 TISYFE
-416 YEKKMDISFDDDN
+416 EKKYERQMDISFDDDN
-429 ADLTFDAPTVN
+429 PDLTLDAPTTPLDN
-440 NNVSLKP
+440 MSRKP
-447 SDFKSRAYGFTYAN
+447 SDFKSRAYGFTYAE
-461 LADYDYFYGTYMRQ
+461 LESYDYYYDRSTPHH
-475 SWTGKRPTYSSPNH
+475 SKSPIH
-489 GDYGLYKSANKT
+489 GDYGLYKSGNLR
-501 GVSTTDYNKGYQWW
+501 GISYDNENGYQWW
-515 ANGNPEIYDR
+515 AAGSPTIFDR
-525 TYERTSG
+525 THAKTSG
-532 KQYGYF
+532 KQYGHF

-543 SDESRQI
+543 SNESRQI

-562 SQLVFSGAVAE
+562 SQLIFSGAVAE
-573 YTSGANA
+573 YTAAYNATA

-590 DKDENGNEIGKK
+590 NKDENGNVTDQK

-617 SLQYGKWYQ
+617 SHEYGKWYQ

-632 LQKSAGADNYT
+632 LQKSAAADNYT

-651 MCQGTDG
+651 MCQNTKG

-677 LQNKPLCPNETGYET
+677 LQNRPLCPNETGYET

-702 GIYETFQAMVNMKE
+702 GIYETFQAMVNQKE

-728 KQVDNIDYDGD
+728 KQVENIDYDGD
-739 GQPDEYGTARIPA
+739 GQPDEYGIALIPA
-752 SYNAAYVL
+752 SYNAGLVL
-760 PPEAADGKNNVAMF
+760 PPYAADNKTVPMF

-806 SDDNPDVPGKWG
+806 SDDDPNVPGKWG
-818 KSTDVCSTYSGIFQ
+818 KSTDVCSTYSDIFQ
-832 VVEQSIK
+832 VVEQNIK

-854 CDTKTPTV
+854 CNTHTPTV

-880 IDNVKF
+880 IDKVKF
-886 DWFLSKPNKEN
+886 DWFLSKPNAEN
-897 ELYTTPGLLEALRAY
+897 ELYSTQGLLEALHDY
-912 RAKYPSDN
+912 RAKYPEYN
-920 GLNTGFRSINY
+920 GLSTDFRNDNR
-931 TQYTLLKQY
+931 TQYDLLKKY

-955 NRTFEANE
+955 NRTFASDE

-983 NYDICA
+983 VYEICA
-989 DPMLVDLRVVTDG
+989 APMLVDLRVVTDG
-1002 PNINLGFS
+1002 PNINFGFPN
-1010 DVIYPNDARTVRV
+1010 VIYPNDARTVRV
-1023 GLPQIKAIAD
+1023 GLPQIKAIAEK
-1033 NNGALNLPMTGIEGA
+1033 NGALNLPMTGIEGA
-1048 TSVKMSDA
+1048 TSVRMRDYAK
-1056 QVYISNTND
+1056 VFISNTND
-1065 PDFNSTKQVIGVV
+1065 PSFNSTKQEIGVV
-1078 TSSTIKNSDKT
+1078 TSNTIYNSSKT
-1089 VGIRFNS
+1089 VGIRFNP

-1111 FSYNNSSA
+1111 FSYDNADGSM
-1119 STASCPGET
+1119 ASCPGET
-1128 FVKMCIVPE
+1128 FIKMCIVPE

-1192 QKDKGKVYPNLDEIS
+1192 QNDKGKVYPNLDEIS

-1230 SDATADGSDNGN
+1230 SNTADGSDNGN

-1271 LNYNKAYV
+1271 LTYNKAYV

-1292 SPLKQTYAGD
+1292 SPLQQTYAGD
-1302 LYVQKDDGQEKSEA
+1302 LYVQTDDGQEKSEA
-1316 FKPITYKEGVN
+1316 FRPITYKEAVN

-1339 DGNAQEVK
+1339 DGDAKEIV
-1347 DNVTNY
+1347 DNTKFY
-1353 SANHDG
+1353 QANEDG
-1359 TVDVTTDNELSIN
+1359 TVEETTNDFFLT

-1384 ELYTKGQ
+1384 EQYTKGQ

-1405 QGANATAVIR
+1405 QGVNATAVIR

-1440 DANSYRMLQG
+1440 DANSYRMLLG

-1502 TLDNGVMKTHS
+1502 TLDNGKVTAYTLA
-1513 VPVDLD
+1513 LD
-1519 YDKKTDVIVNPTQA
+1519 EAYDKKTDVLVSPTQA
-1533 FFVKVKEGETA
+1533 FFVKLKTGESATEA
-1544 PANVTF
+1544 TF
-1550 NATMLINKD
+1550 NASMLINKD
-1559 VTPGEKALIIR
+1559 VTPGEKALVIR
-1570 PTVTLTTVN
+1570 PTLTLTTTDGVRN
-1579 GERSS
+1579 
-1584 QSELIVNDEAS
+1584 SESKLIVNDEAC
-1595 RDYVEGEDVEMLG
+1595 RDYVDGEDVEMLG

-1647 KDIDVNISLNS
+1647 KDIDVNICLNS
-1658 KMLIKM
+1658 KMLRKM

-1736 RVMVYDISGALVTS
+1736 RVMVYDVAGSLVTS

-1774 TKEDRTETFKIVVR
+1774 TMEDRTETFKIVVR

>member
-15 RRLLLQLLTM
+15 RRLLLQLLAM

-34 VYAQSFHQ
+34 VYAQSLGFHKKGQ
-42 TGASG
+42 SG

-54 MQQTAEWNYY
+54 MQQTAEWHYY
-64 YYLPTGSTSMTLDLP
+64 YYLPTNSNTMELELPFDGWLKSSTND
-79 IMGWTDNYANELEPY
+79 LEPY
-94 GWYRWYDYNTDL
+94 GWIRWYDYTTDL
-106 NSANLTAYDV
+106 MSDRLTVYSRYYTSLKSLKDDTSKKDIGLIAGTLRNSARDYAGVKYNKPTGADAED
-116 TSSSWYGGTTH
+116 WGGET
-127 STQLKT
+127 
-133 NITDNSGKNIGL
+133 I
-145 VAYKLSATYITRK
+145 
-158 HVGVNYSYSNS
+158 
-169 DATNPNWKGDIV
+169 

-188 IDYTI
+188 NDYSI
-193 SGTKVSKE
+193 STNYVEKE
-201 PTLSVRYIFHIQS
+201 PTLSIRYIFHIKS
-214 AAYLAQKL
+214 AAYLAKRI
-222 KEALCEGS
+222 KDALCDHS
-230 KSKAADLTFEDNKRI
+230 RAADLTLEDNKRI
-245 VFGAKDE
+245 VFGAKDA
-252 NAKMSLRT
+252 NANMTLRT
-260 NLKNSGGQSYWF
+260 NMKNSGGQSYWF
-272 YPLSTTKGKTVYPTT
+272 YPLRTTVGKTVYPTT
-287 ESQKITAADFKTTMK
+287 EAQKITAADFNTTMK
-302 QADKIVWKVYNEDKT
+302 QANKIVWIVYNEDKT
-317 KFCQLSATSSTTQF
+317 KFCQLSSETQF

-336 SALNSAT
+336 NALKNAT
-343 WYNVSNDATT
+343 WYNVSNDAKTS
-353 TKPTDIGF
+353 KPTDIGF
-361 EHTVYVVAWAANS
+361 EQTVYVVAWAANG
-374 NDMCPVANFEVFI
+374 DYMCPVANFEVFI

-392 KTKDEITADNNIDR
+392 KMKDELTADGDVDR
-406 TLSYLEDEDR
+406 MLSYFEDK
-416 YEKKMDISFDDDN
+416 YEQQTVISFDDDN
-429 ADLTFDAPTVN
+429 PDLTLDAPTTPEN
-440 NNVSLKP
+440 NMSHKP
-447 SDFKSRAYGFTYAN
+447 SDFKSRAYGFTYAD
-461 LADYDYFYGTYMRQ
+461 LASYDYYYDRSTPHH
-475 SWTGKRPTYSSPNH
+475 SKSPIH
-489 GDYGLYKSANKT
+489 GDYGLYKSGNLP
-501 GVSTTDYNKGYQWW
+501 GISYDNQNGYQWW
-515 ANGNPEIYDR
+515 AAGSPTIYDR
-525 TYERTSG
+525 THAKTSG
-532 KQYGYF
+532 KQYGHF

-543 SDESRQI
+543 SNESRQI

-562 SQLVFSGAVAE
+562 SQLIFSGAVAE
-573 YTSGANA
+573 YTASYNATA

-590 DKDENGNEIGKK
+590 NKDENGNVTDQK

-617 SLQYGKWYQ
+617 SHEYGKWYQ

-632 LQKSAGADNYT
+632 LQKSAAADNYT

-651 MCQGTDG
+651 MCQNTKG

-672 SKLDV
+672 TKLDV

-692 APEEITLKLR
+692 APDDITLKLR
-702 GIYETFQAMVNMKE
+702 GIYETFQAMVNQKE

-728 KQVDNIDYDGD
+728 TPVDNIDYNGD
-739 GQPDEYGTARIPA
+739 GKPDEYGTARIPE

-760 PPEAADGKNNVAMF
+760 PPAAADGKNNVAMF

-806 SDDNPDVPGKWG
+806 SEENSEVPGKWG
-818 KSTDVCSTYSGIFQ
+818 ESTDVCSTYSGLFQ
-832 VVEQSIK
+832 VVEQNIK

-854 CDTKTPTV
+854 CNTHTPTV

-886 DWFLSKPNKEN
+886 DWFLSKPNAET
-897 ELYTTPGLLEALRAY
+897 ELYTTAGLLEALHAY
-912 RAKYPSDN
+912 RAKYPEYN
-920 GLNTGFRSINY
+920 GLSPNFRNDNR
-931 TQYTLLKQY
+931 TQYNLLKMY

-955 NRTFEANE
+955 NRTFASDE

-973 VQAKATINGQ
+973 VQDKATINGQ
-983 NYDICA
+983 VYEICA
-989 DPMLVDLRVVTDG
+989 APMLVDLRVVTDG
-1002 PNINLGFS
+1002 PNINFGFPG
-1010 DVIYPNDARTVRV
+1010 VIYPNDARTVRV
-1023 GLPQIKAIAD
+1023 GLPQINAIATK
-1033 NNGALNLPMTGIEGA
+1033 NGALNLPMTGIEGA
-1048 TSVKMSDA
+1048 KSVEMIDEA
-1056 QVYISNTND
+1056 QVSISNTND
-1065 PDFNSTKQVIGVV
+1065 PDCNSTEQMIGVV
-1078 TSSTIKNSDKT
+1078 TANTIKNSDNT

-1096 NAATILKEGYWYEIN
+1096 NAVKTLKEGYWYEIHFRYAN
-1111 FSYNNSSA
+1111 ADDSM
-1119 STASCPGET
+1119 ASCPGET
-1128 FVKMCIVPE
+1128 FIKMCIVPE

-1192 QKDKGKVYPNLDEIS
+1192 QNDKGKVYPNLDEIS

-1230 SDATADGSDNGN
+1230 SDTKDGSDNGN

-1271 LNYNKAYV
+1271 LTYNKAYV

-1292 SPLKQTYAGD
+1292 SPLQQTYAGD
-1302 LYVQKDDGQEKSEA
+1302 LYVSKDDGQEQSEA
-1316 FKPITYKEGVN
+1316 FQPITYKEGVN

-1339 DGNAQEVK
+1339 DGDAKEFV
-1347 DNVTNY
+1347 DNTKFY
-1353 SANHDG
+1353 QAHEDG
-1359 TVDVTTDNELSIN
+1359 TVEETTNDFFLT

-1384 ELYTKGQ
+1384 EQYTKGQ

-1427 SESQKPVNVTVNR
+1427 SESNKPVNVTVNR
-1440 DANSYRMLQG
+1440 DDKSYRMLLG

-1461 QPLKENLH
+1461 QPLKKNLH
-1469 RDNRYHL
+1469 SENRYHL

-1502 TLDNGVMKTHS
+1502 TLDNGKVTAYTLA
-1513 VPVDLD
+1513 LD
-1519 YDKKTDVIVNPTQA
+1519 EAYDKKTDVLVSPTQA
-1533 FFVKVKEGETA
+1533 FFVKLKTGESATEA
-1544 PANVTF
+1544 TF
-1550 NATMLINKD
+1550 NASMLINKE
-1559 VTPGEKALIIR
+1559 VTPGEKALVIR
-1570 PTVTLTTVN
+1570 PTLTLTTTDGIRN
-1579 GERSS
+1579 
-1584 QSELIVNDEAS
+1584 SESKLIVNDEAS
-1595 RDYVEGEDVEMLG
+1595 RDYVDGEDVEMLG

-1705 SSLNTTDINTID
+1705 SSLNTTDINTIE

-1736 RVMVYDISGALVTS
+1736 RVVVYDISGALVTS

>member
-15 RRLLLQLLTM
+15 RRLLLQLLAM
-25 MALTAAPSS
+25 MALTAVPSS
-34 VYAQSFHQ
+34 VYAQSLGFHKEGQ
-42 TGASG
+42 SG

-54 MQQTAEWNYY
+54 MQQTAEWHYN
-64 YYLPTGSTSMTLDLP
+64 YYLPNNSNTMELELPFYGWEKSSTND
-79 IMGWTDNYANELEPY
+79 LEPY
-94 GWYRWYDYNTDL
+94 GWIRWYDYTTDL
-106 NSANLTAYDV
+106 KSNRLTVYSSSTSLNSLKDYNSKKDIGLIAGTLKNSARNYA
-116 TSSSWYGGTTH
+116 
-127 STQLKT
+127 
-133 NITDNSGKNIGL
+133 
-145 VAYKLSATYITRK
+145 
-158 HVGVNYSYSNS
+158 GVKYNKPTGA
-169 DATNPNWKGDIV
+169 DAEDWPGETI

-188 IDYTI
+188 NDYSIYTNY
-193 SGTKVSKE
+193 VEKE
-201 PTLSVRYIFHIQS
+201 PTLSIRYIFHIKS
-214 AAYLAQKL
+214 AAYLAKRI
-222 KEALCEGS
+222 KDALCDHS
-230 KSKAADLTFEDNKRI
+230 RAADLTLEDNKRI
-245 VFGAKDE
+245 VFGAKDA
-252 NAKMSLRT
+252 NANMTLRT
-260 NLKNSGGQSYWF
+260 NMKNSGGQRYWF
-272 YPLSTTKGKTVYPTT
+272 YPLRTTKGKTVYPTT
-287 ESQKITAADFKTTMK
+287 EAQKITAADFNTTMK
-302 QADKIVWKVYNEDKT
+302 QANKIVWRVYNEDKT
-317 KFCQLSATSSTTQF
+317 KYCQLSSTTQF

-336 SALNSAT
+336 NALKKAT
-343 WYNVSNDATT
+343 WYNVSNGATT
-353 TKPTDIGF
+353 SKPTDIGF
-361 EHTVYVVAWAANS
+361 EQTVYVVAWAANG
-374 NDMCPVANFEVFI
+374 DYYMCPVANFEVFI

-392 KTKDEITADNNIDR
+392 KMKDELTADGDVDR
-406 TLSYLEDEDR
+406 TLSYFEDK
-416 YEKKMDISFDDDN
+416 YEQQTVISFDDDN
-429 ADLTFDAPTVN
+429 PDLTLDAPTTPEN
-440 NNVSLKP
+440 NMSLKP
-447 SDFKSRAYGFTYAN
+447 SDFKSRAYGFTYAL
-461 LADYDYFYGTYMRQ
+461 LASNDYYYDGSTPHH
-475 SWTGKRPTYSSPNH
+475 SKSPIH
-489 GDYGLYKSANKT
+489 GDYGLYKSGNLP
-501 GVSTTDYNKGYQWW
+501 GISYDNQNGYQWW
-515 ANGNPEIYDR
+515 AAGSPTIYDR
-525 TYERTSG
+525 TNAKTNG
-532 KQYGYF
+532 KQYGHF

-543 SDESRQI
+543 SNESRQI

-562 SQLVFSGAVAE
+562 SQLIFSGAVAE
-573 YTSGANA
+573 YTASYNATA

-590 DKDENGNEIGKK
+590 NKDENGNVTDQK

-617 SLQYGKWYQ
+617 SHEYGKWYQ

-632 LQKSAGADNYT
+632 LQKSAAADNYT

-651 MCQGTDG
+651 MCQNTKG

-672 SKLDV
+672 TKLDV

-692 APEEITLKLR
+692 APDDITLKLR
-702 GIYETFQAMVNMKE
+702 GIYETFQAMVNQKE

-728 KQVDNIDYDGD
+728 TPVDNIDYNGD
-739 GQPDEYGTARIPA
+739 GKPDEYGTARIPE

-760 PPEAADGKNNVAMF
+760 PPAAADGKNNVAMF

-806 SDDNPDVPGKWG
+806 SDDNPDVPGDWG
-818 KSTDVCSTYSGIFQ
+818 ESTDVCSTYSGLFQ
-832 VVEQSIK
+832 VVEQNIK

-854 CDTKTPTV
+854 CNTNTPTV

-880 IDNVKF
+880 IDKVKF
-886 DWFLSKPNKEN
+886 DWFLSKPNAEN
-897 ELYTTPGLLEALRAY
+897 ELYSTTGLLEALHAY
-912 RAKYPSDN
+912 RAKYPEYN
-920 GLNTGFRSINY
+920 GLSPNFRNDNR
-931 TQYTLLKQY
+931 TQYNLLKMY

-955 NRTFEANE
+955 NRTFASDE

-973 VQAKATINGQ
+973 VQDKATINGQ
-983 NYDICA
+983 VYEICA
-989 DPMLVDLRVVTDG
+989 APMLVDLRVVTDG
-1002 PNINLGFS
+1002 PNINFGFPN
-1010 DVIYPNDARTVRV
+1010 VIYPNDARTVRV
-1023 GLPQIKAIAD
+1023 GLPQINAIATK
-1033 NNGALNLPMTGIEGA
+1033 NGALNLPMTGIEGA
-1048 TSVKMSDA
+1048 KSVEMIDEA
-1056 QVYISNTND
+1056 QVSISNTND
-1065 PDFNSTKQVIGVV
+1065 PDCNSTEQMIGVV
-1078 TSSTIKNSDKT
+1078 TANTIKNSDNT

-1096 NAATILKEGYWYEIN
+1096 NAVKTLKEGYWYEIHFRYAN
-1111 FSYNNSSA
+1111 ADGSM
-1119 STASCPGET
+1119 ASCPGET
-1128 FVKMCIVPE
+1128 FIKMCIVPE

-1158 LRSTKAEIFKDSYTD
+1158 LRSTKAEIFKDSYAD

-1192 QKDKGKVYPNLDEIS
+1192 QNDKGKVYPNLDEIS

-1230 SDATADGSDNGN
+1230 SDTADGSDNGN

-1271 LNYNKAYV
+1271 LTYNKAYV

-1292 SPLKQTYAGD
+1292 SPLQQTYAGD
-1302 LYVQKDDGQEKSEA
+1302 LYVPKNNGQEQSEA
-1316 FKPITYKEGVN
+1316 FQPITYKEGVN

-1339 DGNAQEVK
+1339 DGDAKEIV
-1347 DNVTNY
+1347 DNTKFY
-1353 SANHDG
+1353 QAHEDG
-1359 TVDVTTDNELSIN
+1359 TVEETTNDFFLT

-1384 ELYTKGQ
+1384 EQYTKGQ

-1405 QGANATAVIR
+1405 QGASATAVIR

-1427 SESQKPVNVTVNR
+1427 SESQKQVNVTVNR

-1469 RDNRYHL
+1469 SENRYHL

-1487 YRFLKANTA
+1487 YRFLKANPA

-1502 TLDNGVMKTHS
+1502 TLDNGKVTAYTLA
-1513 VPVDLD
+1513 LD
-1519 YDKKTDVIVNPTQA
+1519 EAYDKKTDVLVSPTQA
-1533 FFVKVKEGETA
+1533 FFVKLKTGESATEA
-1544 PANVTF
+1544 TF
-1550 NATMLINKD
+1550 NASMLINKD
-1559 VTPGEKALIIR
+1559 VTPGEKALVIR
-1570 PTVTLTTVN
+1570 PTLTLTTTDGVRN
-1579 GERSS
+1579 CESK
-1584 QSELIVNDEAS
+1584 LIVNDEAS
-1595 RDYVEGEDVEMLG
+1595 RDYVDGEDVEMLG

-1705 SSLNTTDINTID
+1705 SSLNTTDINTIE

-1724 TIVVATLKGDMK
+1724 TIVVATLKGDVK
-1736 RVMVYDISGALVTS
+1736 RVVVYDISGALVTS

-1774 TKEDRTETFKIVVR
+1774 TMEDRTETFKIVVR

>member
-1 MKSRKNNINRPAPS
+1 MKSRKNNINRLAPS
-15 RRLLLQLLTM
+15 RRLLLQLLAM

-34 VYAQSFHQ
+34 VYAQSLGFHKNGQ
-42 TGASG
+42 SG

-54 MQQTAEWNYY
+54 MQQTAEWHYY
-64 YYLPTGSTSMTLDLP
+64 YYLPTNSNTMELELPFDGWGKSSTND
-79 IMGWTDNYANELEPY
+79 LEPY
-94 GWYRWYDYNTDL
+94 GWIRWYDYTTDL
-106 NSANLTAYDV
+106 KSDRLTVYNSSSTSLYNSKDNTSNKDIGLIAGTLRNSARDYA
-116 TSSSWYGGTTH
+116 
-127 STQLKT
+127 
-133 NITDNSGKNIGL
+133 
-145 VAYKLSATYITRK
+145 
-158 HVGVNYSYSNS
+158 GVKYNKPTGA
-169 DATNPNWKGDIV
+169 DAEDWAGETI

-188 IDYTI
+188 NDYDL
-193 SGTKVSKE
+193 TKRGNYPKYTNYVKKE
-201 PTLSVRYIFHIQS
+201 PTLSIRYIFHIKS
-214 AAYLAQKL
+214 AAYLAKRI
-222 KEALCEGS
+222 KDALCDHS
-230 KSKAADLTFEDNKRI
+230 RAADLTLEDNKRI
-245 VFGAKDE
+245 VFGAKDA
-252 NAKMSLRT
+252 NANMTLRT
-260 NLKNSGGQSYWF
+260 NMKNSGGQSYWF
-272 YPLSTTKGKTVYPTT
+272 YPLRTTVGKTVYPTT
-287 ESQKITAADFKTTMK
+287 ESQKITAADFNTTMK
-302 QADKIVWKVYNEDKT
+302 QANKIVWIVYNEDKT
-317 KFCQLSATSSTTQF
+317 KFCQLSSETQF

-336 SALNSAT
+336 NALKYAT
-343 WYNVSNDATT
+343 WYNVSNDAITS
-353 TKPTDIGF
+353 KPTDIGF
-361 EHTVYVVAWAANS
+361 EQTVYVVAWAANG
-374 NDMCPVANFEVFI
+374 DYMCPVANFEVFI

-392 KTKDEITADNNIDR
+392 KMKDELTADGDVDR
-406 TLSYLEDEDR
+406 TISYFEEK
-416 YEKKMDISFDDDN
+416 YEQQMDISFDDDN
-429 ADLTFDAPTVN
+429 SDLTLDAPTTPLN
-440 NNVSLKP
+440 NMSLKP
-447 SDFKSRAYGFTYAN
+447 SDFKSRAYGFTYAL
-461 LADYDYFYGTYMRQ
+461 LANNDYYYDRSTPHH
-475 SWTGKRPTYSSPNH
+475 SKSPIH
-489 GDYGLYKSANKT
+489 GDYGLYKSGNLR
-501 GVSTTDYNKGYQWW
+501 GISYDNENGYQWW
-515 ANGNPEIYDR
+515 AAGSPTIYDR
-525 TYERTSG
+525 TYAKTSG
-532 KQYGYF
+532 KQYGHF

-543 SDESRQI
+543 SNESRQI

-562 SQLVFSGAVAE
+562 SQLIFSGAVAE
-573 YTSGANA
+573 YTAAYNATA

-590 DKDENGNEIGKK
+590 NKDENGNVTDQK

-617 SLQYGKWYQ
+617 SHEYGKWYQ

-632 LQKSAGADNYT
+632 LQKSAAADNYT

-651 MCQGTDG
+651 MCQNTKG

-677 LQNKPLCPNETGYET
+677 LQNRPLCPNETGYET
-692 APEEITLKLR
+692 APEYITLKLR
-702 GIYETFQAMVNMKE
+702 GIYETFQAMVNQKE
-716 SKLFYRICDATG
+716 SKLFYRIYDATG
-728 KQVDNIDYDGD
+728 KPVDNIDYDGD
-739 GQPDEYGTARIPA
+739 GQPDEYGIASIPA
-752 SYNAAYVL
+752 SYNAGLVL
-760 PPEAADGKNNVAMF
+760 PPAAADGKTNVPMF

-806 SDDNPDVPGKWG
+806 SDDNPDVPGDWG
-818 KSTDVCSTYSGIFQ
+818 KSTDVCSTYSGLFQ
-832 VVEQSIK
+832 VVEQNIK

-854 CDTKTPTV
+854 CNSNTPTV

-897 ELYTTPGLLEALRAY
+897 ELYSTSGLLEALHAY
-912 RAKYPSDN
+912 RAKYPEYN
-920 GLNTGFRSINY
+920 GLSTDFRYVNY
-931 TQYTLLKQY
+931 AQYNLLKKY

-955 NRTFEANE
+955 TRKFEAKE

-983 NYDICA
+983 VYDICA
-989 DPMLVDLRVVTDG
+989 APMLVDLRVVTDG
-1002 PNINLGFS
+1002 PNINFGFPN
-1010 DVIYPNDARTVRV
+1010 VIYPNDARTVRV
-1023 GLPQIKAIAD
+1023 GLPQINAIATK
-1033 NNGALNLPMTGIEGA
+1033 NGALNLPMTGIEGA
-1048 TSVKMSDA
+1048 KSVKMRYDA
-1056 QVYISNTND
+1056 KVSISNTND
-1065 PDFNSTKQVIGVV
+1065 PDFNSTKQAIGEV
-1078 TSSTIKNSDKT
+1078 TSSIINRTDNT
-1089 VGIRFNS
+1089 VGIRFNP
-1096 NAATILKEGYWYEIN
+1096 NADKILKEGYWYEIN
-1111 FSYNNSSA
+1111 FSYDNA
-1119 STASCPGET
+1119 DGSTASCPGET
-1128 FVKMCIVPE
+1128 FIKMCIVPE

-1230 SDATADGSDNGN
+1230 SNTTDDGSDNGN

-1292 SPLKQTYAGD
+1292 SPLQQTYAGD
-1302 LYVQKDDGQEKSEA
+1302 LYVPKDDGQEQSEA
-1316 FKPITYKEGVN
+1316 FQPITYKEGVN

-1339 DGNAQEVK
+1339 DGDAKEIV
-1347 DNVTNY
+1347 DNTKFY
-1353 SANHDG
+1353 QAHEDG
-1359 TVDVTTDNELSIN
+1359 TVEETTNDFFLT

-1377 HVYNKVD
+1377 HVYNKVN
-1384 ELYTKGQ
+1384 EQYTKGQ

-1427 SESQKPVNVTVNR
+1427 SESRKPVNVTVNR
-1440 DANSYRMLQG
+1440 DANSYRMLLG

-1469 RDNRYHL
+1469 SENRYHL

-1502 TLDNGVMKTHS
+1502 TLDNGKVTAYTLA
-1513 VPVDLD
+1513 LD
-1519 YDKKTDVIVNPTQA
+1519 EAYDKKTDVLVSPTQA
-1533 FFVKVKEGETA
+1533 FFVKLKTGESATEA
-1544 PANVTF
+1544 TF
-1550 NATMLINKD
+1550 NASMLINKD
-1559 VTPGEKALIIR
+1559 VTPGEKALVIR
-1570 PTVTLTTVN
+1570 PTLTLTTTDGVRN
-1579 GERSS
+1579 
-1584 QSELIVNDEAS
+1584 SESKLIVNEEAC
-1595 RDYVEGEDVEMLG
+1595 RDYVVGEDVEMLG

-1647 KDIDVNISLNS
+1647 KDIDVNICLNS

-1705 SSLNTTDINTID
+1705 SSLNTTDINTIE
-1717 CFSPTEN
+1717 CFSPTDN
-1724 TIVVATLKGDMK
+1724 TIVVATLKGDVK
-1736 RVMVYDISGALVTS
+1736 RVVVYDVAGSLVTS

>member
-25 MALTAAPSS
+25 MALTAAPSC
-34 VYAQSFHQ
+34 VYAQNLGFHKKGQ
-42 TGASG
+42 SG

-54 MQQTAEWNYY
+54 MQQTAEWHYY
-64 YYLPTGSTSMTLDLP
+64 YYLPTNSNTMELELPFDGWGKSSTND
-79 IMGWTDNYANELEPY
+79 LEPY
-94 GWYRWYDYNTDL
+94 GWIRWYDYTTDL
-106 NSANLTAYDV
+106 KSDRLTVYSRSTYLKSLKDKTSEKYIGLIAGSLRNSARDYA
-116 TSSSWYGGTTH
+116 
-127 STQLKT
+127 
-133 NITDNSGKNIGL
+133 
-145 VAYKLSATYITRK
+145 
-158 HVGVNYSYSNS
+158 GVKYNKPTGA
-169 DATNPNWKGDIV
+169 DAEDWAGETI

-188 IDYTI
+188 NDYSIYTNY
-193 SGTKVSKE
+193 VEKE
-201 PTLSVRYIFHIQS
+201 PTLSIRYIFHIKS
-214 AAYLAQKL
+214 AAYLAKRI
-222 KEALCEGS
+222 KDALCDHS
-230 KSKAADLTFEDNKRI
+230 RAADLTLEDNKRI
-245 VFGAKDE
+245 VFGAKDA
-252 NAKMSLRT
+252 NANMTLRT
-260 NLKNSGGQSYWF
+260 NMKNSGGQSYWF
-272 YPLSTTKGKTVYPTT
+272 YPLRTTVGKTVYPTT
-287 ESQKITAADFKTTMK
+287 EAQKITAADFNTTMK
-302 QADKIVWKVYNEDKT
+302 QANKIVWIVYNEDKT
-317 KFCQLSATSSTTQF
+317 KFCQLSSTTQF

-336 SALNSAT
+336 NALKNAT
-343 WYNVSNDATT
+343 WYNVSNDAKTS
-353 TKPTDIGF
+353 KPTDIGF
-361 EHTVYVVAWAANS
+361 EQTVYVVAWAANG
-374 NDMCPVANFEVFI
+374 DYMCPVANFEVFI

-392 KTKDEITADNNIDR
+392 KMKDELTADGDVDR
-406 TLSYLEDEDR
+406 TISYFEDK
-416 YEKKMDISFDDDN
+416 YEQQMDISFDDDN
-429 ADLTFDAPTVN
+429 PDLTLDAPTTPLN
-440 NNVSLKP
+440 NMSLKP
-447 SDFKSRAYGFTYAN
+447 SDFKSRAYGFTYAE
-461 LADYDYFYGTYMRQ
+461 LARYDYYYDGSTPHH
-475 SWTGKRPTYSSPNH
+475 SKSPIH
-489 GDYGLYKSANKT
+489 GDYGLYKSGNLR
-501 GVSTTDYNKGYQWW
+501 GISYDNENGYQWW
-515 ANGNPEIYDR
+515 AAGSPTIYDR
-525 TYERTSG
+525 THAKTSG
-532 KQYGYF
+532 KQYGHF

-543 SDESRQI
+543 SNESRQI

-562 SQLVFSGAVAE
+562 SQLIFSGAVAE
-573 YTSGANA
+573 YTASYNATA

-590 DKDENGNEIGKK
+590 NKDENGNVTDQK

-617 SLQYGKWYQ
+617 SHEYGKWYQ

-632 LQKSAGADNYT
+632 LQKSAAADNYT

-651 MCQGTDG
+651 MCQNTKG

-692 APEEITLKLR
+692 APDDITLKLR
-702 GIYETFQAMVNMKE
+702 GIYETFQAMVNQKE

-728 KQVDNIDYDGD
+728 KQVENIDYDGD
-739 GQPDEYGTARIPA
+739 GHPDEYGIALIPA
-752 SYNAAYVL
+752 SYNAGLVL
-760 PPEAADGKNNVAMF
+760 PPEAADGKTVPMF

-818 KSTDVCSTYSGIFQ
+818 ISTDVCSTYSGIFQ
-832 VVEQSIK
+832 VVEQNIK

-854 CDTKTPTV
+854 CNTHTPTV

-886 DWFLSKPNKEN
+886 DWFLSKPNAEN
-897 ELYTTPGLLEALRAY
+897 ELYTTTGLLEALHAY
-912 RAKYPSDN
+912 RAKYPEYN
-920 GLNTGFRSINY
+920 GLSTYFRNDNR
-931 TQYTLLKQY
+931 TQYDLLKKY

-955 NRTFEANE
+955 NRTFASDE

-983 NYDICA
+983 VYEICA
-989 DPMLVDLRVVTDG
+989 APMLVDLRVVTDG
-1002 PNINLGFS
+1002 PNINFGFPGI
-1010 DVIYPNDARTVRV
+1010 IYPNDARTVRV
-1023 GLPQIKAIAD
+1023 GLSQIKAIAEK
-1033 NNGALNLPMTGIEGA
+1033 NGALNLPMTGIEGA
-1048 TSVKMSDA
+1048 KSVNMSEEDA
-1056 QVYISNTND
+1056 QVCISNTND
-1065 PDFNSTKQVIGVV
+1065 PDFNSTKQAIGVV
-1078 TSSTIKNSDKT
+1078 TANTIYETDKT
-1089 VGIRFNS
+1089 VGIRFNP
-1096 NAATILKEGYWYEIN
+1096 NAATILKEGYWYEIH
-1111 FSYNNSSA
+1111 FRYNNADGSM
-1119 STASCPGET
+1119 ASCPGET
-1128 FVKMCIVPE
+1128 FIKMCIVPE

-1158 LRSTKAEIFKDSYTD
+1158 LRSTKAEIFKDSYAD

-1192 QKDKGKVYPNLDEIS
+1192 QNDKGKVYPNLDEIS

-1230 SDATADGSDNGN
+1230 SNTTDDGSDTGN

-1292 SPLKQTYAGD
+1292 SPLQQTYAGD
-1302 LYVQKDDGQEKSEA
+1302 LYVPKNNGQEQSEA
-1316 FKPITYKEGVN
+1316 FKPMTYKEGVN
-1327 DRSAYPVYQRSW
+1327 DRSAYPIYQRSW
-1339 DGNAQEVK
+1339 DGDAQEVK

-1384 ELYTKGQ
+1384 EQYTKGQ

-1405 QGANATAVIR
+1405 QGANAKAVIR

-1427 SESQKPVNVTVNR
+1427 SESQKQVNVTVNR

-1476 VGNPYTSSLSM
+1476 VGNPYTSLLSM

-1502 TLDNGVMKTHS
+1502 TLDNGKVTAYTLA
-1513 VPVDLD
+1513 LD
-1519 YDKKTDVIVNPTQA
+1519 DVYDKKTDVLVGPTQA
-1533 FFVKVKEGETA
+1533 FFVKLKAGASATEA
-1544 PANVTF
+1544 TF
-1550 NATMLINKD
+1550 NASMLINKD
-1559 VTPGEKALIIR
+1559 VTPGEKALVIR
-1570 PTVTLTTVN
+1570 PTLMLTTTDGVRN
-1579 GERSS
+1579 
-1584 QSELIVNDEAS
+1584 SESKLIVNDEAC
-1595 RDYVEGEDVEMLG
+1595 REYVEGEDVEMLG

-1705 SSLNTTDINTID
+1705 SSLNTTAINTIE

-1736 RVMVYDISGALVTS
+1736 RVVVYDISGALVTS

-1774 TKEDRTETFKIVVR
+1774 TMEDRTETFKIVVR

>member
-15 RRLLLQLLTM
+15 RRLLLQLLAM

-34 VYAQSFHQ
+34 VYAQSLGFHKKGQ
-42 TGASG
+42 SG

-54 MQQTAEWNYY
+54 MQQTAEWHYY
-64 YYLPTGSTSMTLDLP
+64 YYLPTNSNTMELELPFDGWLKSSTND
-79 IMGWTDNYANELEPY
+79 LEPY
-94 GWYRWYDYNTDL
+94 GWIRWYDYTTDL
-106 NSANLTAYDV
+106 MSDRLTVYSRYY
-116 TSSSWYGGTTH
+116 TS
-127 STQLKT
+127 LKSL
-133 NITDNSGKNIGL
+133 TDDTSKKNIGL
-145 VAYKLSATYITRK
+145 IAGTLRNSARDYA
-158 HVGVNYSYSNS
+158 GVKYNKPTGA
-169 DATNPNWKGDIV
+169 DAEDWGGETI

-188 IDYTI
+188 NDYSI
-193 SGTKVSKE
+193 STNYVEKE
-201 PTLSVRYIFHIQS
+201 PTLSIRYIFHIKS
-214 AAYLAQKL
+214 AAYLAKRI
-222 KEALCEGS
+222 KDALCDHS
-230 KSKAADLTFEDNKRI
+230 RAADLTLEDNKRI
-245 VFGAKDE
+245 VFGAKDA
-252 NAKMSLRT
+252 NANMTLRT
-260 NLKNSGGQSYWF
+260 NMKNSGGQSYWF
-272 YPLSTTKGKTVYPTT
+272 YPLRTTVGKTVYPTT
-287 ESQKITAADFKTTMK
+287 EAQKITAADFNTTMK
-302 QADKIVWKVYNEDKT
+302 QANKIVWIVYNEDKT
-317 KFCQLSATSSTTQF
+317 KFCQLSSETQF

-336 SALNSAT
+336 NALKNAT
-343 WYNVSNDATT
+343 WYNVSNDAKTS
-353 TKPTDIGF
+353 KPTDIGF
-361 EHTVYVVAWAANS
+361 EQTVYVVAWAANG
-374 NDMCPVANFEVFI
+374 DYMCPVANFEVFI

-392 KTKDEITADNNIDR
+392 KMKDELTADGDVDR
-406 TLSYLEDEDR
+406 TISYFEDK
-416 YEKKMDISFDDDN
+416 YEQQMDISFDDDN
-429 ADLTFDAPTVN
+429 PDLTLDAPTTPLN
-440 NNVSLKP
+440 NMSLKP
-447 SDFKSRAYGFTYAN
+447 SDFKSRAYGFTYAE
-461 LADYDYFYGTYMRQ
+461 LASFDYYYDGSTPHH
-475 SWTGKRPTYSSPNH
+475 SKSPIH
-489 GDYGLYKSANKT
+489 GDYGLYKSGNLR
-501 GVSTTDYNKGYQWW
+501 GISYDNENGYQWW
-515 ANGNPEIYDR
+515 AAGSPTIYDR
-525 TYERTSG
+525 TYAKTSG
-532 KQYGYF
+532 KQYGHF

-543 SDESRQI
+543 SNESRQI

-562 SQLVFSGAVAE
+562 SQLIFSGAVAE
-573 YTSGANA
+573 YTASYNATA

-590 DKDENGNEIGKK
+590 NKDENGNVTDQK

-617 SLQYGKWYQ
+617 THEYGKWYQ

-632 LQKSAGADNYT
+632 LQKSAAADNYT

-651 MCQGTDG
+651 MCQNTKG

-692 APEEITLKLR
+692 APDDITLKLR
-702 GIYETFQAMVNMKE
+702 GIYETFQAMVNQKE

-728 KQVDNIDYDGD
+728 KQVENIDYDGD
-739 GQPDEYGTARIPA
+739 GHPDEYGTARIPA

-760 PPEAADGKNNVAMF
+760 PSAAAGGKTNVPMF

-806 SDDNPDVPGKWG
+806 SEDNSNVPGKWG
-818 KSTDVCSTYSGIFQ
+818 ISTDVCSTYSDIFQ
-832 VVEQSIK
+832 VVEQNIK

-854 CDTKTPTV
+854 CNTHTPTV
-862 EVIAKIETA
+862 EMIAKIETA

-886 DWFLSKPNKEN
+886 DWFLSKPNAEN
-897 ELYTTPGLLEALRAY
+897 ELYTTAGLLEALHAY
-912 RAKYPSDN
+912 RAKYPEYN
-920 GLNTGFRSINY
+920 GLSTDFRNDNR
-931 TQYTLLKQY
+931 TQYDLLKQY

-955 NRTFEANE
+955 NRQFASDE

-973 VQAKATINGQ
+973 VQDKATINGQ
-983 NYDICA
+983 VYDICA
-989 DPMLVDLRVVTDG
+989 APMLVDLRVVTDG
-1002 PNINLGFS
+1002 PNINFGFPG
-1010 DVIYPNDARTVRV
+1010 VIYPNDARTVRV
-1023 GLPQIKAIAD
+1023 GLPQIQAIAEK
-1033 NNGALNLPMTGIEGA
+1033 NGALNLPMTGIEGA
-1048 TSVKMSDA
+1048 KSVKMRYNAKVS
-1056 QVYISNTND
+1056 ISNTND
-1065 PDFNSTKQVIGVV
+1065 PDFNSTKQAIGEV
-1078 TSSTIKNSDKT
+1078 TSSIINRTDNT
-1089 VGIRFNS
+1089 VGIRFNG
-1096 NAATILKEGYWYEIN
+1096 NADKILKEGYWYEIN
-1111 FSYNNSSA
+1111 FSYDNADGSM
-1119 STASCPGET
+1119 ASCPGET
-1128 FVKMCIVPE
+1128 FIKMCIVPE

-1230 SDATADGSDNGN
+1230 SDTADGSDNGN

-1292 SPLKQTYAGD
+1292 SPLQQTYAGD
-1302 LYVQKDDGQEKSEA
+1302 LYVPKDDGQEQSEA
-1316 FKPITYKEGVN
+1316 FQPITYKEGVN

-1339 DGNAQEVK
+1339 DGDAQEVK

-1384 ELYTKGQ
+1384 EQYTKGQ

-1427 SESQKPVNVTVNR
+1427 SESRKPVNVTVNR

-1487 YRFLKANTA
+1487 YRFLKANPA

-1502 TLDNGVMKTHS
+1502 TLDNGKVTAYTLA
-1513 VPVDLD
+1513 LD
-1519 YDKKTDVIVNPTQA
+1519 EAYDKKTDVLVSPTQA
-1533 FFVKVKEGETA
+1533 FFVKLKTGESATEA
-1544 PANVTF
+1544 TF
-1550 NATMLINKD
+1550 NASMLINKD
-1559 VTPGEKALIIR
+1559 VTPGEKALVIR
-1570 PTVTLTTVN
+1570 PTLTLTTTDGVRN
-1579 GERSS
+1579 
-1584 QSELIVNDEAS
+1584 SESKLIVNEEAC
-1595 RDYVEGEDVEMLG
+1595 RDYVDGEDVEMLG
-1608 EGNIAEIAQVYS
+1608 EGNIAEVAQVYS

-1671 FLFDATTK
+1671 FLFDATSK

-1736 RVMVYDISGALVTS
+1736 RVVVYDISGALVTS

>member
-1 MKSRKNNINRPAPS
+1 MKSRKNNINRLAPS
-15 RRLLLQLLTM
+15 RRLLLQLLAM

-34 VYAQSFHQ
+34 VYAQSLGFHKEGQ
-42 TGASG
+42 SG

-54 MQQTAEWNYY
+54 MQQTAEWHYNYY
-64 YYLPTGSTSMTLDLP
+64 MLANSNTMELELPFDGWEKSSTND
-79 IMGWTDNYANELEPY
+79 LEPY
-94 GWYRWYDYNTDL
+94 GWIRWYDYNTDL
-106 NSANLTAYDV
+106 KSDKLTVYSRYNTSLKSLKDYNSKKDIGLIAGTLKNSARDYA
-116 TSSSWYGGTTH
+116 
-127 STQLKT
+127 
-133 NITDNSGKNIGL
+133 
-145 VAYKLSATYITRK
+145 
-158 HVGVNYSYSNS
+158 GVKYNKPTGA
-169 DATNPNWKGDIV
+169 DAEDWAGETI

-188 IDYTI
+188 NDYSIYTNY
-193 SGTKVSKE
+193 VEKE
-201 PTLSVRYIFHIQS
+201 PTLSIRYIFHIKS
-214 AAYLAQKL
+214 AAYLAKRI
-222 KEALCEGS
+222 KDALCDHS
-230 KSKAADLTFEDNKRI
+230 RAADLTLEDNKRI

-252 NAKMSLRT
+252 RANMTLRT
-260 NLKNSGGQSYWF
+260 NMKNSGGQSYWF
-272 YPLSTTKGKTVYPTT
+272 YPLRTTVGKTVYPTT
-287 ESQKITAADFKTTMK
+287 ESQKITAADFNTTMK
-302 QADKIVWKVYNEDKT
+302 QADKIVWAVYNEDKT
-317 KFCQLSATSSTTQF
+317 KYCQLSSTTQF

-336 SALNSAT
+336 NALKNAT

-361 EHTVYVVAWAANS
+361 EHTVYVVAWAVNGTT
-374 NDMCPVANFEVFI
+374 DMCPVANFEVFI

-392 KTKDEITADNNIDR
+392 KTKDELTADGDVDR
-406 TLSYLEDEDR
+406 TISYFE
-416 YEKKMDISFDDDN
+416 EKKYEQQMDISFDDDN
-429 ADLTFDAPTVN
+429 PGLTLDAPTTPLN
-440 NNVSLKP
+440 NMSLKP
-447 SDFKSRAYGFTYAN
+447 SDFKSRAYGFTYAE
-461 LADYDYFYGTYMRQ
+461 LESFDYYYDRSTPHH
-475 SWTGKRPTYSSPNH
+475 SKSPIH
-489 GDYGLYKSANKT
+489 GDYGLYKSGNLR
-501 GVSTTDYNKGYQWW
+501 GISYDNENGYQWW
-515 ANGNPEIYDR
+515 AAGSPTIYDR
-525 TYERTSG
+525 TYAKTSG
-532 KQYGYF
+532 KQYGHF

-543 SDESRQI
+543 SNESRQI

-562 SQLVFSGAVAE
+562 SQLIFSGAVAE
-573 YTSGANA
+573 YTAAYNATA

-590 DKDENGNEIGKK
+590 NKDENGNVTDQK

-617 SLQYGKWYQ
+617 SHEYGKWYQ

-632 LQKSAGADNYT
+632 LQKSAAADNYT

-651 MCQGTDG
+651 MCQNTRG

-677 LQNKPLCPNETGYET
+677 LQNRPLCPNETGYET

-702 GIYETFQAMVNMKE
+702 GIYETFQAMVNQKK

-728 KQVDNIDYDGD
+728 KRVENIDYNGD
-739 GQPDEYGTARIPA
+739 GKPDDYGIASIPA
-752 SYNAAYVL
+752 SYNAGLVL
-760 PPEAADGKNNVAMF
+760 PPYAADNKTVPMF

-832 VVEQSIK
+832 VVEQNIK

-849 ALRVN
+849 ALRVDCN
-854 CDTKTPTV
+854 SNTPTV

-886 DWFLSKPNKEN
+886 DWFLSKPNAEN
-897 ELYTTPGLLEALRAY
+897 ELYSTSGLLEALHAY
-912 RAKYPSDN
+912 RAKYPSYN
-920 GLNTGFRSINY
+920 GLSTYFRSDSP
-931 TQYTLLKQY
+931 TQYALLKQY

-955 NRTFEANE
+955 NRKFEAKE
-963 MGLYKIAVIP
+963 TGLYKIAVIP

-983 NYDICA
+983 VYEICA
-989 DPMLVDLRVVTDG
+989 APMLVDLRVVTDG
-1002 PNINLGFS
+1002 PNINFGFPN
-1010 DVIYPNDARTVRV
+1010 VIYPNDARTVRV
-1023 GLPQIKAIAD
+1023 GLPQIKAIATK
-1033 NNGALNLPMTGIEGA
+1033 NGALNLPMTGIEGA
-1048 TSVKMSDA
+1048 KSVEMIDEA
-1056 QVYISNTND
+1056 QVSISNTND
-1065 PDFNSTKQVIGVV
+1065 PDFNSTEQMIGVV
-1078 TSSTIKNSDKT
+1078 TANTIKNSDNT

-1096 NAATILKEGYWYEIN
+1096 NAVKTLKEGYWYEIHFRYAN
-1111 FSYNNSSA
+1111 ADGSM
-1119 STASCPGET
+1119 ASCPGET
-1128 FVKMCIVPE
+1128 FIKMCIVPE

-1158 LRSTKAEIFKDSYTD
+1158 LRSTKAEIFKDSYAD

-1230 SDATADGSDNGN
+1230 SNTDDGSDNGN

-1271 LNYNKAYV
+1271 LTYNKAYV

-1292 SPLKQTYAGD
+1292 SPLQQTYAGD
-1302 LYVQKDDGQEKSEA
+1302 LYVPKNNGQEQSEA
-1316 FKPITYKEGVN
+1316 FKPMTYDENVN

-1427 SESQKPVNVTVNR
+1427 SDSNKPVNVTVNR
-1440 DANSYRMLQG
+1440 DANSYRMLLG

-1469 RDNRYHL
+1469 RDNSYHL

-1685 DGMTVK
+1685 DGITVK

-1736 RVMVYDISGALVTS
+1736 RVVVYDISGALVTS

>member
-1 MKSRKNNINRPAPS
+1 MKSRKNNINRLAPS
-15 RRLLLQLLTM
+15 RRLLLQLLAM

-34 VYAQSFHQ
+34 VYAQSLGFHKE
-42 TGASG
+42 GKSG

-54 MQQTAEWNYY
+54 MQQTAEWHYY
-64 YYLPTGSTSMTLDLP
+64 YYLPTNSNTMELELP
-79 IMGWTDNYANELEPY
+79 FAGWGDSKTNDLEPY
-94 GWYRWYDYNTDL
+94 GWIRWYDYNTDL
-106 NSANLTAYDV
+106 KSDNLTVYSRYYTSLNSLKDKTSKKDIGLIAGSLRNSARNYA
-116 TSSSWYGGTTH
+116 
-127 STQLKT
+127 
-133 NITDNSGKNIGL
+133 
-145 VAYKLSATYITRK
+145 
-158 HVGVNYSYSNS
+158 GVKYNKPTGA
-169 DATNPNWKGDIV
+169 DAEDWAGETI

-188 IDYTI
+188 NDYRGYDPTY
-193 SGTKVSKE
+193 TNYVEKE
-201 PTLSVRYIFHIQS
+201 PTLSIRYIFHIKS
-214 AAYLAQKL
+214 AAYLAKRI
-222 KEALCEGS
+222 KDALCDHSG
-230 KSKAADLTFEDNKRI
+230 AADLTLEDNKRI
-245 VFGAKDE
+245 VFGAKDA
-252 NAKMSLRT
+252 NAKMTLRT
-260 NLKNSGGQSYWF
+260 NLKNSGGQTYWF
-272 YPLSTTKGKTVYPTT
+272 YPLNTAQPKSVYPTT
-287 ESQKITAADFKTTMK
+287 ESQKITASDFGSNMLK
-302 QADKIVWKVYNEDKT
+302 AEYVSWIAYNEDKT
-317 KFCQLSATSSTTQF
+317 KYKVLGTTSTQF
-331 CDLTI
+331 FDLSI
-336 SALNSAT
+336 SKLKGSGWLNVKDDQST
-343 WYNVSNDATT
+343 GV
-353 TKPTDIGF
+353 PEDIGF
-361 EHTVYVVAWAANS
+361 EHTVYVVALAVNGTT
-374 NDMCPVANFEVFI
+374 DMCPVANFEVFI

-392 KTKDEITADNNIDR
+392 KTKDELTADGDVDR
-406 TLSYLEDEDR
+406 TLSYFEDK
-416 YEKKMDISFDDDN
+416 YEQQMDISFDDDN
-429 ADLTFDAPTVN
+429 SDLTLDAPTTPLN
-440 NNVSLKP
+440 NMSRKP
-447 SDFKSRAYGFTYAN
+447 SDFKSRAYGFTYAELESN
-461 LADYDYFYGTYMRQ
+461 DPYD
-475 SWTGKRPTYSSPNH
+475 GKTPHHSKSPIH
-489 GDYGLYKSANKT
+489 GDYGLYKSGNLP
-501 GVSTTDYNKGYQWW
+501 GISYNNQDGYQWW
-515 ANGNPEIYDR
+515 AAGSPTIYDR
-525 TYERTSG
+525 TYAKTNH
-532 KQYGYF
+532 KQYGHF

-543 SDESRQI
+543 SNESRQI

-562 SQLVFSGAVAE
+562 SQLIFSGAVAE
-573 YTSGANA
+573 YTAANNSTA

-590 DKDENGNEIGKK
+590 DKDENGNVTDQK

-610 DFKTNTK
+610 DFATNTK
-617 SLQYGKWYQ
+617 THAYGKWYQ

-651 MCQGTDG
+651 MCKDTWG
-658 ADYCIDDLCLYTQT
+658 ADYCVDDLCLYTQT

-692 APEEITLKLR
+692 APDDITLKLR
-702 GIYETFQAMVNMKE
+702 GIYETFQAMVNQKE
-716 SKLFYRICDATG
+716 SKLFYCICDATG
-728 KQVDNIDYDGD
+728 KPVDNIDYDGD
-739 GQPDEYGTARIPA
+739 GKPDEYGIASIPA
-752 SYNAAYVL
+752 SYNAGLVL
-760 PPEAADGKNNVAMF
+760 PPAAADDRTNVPMF

-832 VVEQSIK
+832 VVEQNIK

-849 ALRVN
+849 ALRVDCN
-854 CDTKTPTV
+854 SKTPTV

-880 IDNVKF
+880 IDKVKF
-886 DWFLSKPNKEN
+886 DWFLSKPNAEN
-897 ELYTTPGLLEALRAY
+897 ELYSTTGLLEALHAY
-912 RAKYPSDN
+912 RAKYPEYN
-920 GLNTGFRSINY
+920 GLSTDFRYVNY
-931 TQYTLLKQY
+931 AQYNLLKKY

-955 NRTFEANE
+955 NRKFEAKE
-963 MGLYKIAVIP
+963 TGLYKIAVIP
-973 VQAKATINGQ
+973 VQDKATINGQ
-983 NYDICA
+983 VYEICA
-989 DPMLVDLRVVTDG
+989 APMLVDLRVVTDG
-1002 PNINLGFS
+1002 PNINFGFPN
-1010 DVIYPNDARTVRV
+1010 VIYPNDARTVRV
-1023 GLPQIKAIAD
+1023 GLPQIKAIAEK
-1033 NNGALNLPMTGIEGA
+1033 NGVLNLPMTGIERA
-1048 TSVKMSDA
+1048 QSVEMIDEA
-1056 QVYISNTND
+1056 QVSISNTND
-1065 PDFNSTKQVIGVV
+1065 PDFNSTEQMIGVV
-1078 TSSTIKNSDKT
+1078 TANTIKNSDNT

-1096 NAATILKEGYWYEIN
+1096 NAVKTLKEGYWYEIHFRYAN
-1111 FSYNNSSA
+1111 ADGSM
-1119 STASCPGET
+1119 ASCPGET
-1128 FVKMCIVPE
+1128 FIKMCIVPE

-1230 SDATADGSDNGN
+1230 SNTTADGSDNGN
-1242 GTFSCEKWAGNF
+1242 GTFSCETWAGNF

-1271 LNYNKAYV
+1271 LTYNKAYV

-1292 SPLKQTYAGD
+1292 SPLQQTYAGD
-1302 LYVQKDDGQEKSEA
+1302 LYVPKDNGQEKSEA
-1316 FKPITYKEGVN
+1316 FQPITYKEGVN

-1339 DGNAQEVK
+1339 DGDAQEVM

-1372 SGYWS
+1372 SVYWS

-1384 ELYTKGQ
+1384 EQYTKGQ

-1502 TLDNGVMKTHS
+1502 TLDNGKVTAYTLA
-1513 VPVDLD
+1513 LD
-1519 YDKKTDVIVNPTQA
+1519 EAYDKKTDVLVSPTQA
-1533 FFVKVKEGETA
+1533 FFVKLKTGESATEA
-1544 PANVTF
+1544 TF
-1550 NATMLINKD
+1550 NASMLINKD
-1559 VTPGEKALIIR
+1559 VTPGEKALVIR
-1570 PTVTLTTVN
+1570 PTLTLTTTDGVRN
-1579 GERSS
+1579 
-1584 QSELIVNDEAS
+1584 SESKLIVNDEAS
-1595 RDYVEGEDVEMLG
+1595 RDYVDGEDVEMLG

-1705 SSLNTTDINTID
+1705 SSLNTTDINTIE

-1736 RVMVYDISGALVTS
+1736 RVMVYDVAGSLVTS

>member
-15 RRLLLQLLTM
+15 RRLLLQLLAM

-34 VYAQSFHQ
+34 VYAQSLGFHKKGQ
-42 TGASG
+42 SG

-54 MQQTAEWNYY
+54 MQQTAEWHYY
-64 YYLPTGSTSMTLDLP
+64 YYLPTNSNTMELELPFDGWLKSSTND
-79 IMGWTDNYANELEPY
+79 LEPY
-94 GWYRWYDYNTDL
+94 GWIRWYDYTTDL
-106 NSANLTAYDV
+106 KSDRLTVYSRYYTSLNSLKDKTSKKDIGLIAGTLRNSARDYA
-116 TSSSWYGGTTH
+116 
-127 STQLKT
+127 
-133 NITDNSGKNIGL
+133 
-145 VAYKLSATYITRK
+145 
-158 HVGVNYSYSNS
+158 GVKYNKPTGA
-169 DATNPNWKGDIV
+169 DAEDWAGETI

-188 IDYTI
+188 NDYSI
-193 SGTKVSKE
+193 STNYVEYE
-201 PTLSVRYIFHIQS
+201 PTLSIRYIFHIKS
-214 AAYLAQKL
+214 AAYLAKRI
-222 KEALCEGS
+222 KDALCDHS
-230 KSKAADLTFEDNKRI
+230 RAADLTLEDNKRI
-245 VFGAKDE
+245 VFGAKDA
-252 NAKMSLRT
+252 NANMTLRT
-260 NLKNSGGQSYWF
+260 NMKNSGGQSYWF
-272 YPLSTTKGKTVYPTT
+272 YPLRTTVGKTVYPTT
-287 ESQKITAADFKTTMK
+287 ESQKITAADFNTTMK
-302 QADKIVWKVYNEDKT
+302 QANKIVWRVYNEDKT
-317 KFCQLSATSSTTQF
+317 KYCQLSSTTQF

-336 SALNSAT
+336 NALKNAT
-343 WYNVSNDATT
+343 WYNVSNGATT
-353 TKPTDIGF
+353 SKPTDIGF
-361 EHTVYVVAWAANS
+361 EQTVYVVAWAANG
-374 NDMCPVANFEVFI
+374 DYYMCPVANFEVFI

-392 KTKDEITADNNIDR
+392 KMKDELTADGDVDR
-406 TLSYLEDEDR
+406 TLSYFEDK
-416 YEKKMDISFDDDN
+416 YERQMDISFDDDN
-429 ADLTFDAPTVN
+429 PDLTLDAPTTPEN
-440 NNVSLKP
+440 NMSLKP
-447 SDFKSRAYGFTYAN
+447 SDFKSRAYGFTYAL
-461 LADYDYFYGTYMRQ
+461 LASNDYYYDGSTPHH
-475 SWTGKRPTYSSPNH
+475 SKSPIH
-489 GDYGLYKSANKT
+489 GDYGLYKSGNLP
-501 GVSTTDYNKGYQWW
+501 GISYDNQNGYQWW
-515 ANGNPEIYDR
+515 AAGSPTIYDR
-525 TYERTSG
+525 TYAKTNG
-532 KQYGYF
+532 KQYGHF

-543 SDESRQI
+543 SNESRQI

-562 SQLVFSGAVAE
+562 SQLIFSGAVAE
-573 YTSGANA
+573 YTAAYNATA

-590 DKDENGNEIGKK
+590 NKDENGNVTDQK

-617 SLQYGKWYQ
+617 SHEYGKWYQ

-632 LQKSAGADNYT
+632 LQKSAAADNYT

-651 MCQGTDG
+651 MCQNTRG

-677 LQNKPLCPNETGYET
+677 LQNRPLCPNETGYET

-702 GIYETFQAMVNMKE
+702 GIYETFQAMVNQKE

-728 KQVDNIDYDGD
+728 KQVENIDYDGD
-739 GQPDEYGTARIPA
+739 GHPDEYGTARIPA

-760 PPEAADGKNNVAMF
+760 PPEAAGGKNNVAMF

-806 SDDNPDVPGKWG
+806 SDDNPNVPGKWG
-818 KSTDVCSTYSGIFQ
+818 KSTDVCSTYSGLFQ

-886 DWFLSKPNKEN
+886 DWFLSKPNAEN
-897 ELYTTPGLLEALRAY
+897 ELYTTTGLLEALHAY
-912 RAKYPSDN
+912 RKAYPSYN
-920 GLNTGFRSINY
+920 GLHTGFSSVNY
-931 TQYTLLKQY
+931 TQYTLLKKY

-955 NRTFEANE
+955 NRKFETKE
-963 MGLYKIAVIP
+963 TGLYKIAVIP

-983 NYDICA
+983 EYEICA
-989 DPMLVDLRVVTDG
+989 DPMLVNLRVVTDG
-1002 PNINLGFS
+1002 PNINFGFPG
-1010 DVIYPNDARTVRV
+1010 VIYPNDARTVRV
-1023 GLPQIKAIAD
+1023 GLPQINAIATK
-1033 NNGALNLPMTGIEGA
+1033 NGALNLPMTGIERA
-1048 TSVKMSDA
+1048 KSVEMIDEA
-1056 QVYISNTND
+1056 QVSISNTND
-1065 PDFNSTKQVIGVV
+1065 PDFNSTEQMIGVV
-1078 TSSTIKNSDKT
+1078 TSSTINETDKT

-1096 NAATILKEGYWYEIN
+1096 NAVTTLKEGYWYEIHFRYKN
-1111 FSYNNSSA
+1111 ADGSM
-1119 STASCPGET
+1119 ASCPGET
-1128 FVKMCIVPE
+1128 FIKMCIVPE

-1230 SDATADGSDNGN
+1230 SDTADGSDNGN

-1271 LNYNKAYV
+1271 LTYNKAYV

-1292 SPLKQTYAGD
+1292 SPLQQTYAGD
-1302 LYVQKDDGQEKSEA
+1302 LYVQKDDGQEQSEA
-1316 FKPITYKEGVN
+1316 FQPMTYDEKVN

-1339 DGNAQEVK
+1339 DGDAKEIV
-1347 DNVTNY
+1347 DNTKFY
-1353 SANHDG
+1353 QAHEDG
-1359 TVDVTTDNELSIN
+1359 TVEETTNDFFLT

-1384 ELYTKGQ
+1384 EQYTKGQ

-1469 RDNRYHL
+1469 SENRYHL

-1487 YRFLKANTA
+1487 YRFLKANPA

-1502 TLDNGVMKTHS
+1502 TLDNGKVTAYTLA
-1513 VPVDLD
+1513 LD
-1519 YDKKTDVIVNPTQA
+1519 EAYDKKTDVLVSPTQA
-1533 FFVKVKEGETA
+1533 FFVKLKTGESATEA
-1544 PANVTF
+1544 TF
-1550 NATMLINKD
+1550 NASMLINKD
-1559 VTPGEKALIIR
+1559 VTPGEKALVIR
-1570 PTVTLTTVN
+1570 PTLTLTTTDGVRN
-1579 GERSS
+1579 
-1584 QSELIVNDEAS
+1584 SESKLIVNDEAS

-1647 KDIDVNISLNS
+1647 KEVDVNVSLNS

-1705 SSLNTTDINTID
+1705 SSLNTTDINTIE

-1736 RVMVYDISGALVTS
+1736 RVVVYDISGALVTS

>member
-1 MKSRKNNINRPAPS
+1 MKSRKNNINRLAPS
-15 RRLLLQLLTM
+15 KRLLLQLLAM

-34 VYAQSFHQ
+34 VYAQNLGFHKEGQ
-42 TGASG
+42 SG

-54 MQQTAEWNYY
+54 MQQTAEWHYY
-64 YYLPTGSTSMTLDLP
+64 YYLPTNSNTMELELPFDGWLKSSTND
-79 IMGWTDNYANELEPY
+79 LEPY
-94 GWYRWYDYNTDL
+94 GWIRWYDYTTDL
-106 NSANLTAYDV
+106 KSDRLTVYSRYYTSLKSLKDDTSKKDIGLIAGTLRNSARDYAGVKYNKPTGADAED
-116 TSSSWYGGTTH
+116 WGGET
-127 STQLKT
+127 
-133 NITDNSGKNIGL
+133 I
-145 VAYKLSATYITRK
+145 
-158 HVGVNYSYSNS
+158 
-169 DATNPNWKGDIV
+169 

-188 IDYTI
+188 NDYSI
-193 SGTKVSKE
+193 STNYVEKE
-201 PTLSVRYIFHIQS
+201 PTLSIRYIFHIKS
-214 AAYLAQKL
+214 AAYLAKRI
-222 KEALCEGS
+222 KDALCDHS
-230 KSKAADLTFEDNKRI
+230 RAADLTLEDNKRI
-245 VFGAKDE
+245 VFGAKDA
-252 NAKMSLRT
+252 NANMTLRT
-260 NLKNSGGQSYWF
+260 NMKNSGGQSYWF
-272 YPLSTTKGKTVYPTT
+272 YPLRTTVGKTVYPTT
-287 ESQKITAADFKTTMK
+287 ESQKITAADFNTTMK
-302 QADKIVWKVYNEDKT
+302 QANKIVWIVYNEDKT
-317 KFCQLSATSSTTQF
+317 KFCQLSSETQF

-336 SALNSAT
+336 NALKNAT
-343 WYNVSNDATT
+343 WYNVSNDAKTS
-353 TKPTDIGF
+353 KPTDIGF
-361 EHTVYVVAWAANS
+361 EQTVYVVAWAANG
-374 NDMCPVANFEVFI
+374 DYMCPVANFEVFI

-392 KTKDEITADNNIDR
+392 KMKDELTADGDVDR
-406 TLSYLEDEDR
+406 TISYFEDK
-416 YEKKMDISFDDDN
+416 YEQQMDISFDDDN
-429 ADLTFDAPTVN
+429 PDLTLDAPTTPLN
-440 NNVSLKP
+440 NMSLKP
-447 SDFKSRAYGFTYAN
+447 SDFKSRAYGFTYAQLEN
-461 LADYDYFYGTYMRQ
+461 YDYYYDRSTPHH
-475 SWTGKRPTYSSPNH
+475 SKSPIH
-489 GDYGLYKSANKT
+489 GDYGLYKSGNLR
-501 GVSTTDYNKGYQWW
+501 GISYDNENGYQWW
-515 ANGNPEIYDR
+515 AAGSPTIFDR
-525 TYERTSG
+525 THAKTSG
-532 KQYGYF
+532 KQYGHF

-543 SDESRQI
+543 SNESRQI

-562 SQLVFSGAVAE
+562 SQLIFSGAVAE
-573 YTSGANA
+573 YTASYNATA

-590 DKDENGNEIGKK
+590 NKDENGNVTDQK

-617 SLQYGKWYQ
+617 SHEYGKWYQ

-632 LQKSAGADNYT
+632 LQKSAAADNYT

-651 MCQGTDG
+651 MCQNTKG

-692 APEEITLKLR
+692 APNDITLKLR
-702 GIYETFQAMVNMKE
+702 GIYETFQAMVNQKE

-728 KQVDNIDYDGD
+728 KRVENIDYDGD

-752 SYNAAYVL
+752 SYNAGYVL
-760 PPEAADGKNNVAMF
+760 PSAAAGGKTNVPMF

-806 SDDNPDVPGKWG
+806 SEDNSNVPGKWG
-818 KSTDVCSTYSGIFQ
+818 ISTDVCSTYSGMFQ
-832 VVEQSIK
+832 VVEQNIK

-854 CDTKTPTV
+854 CNTHTPTV
-862 EVIAKIETA
+862 EMIAKIETA

-886 DWFLSKPNKEN
+886 DWFLSKPNQEN
-897 ELYTTPGLLEALRAY
+897 ELYTTAGLLEALHDY
-912 RAKYPSDN
+912 RAKYPEYN
-920 GLNTGFRSINY
+920 GLSTYFRNDNP
-931 TQYTLLKQY
+931 TQYDLLKKY

-955 NRTFEANE
+955 NRKFEAKE

-983 NYDICA
+983 VYEICA
-989 DPMLVDLRVVTDG
+989 APMLVDLRVVTDG
-1002 PNINLGFS
+1002 PNINFGFS

-1023 GLPQIKAIAD
+1023 GLPQINAIATK
-1033 NNGALNLPMTGIEGA
+1033 NGALNLPMTGIEGA
-1048 TSVKMSDA
+1048 TSVEMINEDE
-1056 QVYISNTND
+1056 VFISNTND
-1065 PDFNSTKQVIGVV
+1065 PNPIFQTTTPVIGVV
-1078 TSSTIKNSDKT
+1078 TSKTIYSTDRT

-1096 NAATILKEGYWYEIN
+1096 NAVKTLLKEGYWYEIN
-1111 FSYNNSSA
+1111 FSYKNASA

-1128 FVKMCIVPE
+1128 FIKMCIVPE

-1192 QKDKGKVYPNLDEIS
+1192 QNDKGKVYPNLDEIS

-1230 SDATADGSDNGN
+1230 SDTADGSDNGN

-1271 LNYNKAYV
+1271 LTYNKAYV

-1292 SPLKQTYAGD
+1292 SPLQQTYAGD
-1302 LYVQKDDGQEKSEA
+1302 LYVPKNNGQEQSEA
-1316 FKPITYKEGVN
+1316 FKPMTYDENVN

-1384 ELYTKGQ
+1384 EQYTKGQ

-1405 QGANATAVIR
+1405 QDANAKAVIR

-1427 SESQKPVNVTVNR
+1427 SESQMPVNVTVNR

-1487 YRFLKANTA
+1487 YRFLKANPA

-1705 SSLNTTDINTID
+1705 SSLNTTDINTIE
-1717 CFSPTEN
+1717 CFSPTDN

-1736 RVMVYDISGALVTS
+1736 RVVVYDISGALVTS

>member
-1 MKSRKNNINRPAPS
+1 MKIRNNNINRLATS
-15 RRLLLQLLTM
+15 RRLLLQLFAM

-34 VYAQSFHQ
+34 VYAQSLGFHKKGQ
-42 TGASG
+42 SG

-54 MQQTAEWNYY
+54 MQQTAEWHYY
-64 YYLPTGSTSMTLDLP
+64 YYLPTNSNTMELELPFDGWGKSSTND
-79 IMGWTDNYANELEPY
+79 LEPY
-94 GWYRWYDYNTDL
+94 GWIRWYDYTTDL
-106 NSANLTAYDV
+106 KSDRLTVYNSSSTSLYNSKDNTSNKDIGLIAGTLRNSARDYA
-116 TSSSWYGGTTH
+116 
-127 STQLKT
+127 
-133 NITDNSGKNIGL
+133 
-145 VAYKLSATYITRK
+145 
-158 HVGVNYSYSNS
+158 GVKYNKPTGA
-169 DATNPNWKGDIV
+169 DAEDWAGETI

-188 IDYTI
+188 NDYNL
-193 SGTKVSKE
+193 TKRGYYPKYTNYVEHE
-201 PTLSVRYIFHIQS
+201 PTLSIRYIFHIKS
-214 AAYLAQKL
+214 AAYLAKRI
-222 KEALCEGS
+222 KDALCDHS
-230 KSKAADLTFEDNKRI
+230 RAADLTLEDNKRI
-245 VFGAKDE
+245 VFGAKDA
-252 NAKMSLRT
+252 NANMTLRT
-260 NLKNSGGQSYWF
+260 NMKNSGGQSYWF
-272 YPLSTTKGKTVYPTT
+272 YPLRTTVGKTVYPTT
-287 ESQKITAADFKTTMK
+287 EAQKITAADFNTTMK
-302 QADKIVWKVYNEDKT
+302 QADKIVWIVYNEDKT
-317 KFCQLSATSSTTQF
+317 KFCQLSSTTQF

-336 SALNSAT
+336 NALKNAT

-361 EHTVYVVAWAANS
+361 EQTVYVVAWAANG
-374 NDMCPVANFEVFI
+374 DYMCPVANFEVFI

-392 KTKDEITADNNIDR
+392 KMKDELTADGDVDR
-406 TLSYLEDEDR
+406 TISYFEDK
-416 YEKKMDISFDDDN
+416 YEQQMDISFDDDN
-429 ADLTFDAPTVN
+429 PDLTLDAPTTPLN
-440 NNVSLKP
+440 NMSLKP
-447 SDFKSRAYGFTYAN
+447 SDFKSRAYGFTYAQ
-461 LADYDYFYGTYMRQ
+461 LASYDYYYDGSTPHH
-475 SWTGKRPTYSSPNH
+475 SKSPIH
-489 GDYGLYKSANKT
+489 GDYGLYKSGNLR
-501 GVSTTDYNKGYQWW
+501 GISYDNENGYQWW
-515 ANGNPEIYDR
+515 AAGSPTIYDR
-525 TYERTSG
+525 THAKTSG
-532 KQYGYF
+532 KQYGHF

-543 SDESRQI
+543 SNESRQI

-562 SQLVFSGAVAE
+562 SQLIFSGAVAE
-573 YTSGANA
+573 YTASYNATA

-590 DKDENGNEIGKK
+590 NKDENGNVTDQK

-617 SLQYGKWYQ
+617 SHEYGKWYQ

-632 LQKSAGADNYT
+632 LQKSAAADNYT

-651 MCQGTDG
+651 MCQNTKGV
-658 ADYCIDDLCLYTQT
+658 DYCIDDLCLYTQT

-692 APEEITLKLR
+692 APDDITLKLR
-702 GIYETFQAMVNMKE
+702 GIYETFQAMVNQKE

-728 KQVDNIDYDGD
+728 KRVENIDYDGD
-739 GQPDEYGTARIPA
+739 GHPDEYGIALIPA
-752 SYNAAYVL
+752 SYNAGLVL
-760 PPEAADGKNNVAMF
+760 PPEAADGKTVPMF

-818 KSTDVCSTYSGIFQ
+818 ISTDVCSTYSGIFQ
-832 VVEQSIK
+832 VVEQNIK

-854 CDTKTPTV
+854 CNTHTPTV

-886 DWFLSKPNKEN
+886 DWFLSKPNAEN
-897 ELYTTPGLLEALRAY
+897 ELYSTQGLLEAIHAY
-912 RAKYPSDN
+912 RAKYPEYN
-920 GLNTGFRSINY
+920 GLSTDFRYVNY
-931 TQYTLLKQY
+931 AQYDLLKKY

-955 NRTFEANE
+955 NRTFASDE

-973 VQAKATINGQ
+973 AQAKATINGQ
-983 NYDICA
+983 VYEICA
-989 DPMLVDLRVVTDG
+989 APMLVDLRVVTDG
-1002 PNINLGFS
+1002 PNINFGFPGI
-1010 DVIYPNDARTVRV
+1010 IYPNDARTVRV
-1023 GLPQIKAIAD
+1023 GLPQIKAIAEK
-1033 NNGALNLPMTGIEGA
+1033 NGALNLPMTGIEGA
-1048 TSVKMSDA
+1048 KSVNMSEEDA
-1056 QVYISNTND
+1056 QVCISNTND
-1065 PDFNSTKQVIGVV
+1065 PDFNSTKQAIGVV
-1078 TSSTIKNSDKT
+1078 TANTIYETDKT
-1089 VGIRFNS
+1089 VGIRFNP
-1096 NAATILKEGYWYEIN
+1096 NAATILKEGYWYEIH
-1111 FSYNNSSA
+1111 FRYNNADGSM
-1119 STASCPGET
+1119 ASCPGET
-1128 FVKMCIVPE
+1128 FIKMCIVPE
-1137 YATWNSSPRTA
+1137 YATWNSSPKTA

-1158 LRSTKAEIFKDSYTD
+1158 LRSTKAEIFKDSYAD

-1230 SDATADGSDNGN
+1230 SNTTDDGSDTGN

-1292 SPLKQTYAGD
+1292 SPLQQTYAGD
-1302 LYVQKDDGQEKSEA
+1302 LYVPKNNGQEQSEA
-1316 FKPITYKEGVN
+1316 FKPMTYKEGVN
-1327 DRSAYPVYQRSW
+1327 DRSAYPIYQRSW
-1339 DGNAQEVK
+1339 DGDAQEVK

-1384 ELYTKGQ
+1384 EQYTKGQ

-1405 QGANATAVIR
+1405 QDANAKAVVR

-1440 DANSYRMLQG
+1440 DAKSYRMLLG
-1450 DVAGDKTMAMT
+1450 DVAGDKTMTMT

-1469 RDNRYHL
+1469 RDNRYNL

-1584 QSELIVNDEAS
+1584 QSELIVNNEAS
-1595 RDYVEGEDVEMLG
+1595 RDYVEGEDVDMLG
-1608 EGNIAEIAQVYS
+1608 EGNIAEIAQAYS
-1620 VAGSQAVALNASD
+1620 VAGSQAVALNATD
-1633 DINWMPVGVVAPKS
+1633 DIDWMPIGVVADKS
-1647 KDIDVNISLNS
+1647 RSTNVTVNLNS
-1658 KMLIKM
+1658 KMLRKM
-1664 NNEGSQL
+1664 QNEGGKL
-1671 FLFDATTK
+1671 FIYDATSK
-1679 TFSEIK
+1679 KFSEIA
-1685 DGMTVK
+1685 DGMQIE
-1691 MMANDHGRYYITNQ
+1691 MMANGHGRYYITTN
-1705 SSLNTTDINTID
+1705 NWVVPTGINAIR
-1717 CFSPTEN
+1717 CFSPAQG
-1724 TIVVATLKGDMK
+1724 TIIVAVLNGEMK
-1736 RVMVYDISGALVTS
+1736 QAKVYDTAGALVTS
-1750 NHSVNGGRC
+1750 SHSTAGERC
-1759 QLNVPKAGIYVVKAT
+1759 QLSVQQPGVYIVKAT
-1774 TKEDRTETFKIVVR
+1774 TMDDKTETFKIVVK

>member
-15 RRLLLQLLTM
+15 RRLLLQLLAM

-34 VYAQSFHQ
+34 VYAQNLGFHKKGQ
-42 TGASG
+42 SG

-54 MQQTAEWNYY
+54 MQQTAEWHYY
-64 YYLPTGSTSMTLDLP
+64 YYLPTNSNTMELELPFDGWLKSSTND
-79 IMGWTDNYANELEPY
+79 LEPY
-94 GWYRWYDYNTDL
+94 GWIRWYDYTTDL
-106 NSANLTAYDV
+106 MSDRLTVYSRYYTSLKSLKDDTSKKDIGLIAGTLRNSARDYAGVKYNKPTGADAED
-116 TSSSWYGGTTH
+116 WGGET
-127 STQLKT
+127 
-133 NITDNSGKNIGL
+133 I
-145 VAYKLSATYITRK
+145 
-158 HVGVNYSYSNS
+158 
-169 DATNPNWKGDIV
+169 

-188 IDYTI
+188 NDYSI
-193 SGTKVSKE
+193 STNYVEKE
-201 PTLSVRYIFHIQS
+201 PTLSIRYIFHIKS
-214 AAYLAQKL
+214 AAYLAKRI
-222 KEALCEGS
+222 KDALCDHS
-230 KSKAADLTFEDNKRI
+230 RAADLTLEDNKRI
-245 VFGAKDE
+245 VFGAKDA
-252 NAKMSLRT
+252 NANMTLRT
-260 NLKNSGGQSYWF
+260 NMKNSGGQSYWF
-272 YPLSTTKGKTVYPTT
+272 YPLRTTVGKTVYPTT
-287 ESQKITAADFKTTMK
+287 ESQKITAADFNTTMK
-302 QADKIVWKVYNEDKT
+302 QANKIVWIVYNEDKT
-317 KFCQLSATSSTTQF
+317 KFCQLSSETQF

-336 SALNSAT
+336 NALKNAT
-343 WYNVSNDATT
+343 WYNVSNDAKTS
-353 TKPTDIGF
+353 KHTDIGF
-361 EHTVYVVAWAANS
+361 EQTVYVVAWAANG
-374 NDMCPVANFEVFI
+374 DYMCPVANFEVFI

-392 KTKDEITADNNIDR
+392 KMKDELTADGDVDR
-406 TLSYLEDEDR
+406 TISYFEDK
-416 YEKKMDISFDDDN
+416 YEQQMDISFDDDN
-429 ADLTFDAPTVN
+429 PDLTLDAPTTPLN
-440 NNVSLKP
+440 NMSLKP
-447 SDFKSRAYGFTYAN
+447 SDFKSRAYGFTYAQ
-461 LADYDYFYGTYMRQ
+461 LASYDYYYDGSTPHH
-475 SWTGKRPTYSSPNH
+475 SKSPIH
-489 GDYGLYKSANKT
+489 GDYGLYKSGNLR
-501 GVSTTDYNKGYQWW
+501 GISYDNENGYQWW
-515 ANGNPEIYDR
+515 AAGSPTIYDR
-525 TYERTSG
+525 TYAKTSG
-532 KQYGYF
+532 KQYGHF

-543 SDESRQI
+543 SNESRQI

-562 SQLVFSGAVAE
+562 SQLIFSGAVAE
-573 YTSGANA
+573 YTASYNATA

-590 DKDENGNEIGKK
+590 NKDENGNVTDQK

-617 SLQYGKWYQ
+617 THEYGKWYQ

-632 LQKSAGADNYT
+632 LQKSAAADNYT

-651 MCQGTDG
+651 MCQNTKG

-692 APEEITLKLR
+692 APEYITLKLR
-702 GIYETFQAMVNMKE
+702 GIYETFQAMVNQKE

-739 GQPDEYGTARIPA
+739 GHPDEYGTARIPA

-760 PPEAADGKNNVAMF
+760 PSAAAGGKTNVPMF

-806 SDDNPDVPGKWG
+806 SEDNSNVPGKWG
-818 KSTDVCSTYSGIFQ
+818 ISTDVCSTYSDIFQ
-832 VVEQSIK
+832 VVEQNIK

-854 CDTKTPTV
+854 CNTHTPTV
-862 EVIAKIETA
+862 EMIAKIETA

-880 IDNVKF
+880 IDKVKF
-886 DWFLSKPNKEN
+886 DWFLSKPNAEN
-897 ELYTTPGLLEALRAY
+897 ELYSTTGLLEALHDY
-912 RAKYPSDN
+912 RAKYPEYN
-920 GLNTGFRSINY
+920 GLSTDFRNDNR
-931 TQYTLLKQY
+931 TQYDLLKKY

-955 NRTFEANE
+955 NRTFASDE

-973 VQAKATINGQ
+973 VQDKATINGQ
-983 NYDICA
+983 VYEICA
-989 DPMLVDLRVVTDG
+989 APMLVDLRVVTDG
-1002 PNINLGFS
+1002 PNINFGFPN
-1010 DVIYPNDARTVRV
+1010 VIYPNDARTVRV
-1023 GLPQIKAIAD
+1023 GLPQIKAIAEK
-1033 NNGALNLPMTGIEGA
+1033 NGALNLPMTGIERA
-1048 TSVKMSDA
+1048 TSVRMRDYAK
-1056 QVYISNTND
+1056 VFISNTND
-1065 PDFNSTKQVIGVV
+1065 PSFNSTKQEIGVV
-1078 TSSTIKNSDKT
+1078 TSNTIYRTDNT
-1089 VGIRFNS
+1089 VGIRFNP

-1111 FSYNNSSA
+1111 FSYDNADGSM
-1119 STASCPGET
+1119 ASCPGET
-1128 FVKMCIVPE
+1128 FIKMCIVPE

-1230 SDATADGSDNGN
+1230 SDTADGSDNGN

-1292 SPLKQTYAGD
+1292 SPLQQTYAGD
-1302 LYVQKDDGQEKSEA
+1302 LYVPKDDGQEQSEA
-1316 FKPITYKEGVN
+1316 FQPITYKEGVN

-1339 DGNAQEVK
+1339 DGDAQEVK

-1372 SGYWS
+1372 SVYWS

-1384 ELYTKGQ
+1384 EQYTNGQ

-1427 SESQKPVNVTVNR
+1427 SESNKPVNVTVNR
-1440 DANSYRMLQG
+1440 DDKSYRMLQG

-1487 YRFLKANTA
+1487 YRFLKANPA

-1502 TLDNGVMKTHS
+1502 TLDNGKVTAYTLA
-1513 VPVDLD
+1513 LD
-1519 YDKKTDVIVNPTQA
+1519 EAYDKKTDVLVSPTQA
-1533 FFVKVKEGETA
+1533 FFVKLKTGESATEA
-1544 PANVTF
+1544 TF
-1550 NATMLINKD
+1550 NASMLINKE
-1559 VTPGEKALIIR
+1559 VTPGEKALVIR
-1570 PTVTLTTVN
+1570 PTLTLTTTDGVRN
-1579 GERSS
+1579 
-1584 QSELIVNDEAS
+1584 SESKLIVNDEAS
-1595 RDYVEGEDVEMLG
+1595 RDYVDGEDVEMLG

-1658 KMLIKM
+1658 KMLRKM
-1664 NNEGSQL
+1664 DNEGSQL

-1705 SSLNTTDINTID
+1705 SSLNTTDINTIE

-1736 RVMVYDISGALVTS
+1736 RVVVYDISGALVTS

>member
-1 MKSRKNNINRPAPS
+1 MKIRKNNINSPAPS
-15 RRLLLQLLTM
+15 RRLLLQLLAM

-317 KFCQLSATSSTTQF
+317 KFCQLSSTTQF

-336 SALNSAT
+336 NALNNAT
-343 WYNVSNDATT
+343 WYNVSNDNTT

-361 EHTVYVVAWAANS
+361 ENTVYVVAWAANS

-692 APEEITLKLR
+692 APSDITLKLR
-702 GIYETFQAMVNMKE
+702 GIYETFQAMVNQQE

-728 KQVDNIDYDGD
+728 KPVDNIDYDGD
-739 GQPDEYGTARIPA
+739 GNPDAYGTARIPA

-760 PPEAADGKNNVAMF
+760 PPAAADGKDNVAMF

-806 SDDNPDVPGKWG
+806 SDDNPDVPGEWG

-849 ALRVN
+849 ALRVDCN
-854 CDTKTPTV
+854 TNTPTV

-886 DWFLSKPNKEN
+886 DWFLSKPNQEN
-897 ELYTTPGLLEALRAY
+897 ELYTTPDLLEAIRAY
-912 RAKYPSDN
+912 RAKYPASD
-920 GLNTGFRSINY
+920 GLNPGFSSVNY
-931 TQYTLLKQY
+931 TQYALLKKY

-955 NRTFEANE
+955 NRKFAVNE

-983 NYDICA
+983 EYEICA
-989 DPMLVDLRVVTDG
+989 DPMFVNLRVVTDG
-1002 PNINLGFS
+1002 PNINFGFS

-1023 GLPQIKAIAD
+1023 GLPQIKAIAEK
-1033 NNGALNLPMTGIEGA
+1033 NGALNLPMTGIEGA
-1048 TSVKMSDA
+1048 TSVKMRDNA
-1056 QVYISNTND
+1056 QVFISNTND
-1065 PDFNSTKQVIGVV
+1065 PSFNSTKQVIGVV
-1078 TSSTIKNSDKT
+1078 TASTVRRTDKT
-1089 VGIRFNS
+1089 VGIRFYS
-1096 NAATILKEGYWYEIN
+1096 NAATTLKEGYWYEIN
-1111 FSYNNSSA
+1111 FSYDNA
-1119 STASCPGET
+1119 DGSTASCPGET
-1128 FVKMCIVPE
+1128 FIKMCIVPE

-1187 VTVAN
+1187 VTVAD

-1207 YRSNGIASSTKM
+1207 YSKNGIASSKKM
-1219 KSFAYDFVAKW
+1219 KNLAYDFVAKW
-1230 SDATADGSDNGN
+1230 SNTADGSDNGN

-1271 LNYNKAYV
+1271 LTYNKAYV

-1292 SPLKQTYAGD
+1292 SPLQQTYAGD
-1302 LYVQKDDGQEKSEA
+1302 IYVPKNNGQEQSEA
-1316 FKPITYKEGVN
+1316 FQPMKFNEAVN
-1327 DRSAYPVYQRSW
+1327 DRNAYPVYQRSW
-1339 DGNAQEVK
+1339 DGDAKEIV
-1347 DNVTNY
+1347 DNTKFY
-1353 SANHDG
+1353 QANEDG
-1359 TVDVTTDNELSIN
+1359 TVTETTDNNFFLT

-1384 ELYTKGQ
+1384 EQYTKGQ

-1405 QGANATAVIR
+1405 QDANAKAVVR

-1427 SESQKPVNVTVNR
+1427 SESNKQVNVTVTR
-1440 DANSYRMLQG
+1440 DANSYRMLLG
-1450 DVAGDKTMAMT
+1450 DVADDKTMTMT

-1469 RDNRYHL
+1469 SDNRYHL

-1502 TLDNGVMKTHS
+1502 TLDNGKVTAYTLA
-1513 VPVDLD
+1513 LD
-1519 YDKKTDVIVNPTQA
+1519 EAYDKKKDVLVSPTQA
-1533 FFVKVKEGETA
+1533 FFVKLKAGASATEA
-1544 PANVTF
+1544 TF
-1550 NATMLINKD
+1550 NASMLINKD
-1559 VTPGEKALIIR
+1559 VTPGEKALVIR
-1570 PTVTLTTVN
+1570 PTLTLTTTDGVRN
-1579 GERSS
+1579 
-1584 QSELIVNDEAS
+1584 SESKLIVNDEAS

>member
-1 MKSRKNNINRPAPS
+1 MKSRKNNINSPAPS

-47 LPLDSRG
+47 MPLDSRG
-54 MQQTAEWNYY
+54 MQQTAEWHYY

-79 IMGWTDNYANELEPY
+79 IMGWTDEKANDLEPY

-106 NSANLTAYDV
+106 ESANLTAYDV
-116 TSSSWYGGTTH
+116 TTSSWLGGTKH

-145 VAYKLSATYITRK
+145 VAYKLSDTYVTRK
-158 HVGVNYSYSNS
+158 HVGVNYEYTNS
-169 DATNPNWKGDIV
+169 DAINPNWKGDIV

-188 IDYTI
+188 IDYSI

-214 AAYLAQKL
+214 AAYLAKRI
-222 KEALCEGS
+222 KDALCDHS
-230 KSKAADLTFEDNKRI
+230 RAADLTLEDNKRI
-245 VFGAKDE
+245 VFGAKDA
-252 NAKMSLRT
+252 NAKMTLRT
-260 NLKNSGGQSYWF
+260 NMKNSGGQSYWF
-272 YPLSTTKGKTVYPTT
+272 YPLRTTVGKTVYPTT
-287 ESQKITAADFKTTMK
+287 ESQKITAADFNTTMK
-302 QADKIVWKVYNEDKT
+302 QADNIVWRVYNEDKT
-317 KFCQLSATSSTTQF
+317 KYCQLPPSTPSNPRTPISPQF

-336 SALNSAT
+336 NALKNAT
-343 WYNVSNDATT
+343 WRNVSNGATT

-361 EHTVYVVAWAANS
+361 EQTVYVVAWAANG
-374 NDMCPVANFEVFI
+374 DYMCPVANFEVFI

-392 KTKDEITADNNIDR
+392 KTKDELTADGDVDR
-406 TLSYLEDEDR
+406 TIPYFEDK
-416 YEKKMDISFDDDN
+416 YQQQMDISFDDDN
-429 ADLTFDAPTVN
+429 PYLTLDAPTTPLN
-440 NNVSLKP
+440 NMSPKP
-447 SDFKSRAYGFTYAN
+447 SDFKSRAYGFTYAE
-461 LADYDYFYGTYMRQ
+461 LASFDYYNG
-475 SWTGKRPTYSSPNH
+475 SSPHHSKSPIH
-489 GDYGLYKSANKT
+489 GDYGLYKSGNLR
-501 GVSTTDYNKGYQWW
+501 GISYNNENGYQWW
-515 ANGNPEIYDR
+515 AEGSPTIYDR
-525 TYERTSG
+525 THAKTSG
-532 KQYGYF
+532 KQYGHF

-543 SDESRQI
+543 SNESRQI

-562 SQLVFSGAVAE
+562 SQLIFSGAVAE
-573 YTSGANA
+573 YTAANNSTA

-590 DKDENGNEIGKK
+590 DKDENGNVTDQK

-610 DFKTNTK
+610 DFATNTK
-617 SLQYGKWYQ
+617 THAYGQWYQ

-632 LQKSAGADNYT
+632 LQKSAAADNYT

-651 MCQGTDG
+651 MCQDTWG
-658 ADYCIDDLCLYTQT
+658 ADYCVDDLCLYTQT

-692 APEEITLKLR
+692 APDDITLKLR
-702 GIYETFQAMVNMKE
+702 GIYETFQAMVNQKE

-728 KQVDNIDYDGD
+728 KRVENIDYDGD
-739 GQPDEYGTARIPA
+739 GQPDDYGIARIPE
-752 SYNAAYVL
+752 SYNAGYVL
-760 PPEAADGKNNVAMF
+760 PSAAAGGKTNVPMF

-806 SDDNPDVPGKWG
+806 SDDNPDVPGDWG
-818 KSTDVCSTYSGIFQ
+818 KSTDVCSTYSGLFQ
-832 VVEQSIK
+832 VVEQNIK

-849 ALRVN
+849 ALRVDCN
-854 CDTKTPTV
+854 SQTPTV

-880 IDNVKF
+880 IDKVKF

-897 ELYTTPGLLEALRAY
+897 ELYSTTGLLEALHAY
-912 RAKYPSDN
+912 RAKYPEYN
-920 GLNTGFRSINY
+920 GLSTDFRYVNY
-931 TQYTLLKQY
+931 AQYDLLKKY

-955 NRTFEANE
+955 NRKFEAKE
-963 MGLYKIAVIP
+963 TGLYKIAVIP
-973 VQAKATINGQ
+973 VQDKATINGQ
-983 NYDICA
+983 VYEICA
-989 DPMLVDLRVVTDG
+989 APMLVDLRVVTDG
-1002 PNINLGFS
+1002 PNINFGFPG
-1010 DVIYPNDARTVRV
+1010 VIYPNDARTVRV
-1023 GLPQIKAIAD
+1023 GLPQIKAIATK
-1033 NNGALNLPMTGIEGA
+1033 NGALNLPMTGIERA
-1048 TSVKMSDA
+1048 QSVEMIDKA
-1056 QVYISNTND
+1056 QVSISNTND
-1065 PDFNSTKQVIGVV
+1065 PDFNSTEQMIGVV
-1078 TSSTIKNSDKT
+1078 TANTIKNSDNT

-1096 NAATILKEGYWYEIN
+1096 NAVKTLKEGYWYEIHFRYAN
-1111 FSYNNSSA
+1111 ADGSM
-1119 STASCPGET
+1119 ASCPGET
-1128 FVKMCIVPE
+1128 FIKMCIVPE

-1230 SDATADGSDNGN
+1230 SDTADGSDNGN

-1271 LNYNKAYV
+1271 LTYNKAYV

-1292 SPLKQTYAGD
+1292 SPLQQTYAGD
-1302 LYVQKDDGQEKSEA
+1302 LYVPKNNGQEQSEA
-1316 FKPITYKEGVN
+1316 FKPMTYDENVN

-1384 ELYTKGQ
+1384 EQYTKGQ

-1440 DANSYRMLQG
+1440 DANSYRMLLG

-1487 YRFLKANTA
+1487 YRFLKANPA

-1502 TLDNGVMKTHS
+1502 TLDNGKVTAYTLA
-1513 VPVDLD
+1513 LD
-1519 YDKKTDVIVNPTQA
+1519 EAYDKKTDVLVSPTQA
-1533 FFVKVKEGETA
+1533 FFVKLKTGESATEA
-1544 PANVTF
+1544 TF
-1550 NATMLINKD
+1550 NASMLINKD
-1559 VTPGEKALIIR
+1559 VTPGEKALVIR
-1570 PTVTLTTVN
+1570 PTLTLTTTDGVRN
-1579 GERSS
+1579 
-1584 QSELIVNDEAS
+1584 SESKLIVNDEAS
-1595 RDYVEGEDVEMLG
+1595 RDYVDGEDVEMLG

-1658 KMLIKM
+1658 KMLRKM
-1664 NNEGSQL
+1664 DNEGSQL

-1691 MMANDHGRYYITNQ
+1691 MMANDHGRYYVTNQ

-1717 CFSPTEN
+1717 CFSPTDN

-1736 RVMVYDISGALVTS
+1736 RVVVYDISGALVTS

-1759 QLNVPKAGIYVVKAT
+1759 QLNVPKSGIYVVKAT

>member
-34 VYAQSFHQ
+34 VYAQSLGFHKEGQ
-42 TGASG
+42 SR

-54 MQQTAEWNYY
+54 MQQTAEWHYY
-64 YYLPTGSTSMTLDLP
+64 YYLPTNSNTMELELPFDGWLKSSTND
-79 IMGWTDNYANELEPY
+79 LEPY
-94 GWYRWYDYNTDL
+94 GWIRWYDYTTDL
-106 NSANLTAYDV
+106 KSNRLTVYNSGLTSLKSLKDKTSKKDIGLIAGTLRNSARDYA
-116 TSSSWYGGTTH
+116 
-127 STQLKT
+127 
-133 NITDNSGKNIGL
+133 
-145 VAYKLSATYITRK
+145 
-158 HVGVNYSYSNS
+158 GVKYNKPTGA
-169 DATNPNWKGDIV
+169 DAEDWAGETI

-188 IDYTI
+188 NDY
-193 SGTKVSKE
+193 SGYDPTYTNYVEKE
-201 PTLSVRYIFHIQS
+201 PTLSIRYIFHIKS
-214 AAYLAQKL
+214 AAYLAKRI
-222 KEALCEGS
+222 KDALCDHS
-230 KSKAADLTFEDNKRI
+230 RAADLTLEDNKRI

-252 NAKMSLRT
+252 RANMTLRT
-260 NLKNSGGQSYWF
+260 NMKNSGGQSYWF
-272 YPLSTTKGKTVYPTT
+272 YPLRTTKGKTVYPTT
-287 ESQKITAADFKTTMK
+287 EAQKITAADFNTTMK
-302 QADKIVWKVYNEDKT
+302 QANKIVWRVYNEDKT
-317 KFCQLSATSSTTQF
+317 KYCQLSSTTQF

-336 SALNSAT
+336 NALKNAT
-343 WYNVSNDATT
+343 WRNVSNGATT
-353 TKPTDIGF
+353 AKPTDIGF
-361 EHTVYVVAWAANS
+361 EQTVYVVAWAANGT
-374 NDMCPVANFEVFI
+374 NYMCPVANFEVLI

-392 KTKDEITADNNIDR
+392 KTKEELTADGDVDR
-406 TLSYLEDEDR
+406 TISYFEDK
-416 YEKKMDISFDDDN
+416 YEQQMDISFDDDN
-429 ADLTFDAPTVN
+429 PDLTLDAPTTPLN
-440 NNVSLKP
+440 NMSLKP
-447 SDFKSRAYGFTYAN
+447 SDFKSRAYGFTYAQ
-461 LADYDYFYGTYMRQ
+461 LASYDYYYDGSTPHH
-475 SWTGKRPTYSSPNH
+475 SKSPIH
-489 GDYGLYKSANKT
+489 GDYGLYKSGNLR
-501 GVSTTDYNKGYQWW
+501 GISYDNENGYQWW
-515 ANGNPEIYDR
+515 AAGSPTIYDR
-525 TYERTSG
+525 THAKTSG
-532 KQYGYF
+532 KQYGHF

-543 SDESRQI
+543 SNESRQI

-562 SQLVFSGAVAE
+562 SQLIFSGAVAE
-573 YTSGANA
+573 YTAAYNATA

-590 DKDENGNEIGKK
+590 NKDENGNVTDQK

-610 DFKTNTK
+610 DFATNTK
-617 SLQYGKWYQ
+617 THAYGEWYQ

-632 LQKSAGADNYT
+632 LQKSAAADNYT

-651 MCQGTDG
+651 MCQNTKG

-692 APEEITLKLR
+692 APDDITLKLR
-702 GIYETFQAMVNMKE
+702 GIYETFQAMVNQKE

-728 KQVDNIDYDGD
+728 KKVDNIDYDGD
-739 GQPDEYGTARIPA
+739 GQPEDYGIARIPE
-752 SYNAAYVL
+752 SYNAGYVL
-760 PPEAADGKNNVAMF
+760 PSAAAGGKTNVPMF

-806 SDDNPDVPGKWG
+806 SDDNPNVPGDWG
-818 KSTDVCSTYSGIFQ
+818 KSTDVCSTYSDIFQ
-832 VVEQSIK
+832 VVEQNIK

-854 CDTKTPTV
+854 CNTNTPTV
-862 EVIAKIETA
+862 EVIAKMETA

-886 DWFLSKPNKEN
+886 DWFLSKPNAEN
-897 ELYTTPGLLEALRAY
+897 ELYSTTGLLKAIHDY
-912 RAKYPSDN
+912 RDIYRTDN
-920 GLNTGFRSINY
+920 GLNIAFKSTNP
-931 TQYTLLKQY
+931 TQYALLKQY

-955 NRTFEANE
+955 NRKFEAKE

-973 VQAKATINGQ
+973 VQDKATINGQ
-983 NYDICA
+983 EYEICA
-989 DPMLVDLRVVTDG
+989 DPMFVDLRVVTDG
-1002 PNINLGFS
+1002 PNINFGFPN
-1010 DVIYPNDARTVRV
+1010 VIYPNDARTVRV
-1023 GLPQIKAIAD
+1023 GLPQIKAIAEK
-1033 NNGALNLPMTGIEGA
+1033 NGALNLPMTGIEGA
-1048 TSVKMSDA
+1048 TSVRMRDEAK
-1056 QVYISNTND
+1056 VFISNTND
-1065 PDFNSTKQVIGVV
+1065 PSFNSTKQEIGVV
-1078 TSSTIKNSDKT
+1078 TSNTIYRTDNT

-1111 FSYNNSSA
+1111 FSYDNADGSM
-1119 STASCPGET
+1119 ASCPGET
-1128 FVKMCIVPE
+1128 FIKMCIVPE

-1192 QKDKGKVYPNLDEIS
+1192 QNDKGKVYPNLDEIS

-1230 SDATADGSDNGN
+1230 SDTADGSDTGN

-1271 LNYNKAYV
+1271 LTYNKAYV

-1292 SPLKQTYAGD
+1292 SPLQQTYAGD

-1316 FKPITYKEGVN
+1316 FQPMTYTEGVN

-1339 DGNAQEVK
+1339 DGNAQEVI
-1347 DNVTNY
+1347 DNITNY

-1359 TVDVTTDNELSIN
+1359 TVDVTTGNELSIN

-1384 ELYTKGQ
+1384 EQYTKGQ

-1469 RDNRYHL
+1469 RENRYHL

-1487 YRFLKANTA
+1487 YRFLKANPA

-1502 TLDNGVMKTHS
+1502 TLDNGKVTAYTLA
-1513 VPVDLD
+1513 LD
-1519 YDKKTDVIVNPTQA
+1519 EAYDKKTDVLVSPTQA
-1533 FFVKVKEGETA
+1533 FFVKLKTGESATEA
-1544 PANVTF
+1544 TF
-1550 NATMLINKD
+1550 NASMLINKD
-1559 VTPGEKALIIR
+1559 VTPGEKALVIR
-1570 PTVTLTTVN
+1570 PTLTLTTTDGVRN
-1579 GERSS
+1579 
-1584 QSELIVNDEAS
+1584 SESKLIVNDEAS
-1595 RDYVEGEDVEMLG
+1595 RDYVDGEDVEMLG

-1679 TFSEIK
+1679 MFSEIK

-1705 SSLNTTDINTID
+1705 SSLNTTDINTIE

>member
-1 MKSRKNNINRPAPS
+1 MKSRKNNINRLAPS
-15 RRLLLQLLTM
+15 RRLLLQLLAM

-34 VYAQSFHQ
+34 VYAQSLGFHKN
-42 TGASG
+42 GKSG

-54 MQQTAEWNYY
+54 MQQTAEWHYN
-64 YYLPTGSTSMTLDLP
+64 YYLPNNSNTMELELPFDGWEKSSTND
-79 IMGWTDNYANELEPY
+79 LEPY
-94 GWYRWYDYNTDL
+94 GWIRWYDYTTDL
-106 NSANLTAYDV
+106 KSNRLTVYSSSTSLNSLKDYNSKKDIGLIAGTLKNSARNYA
-116 TSSSWYGGTTH
+116 
-127 STQLKT
+127 
-133 NITDNSGKNIGL
+133 
-145 VAYKLSATYITRK
+145 
-158 HVGVNYSYSNS
+158 GVKYNKPTGA
-169 DATNPNWKGDIV
+169 DAEDWPGETI

-188 IDYTI
+188 NDYSIYTNY
-193 SGTKVSKE
+193 VEKE
-201 PTLSVRYIFHIQS
+201 PTLSIRYIFHIKS
-214 AAYLAQKL
+214 AAYLAKRI
-222 KEALCEGS
+222 KDALCDHS
-230 KSKAADLTFEDNKRI
+230 RAADLTLEDNKRI
-245 VFGAKDE
+245 VFGAKDA
-252 NAKMSLRT
+252 NANMTLRT
-260 NLKNSGGQSYWF
+260 NMKNSGGQRYWF
-272 YPLSTTKGKTVYPTT
+272 YPLRTTKGKTVYPTT
-287 ESQKITAADFKTTMK
+287 EAQKITAADFNTTMK
-302 QADKIVWKVYNEDKT
+302 QANKIVWRVYNEDKT
-317 KFCQLSATSSTTQF
+317 KYCQLSSTTQF

-336 SALNSAT
+336 NALKNAT
-343 WYNVSNDATT
+343 WYNVSNGATT
-353 TKPTDIGF
+353 SKPTDIGF
-361 EHTVYVVAWAANS
+361 EQTVYVVAWAANG
-374 NDMCPVANFEVFI
+374 DYYMCPVANFEVFI

-392 KTKDEITADNNIDR
+392 KMKDELTADGDVDR
-406 TLSYLEDEDR
+406 TLSYFEDK
-416 YEKKMDISFDDDN
+416 YERQMDISFDDDN
-429 ADLTFDAPTVN
+429 PDLTLDAPTTPEN
-440 NNVSLKP
+440 NMSLKP
-447 SDFKSRAYGFTYAN
+447 SDFKSRAYGFTYAL
-461 LADYDYFYGTYMRQ
+461 LASNDYYYDGSTPHH
-475 SWTGKRPTYSSPNH
+475 SKSPIH
-489 GDYGLYKSANKT
+489 GDYGLYKSGNLP
-501 GVSTTDYNKGYQWW
+501 GISYDNQNGYQWW
-515 ANGNPEIYDR
+515 AAGSPTIYDR
-525 TYERTSG
+525 TYAKTNG
-532 KQYGYF
+532 KQYGHF

-543 SDESRQI
+543 SNESRQI

-562 SQLVFSGAVAE
+562 SQLIFSGAVAE
-573 YTSGANA
+573 YTAAYNATA

-590 DKDENGNEIGKK
+590 NKDENGNVTDQK

-617 SLQYGKWYQ
+617 SHEYGKWYQ

-632 LQKSAGADNYT
+632 LQKSAAADNYT

-651 MCQGTDG
+651 MCQNTRG

-677 LQNKPLCPNETGYET
+677 LQNRPLCPNETGYET

-702 GIYETFQAMVNMKE
+702 GIYETFQAMVNQKE

-728 KQVDNIDYDGD
+728 KRVENIDYDGD
-739 GQPDEYGTARIPA
+739 GQPDEYGIASIPA
-752 SYNAAYVL
+752 SYNAGLVL
-760 PPEAADGKNNVAMF
+760 PSAAAGGKTNVPMF

-832 VVEQSIK
+832 VVEQNIK

-849 ALRVN
+849 ALRVDCN
-854 CDTKTPTV
+854 SKTPTV

-886 DWFLSKPNKEN
+886 DWFLSKPNAEN
-897 ELYTTPGLLEALRAY
+897 ELYSTSGLLEALHAY
-912 RAKYPSDN
+912 RAKYPEYN
-920 GLNTGFRSINY
+920 GLSTDFRYVNNV
-931 TQYTLLKQY
+931 QYNLLKKY

-955 NRTFEANE
+955 NRTFASDE

-983 NYDICA
+983 VYEICA
-989 DPMLVDLRVVTDG
+989 APMLVDLRVVTDG
-1002 PNINLGFS
+1002 PNINFGFPG
-1010 DVIYPNDARTVRV
+1010 VIYPNDARTVRV
-1023 GLPQIKAIAD
+1023 GLPQIKAIAA

-1048 TSVKMSDA
+1048 TSVRMRDYAK
-1056 QVYISNTND
+1056 VFISNTND
-1065 PDFNSTKQVIGVV
+1065 PDFNSTKQMIGVV
-1078 TSSTIKNSDKT
+1078 TSNTIYNSSKT
-1089 VGIRFNS
+1089 VGIRFNP

-1111 FSYNNSSA
+1111 FSYDNADGSM
-1119 STASCPGET
+1119 ASCPGET
-1128 FVKMCIVPE
+1128 FIKMCIVPE

-1192 QKDKGKVYPNLDEIS
+1192 QNDKGKVYPNLDEIS

-1230 SDATADGSDNGN
+1230 SDTADGSDNGN

-1271 LNYNKAYV
+1271 LTYNKAYV

-1292 SPLKQTYAGD
+1292 SPLQQTYAGD
-1302 LYVQKDDGQEKSEA
+1302 LYVPKNNGQEMSEA
-1316 FKPITYKEGVN
+1316 FKPITYQEGVN

-1339 DGNAQEVK
+1339 DGDAKEIV
-1347 DNVTNY
+1347 DNTKFY
-1353 SANHDG
+1353 KANEDG
-1359 TVDVTTDNELSIN
+1359 TVTETTDNDFFFT

-1384 ELYTKGQ
+1384 EQYTKGQ

-1427 SESQKPVNVTVNR
+1427 SESNKPVNVTVPR
-1440 DANSYRMLQG
+1440 DANSYRMLLG

-1469 RDNRYHL
+1469 SENRYHL

-1487 YRFLKANTA
+1487 YRFLKANPA

-1502 TLDNGVMKTHS
+1502 TLDNGKVTAYTLA
-1513 VPVDLD
+1513 LD
-1519 YDKKTDVIVNPTQA
+1519 EAYDKKTDVLVSPTQA
-1533 FFVKVKEGETA
+1533 FFVKLKTGESATEA
-1544 PANVTF
+1544 TF
-1550 NATMLINKD
+1550 NASMLINKD
-1559 VTPGEKALIIR
+1559 VTPGEKALVIR
-1570 PTVTLTTVN
+1570 PTLTLTTTDGVRN
-1579 GERSS
+1579 
-1584 QSELIVNDEAS
+1584 SESKLIVNDDAS

-1705 SSLNTTDINTID
+1705 SSLNTTDINTIE

-1736 RVMVYDISGALVTS
+1736 RVVVYDISGALVTS

>member
-34 VYAQSFHQ
+34 VYAQSLGFHKNGQ
-42 TGASG
+42 SG

-54 MQQTAEWNYY
+54 MQQTAEWHYY
-64 YYLPTGSTSMTLDLP
+64 YYLPTNSNTMELELPFDGWGKSSTND
-79 IMGWTDNYANELEPY
+79 LEPY
-94 GWYRWYDYNTDL
+94 GWIRWYDYTTDL
-106 NSANLTAYDV
+106 KSDRLTVYNSSSTSLYNSKDNTSNKDIGLIAGTLRNSARDYA
-116 TSSSWYGGTTH
+116 
-127 STQLKT
+127 
-133 NITDNSGKNIGL
+133 
-145 VAYKLSATYITRK
+145 
-158 HVGVNYSYSNS
+158 GVKYNKPTGA
-169 DATNPNWKGDIV
+169 DAEDWAGETI

-188 IDYTI
+188 NDYDL
-193 SGTKVSKE
+193 TKRGNYPKYTNYVKKE
-201 PTLSVRYIFHIQS
+201 PTLSIRYIFHIKS
-214 AAYLAQKL
+214 AAYLAKRI
-222 KEALCEGS
+222 KDALCDHS
-230 KSKAADLTFEDNKRI
+230 RAADLTLEDNKRI
-245 VFGAKDE
+245 VFGAKDA
-252 NAKMSLRT
+252 NANMTLRT
-260 NLKNSGGQSYWF
+260 NMKNSGGQSYWF
-272 YPLSTTKGKTVYPTT
+272 YPLRITKGKTVYPTT
-287 ESQKITAADFKTTMK
+287 ESQKITAADFNTTMK
-302 QADKIVWKVYNEDKT
+302 QAIKIVWRVYNEDKT
-317 KFCQLSATSSTTQF
+317 KYCQLSSETQF

-336 SALNSAT
+336 NALKNAT
-343 WYNVSNDATT
+343 WRNVSNGATT
-353 TKPTDIGF
+353 AKPTDIGF
-361 EHTVYVVAWAANS
+361 EQTVYVVAWAANG
-374 NDMCPVANFEVFI
+374 DYMCPVANFEVFI

-392 KTKDEITADNNIDR
+392 KTKDELTADGDVDR
-406 TLSYLEDEDR
+406 TLSYFEDK
-416 YEKKMDISFDDDN
+416 YEQQMDISFDDDN
-429 ADLTFDAPTVN
+429 PDLTLDAPTTPLN
-440 NNVSLKP
+440 NMSLKP
-447 SDFKSRAYGFTYAN
+447 SDFKSRAYGFTYAL
-461 LADYDYFYGTYMRQ
+461 LANNDYYYDRSTPHH
-475 SWTGKRPTYSSPNH
+475 SKSPIH
-489 GDYGLYKSANKT
+489 GDYGLYKSGNLR
-501 GVSTTDYNKGYQWW
+501 GISYDNENGYQWW
-515 ANGNPEIYDR
+515 AAGSPTIYDR
-525 TYERTSG
+525 TYAKTNH
-532 KQYGYF
+532 KQYGHF

-543 SDESRQI
+543 SNESRQI

-562 SQLVFSGAVAE
+562 SQLIFSGAVAE
-573 YTSGANA
+573 YTASYNATA

-590 DKDENGNEIGKK
+590 NKDENGNVTDQK

-617 SLQYGKWYQ
+617 THEYGKWYQ

-632 LQKSAGADNYT
+632 LQKSAAADNYT

-651 MCQGTDG
+651 MCQNTMG

-677 LQNKPLCPNETGYET
+677 LQNRPLCPNETGYET

-702 GIYETFQAMVNMKE
+702 GIYETFQAMVNQKK

-728 KQVDNIDYDGD
+728 KQVENIDYDGD
-739 GQPDEYGTARIPA
+739 GQPDEYGIALIPA
-752 SYNAAYVL
+752 SYNAGLVL
-760 PPEAADGKNNVAMF
+760 PPYAADNKTVPMF

-806 SDDNPDVPGKWG
+806 SDDDPNVPGKWG
-818 KSTDVCSTYSGIFQ
+818 KSTDVCSTYSDIFQ
-832 VVEQSIK
+832 VVEQNIK

-854 CDTKTPTV
+854 CNTHTPTV

-880 IDNVKF
+880 IDKVKF
-886 DWFLSKPNKEN
+886 DWFLSKPNAEN
-897 ELYTTPGLLEALRAY
+897 ELYSTQGLLEALHDY
-912 RAKYPSDN
+912 RAKYPSYN
-920 GLNTGFRSINY
+920 GLSTDFRNDNR
-931 TQYTLLKQY
+931 TQYDLLKKY

-955 NRTFEANE
+955 NRTFASDE

-983 NYDICA
+983 VYEICA
-989 DPMLVDLRVVTDG
+989 APMLVDLRVVTDG
-1002 PNINLGFS
+1002 PNINFGFPN
-1010 DVIYPNDARTVRV
+1010 VIYPNDARTVRV
-1023 GLPQIKAIAD
+1023 GLPQIKAIAEK
-1033 NNGALNLPMTGIEGA
+1033 NGALNLPMTGIEGA
-1048 TSVKMSDA
+1048 TSVRMRDYAK
-1056 QVYISNTND
+1056 VFISNTND
-1065 PDFNSTKQVIGVV
+1065 PSFNSTKQEIGVV
-1078 TSSTIKNSDKT
+1078 TSNTIYNSSKT
-1089 VGIRFNS
+1089 VGIRFNP

-1111 FSYNNSSA
+1111 FSYDNA
-1119 STASCPGET
+1119 DGSTASCPGET
-1128 FVKMCIVPE
+1128 FIKMCIVPE

-1230 SDATADGSDNGN
+1230 SDTKDGSDNGN

-1271 LNYNKAYV
+1271 LTYNKAYV

-1292 SPLKQTYAGD
+1292 SPLQQTYAGD
-1302 LYVQKDDGQEKSEA
+1302 LYVPKNNGQEQSEA
-1316 FKPITYKEGVN
+1316 FKPITYDENVN

-1339 DGNAQEVK
+1339 DGDAQEVM
-1347 DNVTNY
+1347 DNTKFY
-1353 SANHDG
+1353 QAHEDG
-1359 TVDVTTDNELSIN
+1359 TVEETTNDFFLT

-1384 ELYTKGQ
+1384 EQYTKGQ

-1427 SESQKPVNVTVNR
+1427 SESNKPVNVTVNR
-1440 DANSYRMLQG
+1440 DANSYRMLLG

-1469 RDNRYHL
+1469 RENRYHL

-1487 YRFLKANTA
+1487 YRFLKANPA

-1502 TLDNGVMKTHS
+1502 TLDNGKVTAYTLA
-1513 VPVDLD
+1513 LD
-1519 YDKKTDVIVNPTQA
+1519 EAYDKKTDVLVSPTQA
-1533 FFVKVKEGETA
+1533 FFVKLKTGESATEA
-1544 PANVTF
+1544 TF
-1550 NATMLINKD
+1550 NASMLINKD
-1559 VTPGEKALIIR
+1559 VTPGEKALVIR
-1570 PTVTLTTVN
+1570 PTLTLTTTDGVRN
-1579 GERSS
+1579 
-1584 QSELIVNDEAS
+1584 SESKLIVNDEAS

-1705 SSLNTTDINTID
+1705 SSLNTTDINTIE
-1717 CFSPTEN
+1717 CFSPTDN
-1724 TIVVATLKGDMK
+1724 TIVVATLKGDVK
-1736 RVMVYDISGALVTS
+1736 RVVVYDVAGSLVTS

-1774 TKEDRTETFKIVVR
+1774 TMEDRTETFKIVVR

>member
-34 VYAQSFHQ
+34 VYAQSLGFHKNGQ
-42 TGASG
+42 SG

-54 MQQTAEWNYY
+54 MQQTAEWHYY
-64 YYLPTGSTSMTLDLP
+64 YYLPTGSSTMELELP
-79 IMGWTDNYANELEPY
+79 FAGWGDSSTNDLEPY
-94 GWYRWYDYNTDL
+94 GWIRWYDYTTDL
-106 NSANLTAYDV
+106 KSDRLTVYSRSTYLKSLKDKTSEKYIGLIAGSLRNSARDYA
-116 TSSSWYGGTTH
+116 
-127 STQLKT
+127 
-133 NITDNSGKNIGL
+133 
-145 VAYKLSATYITRK
+145 
-158 HVGVNYSYSNS
+158 GVKYNKPTGA
-169 DATNPNWKGDIV
+169 DAVDWAGETI

-188 IDYTI
+188 NDYKDYNPTYNY
-193 SGTKVSKE
+193 VEKE
-201 PTLSVRYIFHIQS
+201 PTLSIRYIFHIKS
-214 AAYLAQKL
+214 AAYLAKRI
-222 KEALCEGS
+222 KDALCDHS
-230 KSKAADLTFEDNKRI
+230 RAADLTLEDNKRI
-245 VFGAKDE
+245 VFGAKDA
-252 NAKMSLRT
+252 NANMTLRT
-260 NLKNSGGQSYWF
+260 NMKNSGGQSYWF
-272 YPLSTTKGKTVYPTT
+272 YPLRTTVGKTVYPTT
-287 ESQKITAADFKTTMK
+287 EAQKITAADFNTTMK
-302 QADKIVWKVYNEDKT
+302 QADKIVWIVYNEDKT
-317 KFCQLSATSSTTQF
+317 KFCQLSSTTQF

-336 SALNSAT
+336 NALNSAT

-361 EHTVYVVAWAANS
+361 ERTVYVVAWAANG
-374 NDMCPVANFEVFI
+374 NYMCPVANFEVFI

-392 KTKDEITADNNIDR
+392 KMKDELTADGDVDR
-406 TLSYLEDEDR
+406 TISYFEDK
-416 YEKKMDISFDDDN
+416 YEQQMDISFDDDN
-429 ADLTFDAPTVN
+429 PDLTLDAPTTPLN
-440 NNVSLKP
+440 NMSRKP
-447 SDFKSRAYGFTYAN
+447 SDFKSRAYGFTYAD
-461 LADYDYFYGTYMRQ
+461 LASSDYYKGGTHN
-475 SWTGKRPTYSSPNH
+475 GKSPIH
-489 GDYGLYKSANKT
+489 GDYGLYKSGNLR
-501 GVSTTDYNKGYQWW
+501 GISYTDQNGYKWW
-515 ANGNPEIYDR
+515 AEGSPTIFDR
-525 TYERTSG
+525 TYAKTSG
-532 KQYGYF
+532 KQYGHF

-543 SDESRQI
+543 SNESRQI

-562 SQLVFSGAVAE
+562 SQLIFSGAVAE
-573 YTSGANA
+573 YTAAMNATA

-590 DKDENGNEIGKK
+590 NKDENGNVTDQK

-617 SLQYGKWYQ
+617 SHEYGKWYQ

-632 LQKSAGADNYT
+632 LQKSAAADNYT

-651 MCQGTDG
+651 MCQDTWG
-658 ADYCIDDLCLYTQT
+658 ADYCVDDLCLYTQT

-677 LQNKPLCPNETGYET
+677 LQNRPLCPNETGYET

-702 GIYETFQAMVNMKE
+702 GIYETFQAMVNQKE

-728 KQVDNIDYDGD
+728 KPVENIDYDGD
-739 GQPDEYGTARIPA
+739 RLPDDYGTARIPE
-752 SYNAAYVL
+752 SYSSTYVL
-760 PPEAADGKNNVAMF
+760 PSAAAGGKTNVPMF

-806 SDDNPDVPGKWG
+806 SDDNPEVPGDWG
-818 KSTDVCSTYSGIFQ
+818 KSTDVCSTYSGLFQ
-832 VVEQSIK
+832 VVEQNIK

-849 ALRVN
+849 ALRVDCN
-854 CDTKTPTV
+854 SKTPTV

-880 IDNVKF
+880 IDKVKF
-886 DWFLSKPNKEN
+886 DWFLSKPNAEN
-897 ELYTTPGLLEALRAY
+897 ELYTTAGLLEALHDY
-912 RAKYPSDN
+912 RAKYPEYN
-920 GLNTGFRSINY
+920 GLSAYFRNDNR
-931 TQYTLLKQY
+931 TQYDLLKKY

-955 NRTFEANE
+955 NRTFASDE

-973 VQAKATINGQ
+973 VQDKATINGQ
-983 NYDICA
+983 VYEICA
-989 DPMLVDLRVVTDG
+989 APMLVDLRVVTDG
-1002 PNINLGFS
+1002 PNINFGFPN
-1010 DVIYPNDARTVRV
+1010 VIYPNDARTVRV
-1023 GLPQIKAIAD
+1023 GLPQIKAIAEK
-1033 NNGALNLPMTGIEGA
+1033 NGAMNLPMTGIEGA
-1048 TSVKMSDA
+1048 RSVNMSEEDA
-1056 QVYISNTND
+1056 QVRISNTND
-1065 PDFNSTKQVIGVV
+1065 PDFNSTKQMIGVV
-1078 TSSTIKNSDKT
+1078 TANTIYETDKT

-1096 NAATILKEGYWYEIN
+1096 NAVTTLKEGYWYEIH
-1111 FSYNNSSA
+1111 FKYNNADGSM
-1119 STASCPGET
+1119 ASCPGET
-1128 FVKMCIVPE
+1128 FIKMCIVPE

-1158 LRSTKAEIFKDSYTD
+1158 LRSTKSEIFKDSYTD

-1230 SDATADGSDNGN
+1230 SDTTDDGSDTGN

-1292 SPLKQTYAGD
+1292 SPLQQTYAGD

-1316 FKPITYKEGVN
+1316 FKPITYKEAVN
-1327 DRSAYPVYQRSW
+1327 DRTAYPVYQRSW
-1339 DGNAQEVK
+1339 DGDAKEMV
-1347 DNVTNY
+1347 DNTKFY
-1353 SANHDG
+1353 KANEDG
-1359 TVDVTTDNELSIN
+1359 TVTETIDNDFFLT

-1384 ELYTKGQ
+1384 EQYTKGQ

-1427 SESQKPVNVTVNR
+1427 SESQKPVNVTVSR

-1450 DVAGDKTMAMT
+1450 DVAGDKTMAMI

-1550 NATMLINKD
+1550 NAMMLINKD

-1595 RDYVEGEDVEMLG
+1595 REYVEGEDVEMLG

-1633 DINWMPVGVVAPKS
+1633 DINWMPVGVVAAKS
-1647 KDIDVNISLNS
+1647 KEVDVNVSLNS
-1658 KMLIKM
+1658 KMLRKM
-1664 NNEGSQL
+1664 DNEGSQL

-1691 MMANDHGRYYITNQ
+1691 MMANDHGRYYVTNQ
-1705 SSLNTTDINTID
+1705 SSLNTTDINTIE

-1736 RVMVYDISGALVTS
+1736 RVVVYDISGALVTS

>member
-15 RRLLLQLLTM
+15 RRLLLQLLAM

-47 LPLDSRG
+47 MPLDSRG
-54 MQQTAEWNYY
+54 MQQTAEWHYY

-79 IMGWTDNYANELEPY
+79 IMGWTDEKANDLEPY

-106 NSANLTAYDV
+106 ESANLTAYDV
-116 TSSSWYGGTTH
+116 TTSSWYGSTKH

-145 VAYKLSATYITRK
+145 VAYKLSDTYVTRK
-158 HVGVNYSYSNS
+158 HVGVNYEYTNS
-169 DATNPNWKGDIV
+169 DAINPNWKGDIV

-188 IDYTI
+188 IDYSI

-214 AAYLAQKL
+214 AAYLAKQIKD
-222 KEALCEGS
+222 ALCDHS
-230 KSKAADLTFEDNKRI
+230 RAADLTLEDNKRI
-245 VFGAKDE
+245 VFGAKDA
-252 NAKMSLRT
+252 NAKMTLRT
-260 NLKNSGGQSYWF
+260 NMKNSGGQSYWF
-272 YPLSTTKGKTVYPTT
+272 YPLKNTVGKSVYPTT
-287 ESQKITAADFKTTMK
+287 ESQKITAADFNTTMK
-302 QADKIVWKVYNEDKT
+302 QADNIVWRVYNEDKT
-317 KFCQLSATSSTTQF
+317 KYCQLPPSTPSNPRTPISPQF

-336 SALNSAT
+336 NALKNAT
-343 WYNVSNDATT
+343 WRNVSNGATT
-353 TKPTDIGF
+353 AKPTDIGF
-361 EHTVYVVAWAANS
+361 EHTVYVVAWAANG
-374 NDMCPVANFEVFI
+374 DYMCPVANFEVFI

-392 KTKDEITADNNIDR
+392 KTKDELTADGDVDR
-406 TLSYLEDEDR
+406 TISYFEGK
-416 YEKKMDISFDDDN
+416 YEQQMDISFDDDN
-429 ADLTFDAPTVN
+429 PYLTLDAPTTPLN
-440 NNVSLKP
+440 NMSPKP
-447 SDFKSRAYGFTYAN
+447 SDFKSRAYGFTYAE
-461 LADYDYFYGTYMRQ
+461 LASFDYYNG
-475 SWTGKRPTYSSPNH
+475 SSPHHSKSPIH
-489 GDYGLYKSANKT
+489 GDYGLYKSGNLR
-501 GVSTTDYNKGYQWW
+501 GISYNNENGYQWW
-515 ANGNPEIYDR
+515 AEGSPTIYDR
-525 TYERTSG
+525 TYAKTSG
-532 KQYGYF
+532 KQYGHF

-543 SDESRQI
+543 SNESRQI

-562 SQLVFSGAVAE
+562 SQLIFSGAVAE
-573 YTSGANA
+573 YTAANNSTA

-590 DKDENGNEIGKK
+590 DKDENGNVTDQK

-610 DFKTNTK
+610 DFATNTK
-617 SLQYGKWYQ
+617 THAYGKWYQ

-632 LQKSAGADNYT
+632 LQKSAAADNYT

-651 MCQGTDG
+651 MCQDTWG
-658 ADYCIDDLCLYTQT
+658 ADYCVDDLCLYTQT

-692 APEEITLKLR
+692 APEYITLKLR
-702 GIYETFQAMVNMKE
+702 GIYETFQAMVNQKE

-728 KQVDNIDYDGD
+728 KRVDNIDYDGD
-739 GQPDEYGTARIPA
+739 GHPDDYGTARIPA

-760 PPEAADGKNNVAMF
+760 PSAAAGGKTNVPMF

-832 VVEQSIK
+832 VVEQNIK

-849 ALRVN
+849 ALRVDCN
-854 CDTKTPTV
+854 SKTPTV

-880 IDNVKF
+880 IDKVKF
-886 DWFLSKPNKEN
+886 DWFLSKPNAEN
-897 ELYTTPGLLEALRAY
+897 ELYSTTGLLEALHAY
-912 RAKYPSDN
+912 RKAYPSFN
-920 GLNTGFRSINY
+920 GLSTGFSSVNY
-931 TQYTLLKQY
+931 AQYNLLKKY

-955 NRTFEANE
+955 NRKFEAKE
-963 MGLYKIAVIP
+963 TGLYKIAVIP
-973 VQAKATINGQ
+973 VQDKATINGQ
-983 NYDICA
+983 VYEICA
-989 DPMLVDLRVVTDG
+989 APMLVDLRVVTDG
-1002 PNINLGFS
+1002 PNINFGFPG
-1010 DVIYPNDARTVRV
+1010 VIYPNDARTVRV
-1023 GLPQIKAIAD
+1023 GLPQINAIAEK
-1033 NNGALNLPMTGIEGA
+1033 NGALNLPMTGIEGA
-1048 TSVKMSDA
+1048 TSVEMIDEA
-1056 QVYISNTND
+1056 QVSISNTND
-1065 PDFNSTKQVIGVV
+1065 PDFNSTEQMIGVV
-1078 TSSTIKNSDKT
+1078 TANTIKNSDNT

-1096 NAATILKEGYWYEIN
+1096 NAVKTLKEGYWYEIHFRYAN
-1111 FSYNNSSA
+1111 ADGSM
-1119 STASCPGET
+1119 ASCPGET
-1128 FVKMCIVPE
+1128 FIKMCIVPE

-1158 LRSTKAEIFKDSYTD
+1158 LRSTKAEIFKDSYAD

-1230 SDATADGSDNGN
+1230 SDTADGSDNGN

-1292 SPLKQTYAGD
+1292 SPLQQTYAGD
-1302 LYVQKDDGQEKSEA
+1302 LYVPKDDGQEQSEA
-1316 FKPITYKEGVN
+1316 FQPITYKEGVN

-1339 DGNAQEVK
+1339 DGDAKEIV
-1347 DNVTNY
+1347 DNTKFY
-1353 SANHDG
+1353 QAHEDG
-1359 TVDVTTDNELSIN
+1359 TVEETTNDFFLT

-1384 ELYTKGQ
+1384 EQYTKGQ

-1469 RDNRYHL
+1469 SENRYHL

-1487 YRFLKANTA
+1487 YRFLKANPA

-1502 TLDNGVMKTHS
+1502 TLDNGKVTAYTLA
-1513 VPVDLD
+1513 LD
-1519 YDKKTDVIVNPTQA
+1519 EAYDKKTDVLVSPTQA
-1533 FFVKVKEGETA
+1533 FFVKLKTGESATEA
-1544 PANVTF
+1544 TF
-1550 NATMLINKD
+1550 NASMLINKD
-1559 VTPGEKALIIR
+1559 VTPGEKALVIR
-1570 PTVTLTTVN
+1570 PTLTLTTTDGVRN
-1579 GERSS
+1579 
-1584 QSELIVNDEAS
+1584 SESKLIVNDEAS

-1705 SSLNTTDINTID
+1705 SSLNTTDINTIE

-1736 RVMVYDISGALVTS
+1736 RVVVYDISGALVTS

>member
-15 RRLLLQLLTM
+15 RRLLLQLLAM

-34 VYAQSFHQ
+34 VYAQSLGFHKE
-42 TGASG
+42 GKSG

-54 MQQTAEWNYY
+54 MQQTAEWHYY
-64 YYLPTGSTSMTLDLP
+64 YYLPTNSNTMELELP
-79 IMGWTDNYANELEPY
+79 FAGWGDSKTNDLEPY
-94 GWYRWYDYNTDL
+94 GWIRWYDYTTDL
-106 NSANLTAYDV
+106 KSDNLTVYSRYYTSLNSLKDKTSKKDIGLIAGSLRNSARNYA
-116 TSSSWYGGTTH
+116 
-127 STQLKT
+127 
-133 NITDNSGKNIGL
+133 
-145 VAYKLSATYITRK
+145 
-158 HVGVNYSYSNS
+158 GVKYNKPTGA
-169 DATNPNWKGDIV
+169 DAEDWAGETI

-188 IDYTI
+188 NDYRGYDPTY
-193 SGTKVSKE
+193 TNYVEKE
-201 PTLSVRYIFHIQS
+201 PTLSIRYIFHIKS
-214 AAYLAQKL
+214 AAYLAKRI
-222 KEALCEGS
+222 KDALCDHS
-230 KSKAADLTFEDNKRI
+230 RAADLTLEDNKRI
-245 VFGAKDE
+245 VFGAKDA
-252 NAKMSLRT
+252 NAKMTLRT
-260 NLKNSGGQSYWF
+260 NLKNSGGQTYWF
-272 YPLSTTKGKTVYPTT
+272 YPLNTAQPKSVYPTT
-287 ESQKITAADFKTTMK
+287 ESQKITASDFGSNMLK
-302 QADKIVWKVYNEDKT
+302 AEYVSWIAYNEDKT
-317 KFCQLSATSSTTQF
+317 KYKVLGTSTQF
-331 CDLTI
+331 FDLSI
-336 SALNSAT
+336 SKLKGSGWLNVKDDQST
-343 WYNVSNDATT
+343 GV
-353 TKPTDIGF
+353 PEDIGF
-361 EHTVYVVAWAANS
+361 EHTVYVVARAVNGTT
-374 NDMCPVANFEVFI
+374 DMCPVANFEVFI

-392 KTKDEITADNNIDR
+392 KIKDELTADGDVDR
-406 TLSYLEDEDR
+406 TISYFDDK
-416 YEKKMDISFDDDN
+416 YEQQMDISFDDDN
-429 ADLTFDAPTVN
+429 PDMTLDAPTTPLN
-440 NNVSLKP
+440 NMSLKP
-447 SDFKSRAYGFTYAN
+447 SDFKSRAYGFTYAKLESN
-461 LADYDYFYGTYMRQ
+461 DPYD
-475 SWTGKRPTYSSPNH
+475 GKTPHHSKSPIH
-489 GDYGLYKSANKT
+489 GDYGLYKSGNLP
-501 GVSTTDYNKGYQWW
+501 GISYNNQDGYQWW
-515 ANGNPEIYDR
+515 AAGSPTIYDR
-525 TYERTSG
+525 TYAKTNH
-532 KQYGYF
+532 KQYGHF

-543 SDESRQI
+543 SNESRQI

-562 SQLVFSGAVAE
+562 SQLIFSGAVAE
-573 YTSGANA
+573 YTAANNSTA

-617 SLQYGKWYQ
+617 THEYGKWYQ

-632 LQKSAGADNYT
+632 LQKSAAADHYT

-651 MCQGTDG
+651 MCQDTWG
-658 ADYCIDDLCLYTQT
+658 ADYCVDDLCLYTQT

-692 APEEITLKLR
+692 APDDITLKLR
-702 GIYETFQAMVNMKE
+702 GIYETFQAMVNQKE

-728 KQVDNIDYDGD
+728 KPVDNIDYDGD
-739 GQPDEYGTARIPA
+739 GHPDDYGIARIPE

-760 PPEAADGKNNVAMF
+760 PSAAAGGKTNVPMF

-832 VVEQSIK
+832 VVEQNIK

-849 ALRVN
+849 ALRVDCN
-854 CDTKTPTV
+854 SKTPTV

-880 IDNVKF
+880 IDKVKF
-886 DWFLSKPNKEN
+886 DWFLSKPNAEN
-897 ELYTTPGLLEALRAY
+897 ELYSTTGLLEALHAY
-912 RAKYPSDN
+912 RKAYPSFN
-920 GLNTGFRSINY
+920 GLSTGFSSVNY
-931 TQYTLLKQY
+931 AQYNLLKKY

-955 NRTFEANE
+955 NRKFEAKE
-963 MGLYKIAVIP
+963 TGLYKIAVIP
-973 VQAKATINGQ
+973 VQDKATVNGQ
-983 NYDICA
+983 VYEICA
-989 DPMLVDLRVVTDG
+989 APMLVDLRVVTDG
-1002 PNINLGFS
+1002 PNINFGFPG
-1010 DVIYPNDARTVRV
+1010 VIYPNDARTVRV
-1023 GLPQIKAIAD
+1023 GLPQINAIATK
-1033 NNGALNLPMTGIEGA
+1033 NGALNLPMTGIERA
-1048 TSVKMSDA
+1048 KSVEMIDEA
-1056 QVYISNTND
+1056 QVSISNTND
-1065 PDFNSTKQVIGVV
+1065 PDFNSTEQMVGVV
-1078 TSSTIKNSDKT
+1078 TANTIKNSDNT

-1096 NAATILKEGYWYEIN
+1096 NAVKTLKEGYWYEIHFRYAN
-1111 FSYNNSSA
+1111 ADGSM
-1119 STASCPGET
+1119 ASCPGET
-1128 FVKMCIVPE
+1128 FIKMCIVPE

-1230 SDATADGSDNGN
+1230 SDTADGSDNGN
-1242 GTFSCEKWAGNF
+1242 GTFSCETWAGNF

-1271 LNYNKAYV
+1271 LTYNKAYV

-1292 SPLKQTYAGD
+1292 SPLQQTYAGD
-1302 LYVQKDDGQEKSEA
+1302 LYVPKNNGQEQSEA
-1316 FKPITYKEGVN
+1316 FQPMTYKEGVN

-1339 DGNAQEVK
+1339 DGDAKEIV
-1347 DNVTNY
+1347 DNTKFY
-1353 SANHDG
+1353 QAHEDG
-1359 TVDVTTDNELSIN
+1359 TVEETTNDFFLT

-1384 ELYTKGQ
+1384 EQYTKGQ

-1427 SESQKPVNVTVNR
+1427 SESRKSVNVTVNR
-1440 DANSYRMLQG
+1440 DANSYRMLLG

-1469 RDNRYHL
+1469 SENRYHL

-1502 TLDNGVMKTHS
+1502 TLDNGKVTAYTLA
-1513 VPVDLD
+1513 LD
-1519 YDKKTDVIVNPTQA
+1519 EAYDKKTDVLVSPTQA
-1533 FFVKVKEGETA
+1533 FFVKLKTGESATEA
-1544 PANVTF
+1544 TF
-1550 NATMLINKD
+1550 NASMLINKD
-1559 VTPGEKALIIR
+1559 VTPGEKALVIR
-1570 PTVTLTTVN
+1570 PTLTLTTTDGVRN
-1579 GERSS
+1579 
-1584 QSELIVNDEAS
+1584 SESKLIVNDEAS

-1691 MMANDHGRYYITNQ
+1691 MMANDHGRYYVTNQ
-1705 SSLNTTDINTID
+1705 SSLNTTDINTIE

-1736 RVMVYDISGALVTS
+1736 RVVVYDISGALVTS

>member
-15 RRLLLQLLTM
+15 KRLLLQLLAM

-34 VYAQSFHQ
+34 VYAQSLGFHKEGQ
-42 TGASG
+42 SG

-54 MQQTAEWNYY
+54 MQQTAEWHYY
-64 YYLPTGSTSMTLDLP
+64 YYLPTNSNTMELELPFDGWKKSSTND
-79 IMGWTDNYANELEPY
+79 LEPY
-94 GWYRWYDYNTDL
+94 GWIRWYDYNTDL
-106 NSANLTAYDV
+106 KSDKLTVYSSSTSLNSLKDYTSQKDIGLIAGTLRNSARDYA
-116 TSSSWYGGTTH
+116 
-127 STQLKT
+127 
-133 NITDNSGKNIGL
+133 
-145 VAYKLSATYITRK
+145 
-158 HVGVNYSYSNS
+158 GVKYNKPTGA
-169 DATNPNWKGDIV
+169 DAEDWAGETI

-188 IDYTI
+188 NDYSFQRVNI
-193 SGTKVSKE
+193 GTKYNPKYTNRVEKE
-201 PTLSVRYIFHIQS
+201 PTLSIRYIFHIKS
-214 AAYLAQKL
+214 AAYLAKRI
-222 KEALCEGS
+222 KDALCDHS
-230 KSKAADLTFEDNKRI
+230 RAADLTLEDNKRI
-245 VFGAKDE
+245 VFGAKDA
-252 NAKMSLRT
+252 NANMTLRT
-260 NLKNSGGQSYWF
+260 NMKNSGGQSYWF
-272 YPLSTTKGKTVYPTT
+272 YPLRTTVGKTVYPTT
-287 ESQKITAADFKTTMK
+287 EAQKITAADFNTTMK
-302 QADKIVWKVYNEDKT
+302 QADKIVWIVYNEDKT
-317 KFCQLSATSSTTQF
+317 KFCQLSSTTQF

-336 SALNSAT
+336 NALKNAT
-343 WYNVSNDATT
+343 WYNVSNDAKTS
-353 TKPTDIGF
+353 KPTDIGF
-361 EHTVYVVAWAANS
+361 EQTVYVVAWAANG
-374 NDMCPVANFEVFI
+374 DYMCPVANFEVFI

-392 KTKDEITADNNIDR
+392 KMKDELTADGDVDR
-406 TLSYLEDEDR
+406 TISYFEDK
-416 YEKKMDISFDDDN
+416 YEQQMDISFDDDN
-429 ADLTFDAPTVN
+429 PDLTLDAPTTPLN
-440 NNVSLKP
+440 NMSLKP
-447 SDFKSRAYGFTYAN
+447 SDFKSRAYGFTYAQ
-461 LADYDYFYGTYMRQ
+461 LASYDYYYDGSTPHH
-475 SWTGKRPTYSSPNH
+475 SKSPIH
-489 GDYGLYKSANKT
+489 GDYGLYKSGNLR
-501 GVSTTDYNKGYQWW
+501 GISYDNENGYQWW
-515 ANGNPEIYDR
+515 AAGSPTIYDR
-525 TYERTSG
+525 THAKTSG
-532 KQYGYF
+532 KQYGHF

-543 SDESRQI
+543 SNESRQI

-562 SQLVFSGAVAE
+562 SQLIFSGAVAE
-573 YTSGANA
+573 YTASYNATA

-590 DKDENGNEIGKK
+590 NKDENGNVTDQK

-617 SLQYGKWYQ
+617 SHEYGKWYQ

-632 LQKSAGADNYT
+632 LQKSAAADNYT

-651 MCQGTDG
+651 MCQNTKG

-692 APEEITLKLR
+692 APDDITLKLR
-702 GIYETFQAMVNMKE
+702 GIYETFQAMVNQKE

-728 KQVDNIDYDGD
+728 KRVENIDYDGD
-739 GQPDEYGTARIPA
+739 GHPDEYGIALIPA
-752 SYNAAYVL
+752 SYNAGLVL
-760 PPEAADGKNNVAMF
+760 PPEAADGKTVPMF

-818 KSTDVCSTYSGIFQ
+818 ISTDVCSTYSGIFQ
-832 VVEQSIK
+832 VVEQNIK

-849 ALRVN
+849 ALRVDCN
-854 CDTKTPTV
+854 TKTPTV
-862 EVIAKIETA
+862 EMIAKIETA

-886 DWFLSKPNKEN
+886 DWFLSKPNAEN
-897 ELYTTPGLLEALRAY
+897 ELYTTTGLLEALHAY
-912 RAKYPSDN
+912 RKAYPSYN
-920 GLNTGFRSINY
+920 GLSTAFQRTNLD
-931 TQYTLLKQY
+931 QYTLLKKY
-940 VDSKQLILNASNSMG
+940 VDSKQLILNASNTMG
-955 NRTFEANE
+955 NRTFASDE

-983 NYDICA
+983 EYEICA

-1002 PNINLGFS
+1002 PNINFGFS
-1010 DVIYPNDARTVRV
+1010 DVIYLNDARTVRV
-1023 GLPQIKAIAD
+1023 GLPQIKAIAEK
-1033 NNGALNLPMTGIEGA
+1033 NGALNLPMTGIEGI
-1048 TSVKMSDA
+1048 TDKDPSVKMIHDA
-1056 QVYISNTND
+1056 QVFISNTND
-1065 PDFNSTKQVIGVV
+1065 PDPNFKTTTYVIGVV
-1078 TSSTIKNSDKT
+1078 TSNIIKNSDKT

-1111 FSYNNSSA
+1111 FSYNNASA

-1128 FVKMCIVPE
+1128 FIKMCIVPE

-1230 SDATADGSDNGN
+1230 SNTADGSDNGN

-1271 LNYNKAYV
+1271 LTYNKAYV

-1292 SPLKQTYAGD
+1292 SPLQQTYAGD
-1302 LYVQKDDGQEKSEA
+1302 LYVQTDDGQEKSEA
-1316 FKPITYKEGVN
+1316 FKPMTYDENVN

-1339 DGNAQEVK
+1339 DGDAKEIV
-1347 DNVTNY
+1347 DNTKFY
-1353 SANHDG
+1353 QANEDG
-1359 TVDVTTDNELSIN
+1359 TVEETTNDFFLT

-1384 ELYTKGQ
+1384 EQYTKGQ

-1427 SESQKPVNVTVNR
+1427 SESQKQVNVTVNR
-1440 DANSYRMLQG
+1440 DANSYRMLLG

-1469 RDNRYHL
+1469 SDNRYHL

-1559 VTPGEKALIIR
+1559 VTPGEKVLIIR

-1759 QLNVPKAGIYVVKAT
+1759 QLNVPKSGIYVVKAT

>member
-1 MKSRKNNINRPAPS
+1 MKSRKNNINRLAPS
-15 RRLLLQLLTM
+15 KRLLLQLLAM

-34 VYAQSFHQ
+34 VYAQNLGFHKEGQ
-42 TGASG
+42 SG

-54 MQQTAEWNYY
+54 MQQTAEWHYY
-64 YYLPTGSTSMTLDLP
+64 YYLPTNSNTMELELPFDGWLKSSTND
-79 IMGWTDNYANELEPY
+79 LEPY
-94 GWYRWYDYNTDL
+94 GWIRWYDYTTDL
-106 NSANLTAYDV
+106 KSDRLTVYSRYYTSLKSLKDDTSKKDIGLIAGTLRNSARDYAGVKYNKPTGADAED
-116 TSSSWYGGTTH
+116 WGGET
-127 STQLKT
+127 
-133 NITDNSGKNIGL
+133 I
-145 VAYKLSATYITRK
+145 
-158 HVGVNYSYSNS
+158 
-169 DATNPNWKGDIV
+169 

-188 IDYTI
+188 NDYSI
-193 SGTKVSKE
+193 STNYVEKE
-201 PTLSVRYIFHIQS
+201 PTLSIRYIFHIKS
-214 AAYLAQKL
+214 AAYLAKRI
-222 KEALCEGS
+222 KDALCDHS
-230 KSKAADLTFEDNKRI
+230 RAADLTLEDNKRI
-245 VFGAKDE
+245 VFGAKDA
-252 NAKMSLRT
+252 NANMTLRT
-260 NLKNSGGQSYWF
+260 NMKNSGGQSYWF
-272 YPLSTTKGKTVYPTT
+272 YPLRTTVGKTVYPTT
-287 ESQKITAADFKTTMK
+287 ESQKITAADFNTTMK
-302 QADKIVWKVYNEDKT
+302 QANKIVWIVYNEDKT
-317 KFCQLSATSSTTQF
+317 KFCQLSSEIQF

-336 SALNSAT
+336 NALKNAT
-343 WYNVSNDATT
+343 WYNVSNDAKTS
-353 TKPTDIGF
+353 KPTDIGF
-361 EHTVYVVAWAANS
+361 EQTVYVVAWAANG
-374 NDMCPVANFEVFI
+374 DYMCPVANFEVFI

-392 KTKDEITADNNIDR
+392 KMKDELTADGDVDR

-429 ADLTFDAPTVN
+429 PDLTLDAPTTPEN
-440 NNVSLKP
+440 NMSLKP
-447 SDFKSRAYGFTYAN
+447 SDFKSRAYGFTYAQ
-461 LADYDYFYGTYMRQ
+461 LASFDYYYDGSTPHH
-475 SWTGKRPTYSSPNH
+475 SKSPIH
-489 GDYGLYKSANKT
+489 GDYGLYKSGNLR
-501 GVSTTDYNKGYQWW
+501 GISYDNENGYQWW
-515 ANGNPEIYDR
+515 AAGSPTIYDR
-525 TYERTSG
+525 THAKTSG
-532 KQYGYF
+532 KQYGHF

-543 SDESRQI
+543 SNESRQI

-562 SQLVFSGAVAE
+562 SQLIFSGAVAE
-573 YTSGANA
+573 YTASYNATA

-590 DKDENGNEIGKK
+590 NKDENGNVTDQK

-617 SLQYGKWYQ
+617 SHEYGKWYQ

-632 LQKSAGADNYT
+632 LQKSAAADNYT

-651 MCQGTDG
+651 MCQNTKG

-677 LQNKPLCPNETGYET
+677 LQNRPLCPNETGYET

-702 GIYETFQAMVNMKE
+702 GIYETFQAMVNQKE

-728 KQVDNIDYDGD
+728 KPVENIDYDGD
-739 GQPDEYGTARIPA
+739 KQPDDYGIASIPA
-752 SYNAAYVL
+752 SYNAGYVL
-760 PPEAADGKNNVAMF
+760 PSAAAGGKTNVPMF

-832 VVEQSIK
+832 VVEQNIK

-849 ALRVN
+849 ALRVDCN
-854 CDTKTPTV
+854 SKTPTV

-886 DWFLSKPNKEN
+886 DWFLSKPNAEN
-897 ELYTTPGLLEALRAY
+897 ELYSTSGLLEALHDY
-912 RAKYPSDN
+912 RAKYPEYN
-920 GLNTGFRSINY
+920 GLSTYFRNDNR
-931 TQYTLLKQY
+931 TQYDLLKKY

-955 NRTFEANE
+955 NRTFASDE

-983 NYDICA
+983 VYEICA
-989 DPMLVDLRVVTDG
+989 APMLVDLRVVTDG
-1002 PNINLGFS
+1002 PNINFGFPG
-1010 DVIYPNDARTVRV
+1010 VIYPNDARTVRV
-1023 GLPQIKAIAD
+1023 GLPQIKAIAEK
-1033 NNGALNLPMTGIEGA
+1033 NGALNLPMTGIEGA
-1048 TSVKMSDA
+1048 KSVNMSEEDA
-1056 QVYISNTND
+1056 QVCISNTND
-1065 PDFNSTKQVIGVV
+1065 PDFNSTKQAIGVV
-1078 TSSTIKNSDKT
+1078 TANTIYETDKT

-1096 NAATILKEGYWYEIN
+1096 NAATILKEGYWYEIH
-1111 FSYNNSSA
+1111 FRYNNADGSM
-1119 STASCPGET
+1119 ASCPGET
-1128 FVKMCIVPE
+1128 FIKMCIVPE

-1158 LRSTKAEIFKDSYTD
+1158 LRSTKAEIFKDSYAD

-1192 QKDKGKVYPNLDEIS
+1192 QNDKGKVYPNLDEIS

-1230 SDATADGSDNGN
+1230 SNTTDDGSDNGN

-1292 SPLKQTYAGD
+1292 SPLQQTYAGD
-1302 LYVQKDDGQEKSEA
+1302 LYVPKNNGREQSEA
-1316 FKPITYKEGVN
+1316 FKPMTYDENVN

-1384 ELYTKGQ
+1384 EQYTKGQ

-1584 QSELIVNDEAS
+1584 QSELIVNYEAS

-1647 KDIDVNISLNS
+1647 KDVDVNISLNS

-1736 RVMVYDISGALVTS
+1736 RVMVYDVAGSLVTS

-1774 TKEDRTETFKIVVR
+1774 TMEDRTETFKIVVR

>member
-1 MKSRKNNINRPAPS
+1 MKIRNNNINRLATS
-15 RRLLLQLLTM
+15 RRLLLQLFAM

-34 VYAQSFHQ
+34 VYAQSLGFHKKGQ
-42 TGASG
+42 SG

-54 MQQTAEWNYY
+54 MQQTAEWHYY
-64 YYLPTGSTSMTLDLP
+64 YYLPTNSNTMELELPFDGWGKSSTND
-79 IMGWTDNYANELEPY
+79 LEPY
-94 GWYRWYDYNTDL
+94 GWIRWYDYTTDL
-106 NSANLTAYDV
+106 KSDRLTVYNSSSTSLYNSKDNTSNKDIGLIAGTLRNSARDYA
-116 TSSSWYGGTTH
+116 
-127 STQLKT
+127 
-133 NITDNSGKNIGL
+133 
-145 VAYKLSATYITRK
+145 
-158 HVGVNYSYSNS
+158 GVKYNKPTGA
-169 DATNPNWKGDIV
+169 DAEDWAGETI

-188 IDYTI
+188 NDYNL
-193 SGTKVSKE
+193 TKRGYYPKYTNYVEHE
-201 PTLSVRYIFHIQS
+201 PTLSIRYIFHIKS
-214 AAYLAQKL
+214 AAYLAKRI
-222 KEALCEGS
+222 KDALCDHS
-230 KSKAADLTFEDNKRI
+230 RAADLTLEDNKRI
-245 VFGAKDE
+245 VFGAKDA
-252 NAKMSLRT
+252 NANMTLRT
-260 NLKNSGGQSYWF
+260 NMKNSGGQSYWF
-272 YPLSTTKGKTVYPTT
+272 YPLSTTVGKTVYPTT
-287 ESQKITAADFKTTMK
+287 EAQKITAADFNTTMK
-302 QADKIVWKVYNEDKT
+302 QANKIVWTVYNEDKT
-317 KFCQLSATSSTTQF
+317 KFCQLSSTTQF

-336 SALNSAT
+336 NALKNAT

-361 EHTVYVVAWAANS
+361 EQTVYVVAWAANG
-374 NDMCPVANFEVFI
+374 DYMCPVANFEVFI

-392 KTKDEITADNNIDR
+392 KTKDEITADNNTDR

-429 ADLTFDAPTVN
+429 PDLTLDAPTTPLN
-440 NNVSLKP
+440 NMSLKP
-447 SDFKSRAYGFTYAN
+447 SDFKSRAYGFTYAE
-461 LADYDYFYGTYMRQ
+461 LESYDYYYNGSTPHH
-475 SWTGKRPTYSSPNH
+475 SKSPIH
-489 GDYGLYKSANKT
+489 GDYGLYKSGNLP
-501 GVSTTDYNKGYQWW
+501 GISYDNQNGYQWW
-515 ANGNPEIYDR
+515 AAGSPTIYDR
-525 TYERTSG
+525 THAKTSG
-532 KQYGYF
+532 KQYGHF

-543 SDESRQI
+543 SNESRQI

-562 SQLVFSGAVAE
+562 SQLIFSGAVAE
-573 YTSGANA
+573 YTAAYNATA

-590 DKDENGNEIGKK
+590 NKDENGNVTDQK

-610 DFKTNTK
+610 DFATNTK
-617 SLQYGKWYQ
+617 SHEYGKWYQ

-651 MCQGTDG
+651 MCQNTKG

-702 GIYETFQAMVNMKE
+702 GIYETFQAMVNQKE

-728 KQVDNIDYDGD
+728 KPVDNIDYDGD
-739 GQPDEYGTARIPA
+739 GQPDAYGIALIPA
-752 SYNAAYVL
+752 SYNAGLVL
-760 PPEAADGKNNVAMF
+760 PPAAADGKNNVAMF

-806 SDDNPDVPGKWG
+806 SDDNPDVPGVWG

-832 VVEQSIK
+832 VVEQNIK

-849 ALRVN
+849 ALRVDCN
-854 CDTKTPTV
+854 SKTPTV

-886 DWFLSKPNKEN
+886 DWFLSKPNAEN
-897 ELYTTPGLLEALRAY
+897 ELYSTQGLLEAIHAY
-912 RAKYPSDN
+912 RKAYPEYN
-920 GLNTGFRSINY
+920 GLSTGFRSVNY
-931 TQYTLLKQY
+931 NQYDLLKKY

-955 NRTFEANE
+955 NRKFEANE

-983 NYDICA
+983 VYDICA

-1002 PNINLGFS
+1002 PNINFGFPG
-1010 DVIYPNDARTVRV
+1010 VIYPNDARTVRV
-1023 GLPQIKAIAD
+1023 GLPQIKAIAEK
-1033 NNGALNLPMTGIEGA
+1033 NGALNLPMTGIEGA
-1048 TSVKMSDA
+1048 KSVKMIDEA
-1056 QVYISNTND
+1056 QVSISNTND
-1065 PDFNSTKQVIGVV
+1065 PDFNSTEQMIGVV
-1078 TSSTIKNSDKT
+1078 TSSTINETDKT

-1096 NAATILKEGYWYEIN
+1096 NAFTTLKEGYWYEIN
-1111 FSYNNSSA
+1111 FKYNNA
-1119 STASCPGET
+1119 DGSTASCPGET
-1128 FVKMCIVPE
+1128 FIKMCIVPE

-1207 YRSNGIASSTKM
+1207 YRSNGIASSKKM
-1219 KSFAYDFVAKW
+1219 QSFAYDFVAKW
-1230 SDATADGSDNGN
+1230 SNTADGSDNGY

-1271 LNYNKAYV
+1271 LTYNKAYV

-1292 SPLKQTYAGD
+1292 SPLQQTYAGD
-1302 LYVQKDDGQEKSEA
+1302 LYVPKNNGQEQSEA
-1316 FKPITYKEGVN
+1316 FQPITYQEGVN
-1327 DRSAYPVYQRSW
+1327 DRSAYTVYQRSW
-1339 DGNAQEVK
+1339 DGDAQEVI

-1359 TVDVTTDNELSIN
+1359 TVNVTTDNELSIN

-1384 ELYTKGQ
+1384 EQYTKGQ

-1405 QGANATAVIR
+1405 QDANAKAVVR

-1440 DANSYRMLQG
+1440 DAKSYRMLQG
-1450 DVAGDKTMAMT
+1450 DVAGDKTMTMT

-1513 VPVDLD
+1513 IPVDLD

-1579 GERSS
+1579 GIRSS
-1584 QSELIVNDEAS
+1584 QSKLIVSDEAS
-1595 RDYVEGEDVEMLG
+1595 RDYVEGEDVDMLG
-1608 EGNIAEIAQVYS
+1608 EGNIAEIAQAYS
-1620 VAGSQAVALNASD
+1620 VAGSQAVALNATD
-1633 DINWMPVGVVAPKS
+1633 DINWMPIGVVADKS
-1647 KDIDVNISLNS
+1647 RSTNVTVNLNS
-1658 KMLIKM
+1658 KMLRKM
-1664 NNEGSQL
+1664 NDEGGKL
-1671 FLFDATTK
+1671 FIYDATSK
-1679 TFSEIK
+1679 KFSEIA
-1685 DGMTVK
+1685 DGMQIE
-1691 MMANDHGRYYITNQ
+1691 MMANDHGRYYLTTN
-1705 SSLNTTDINTID
+1705 NWVVPTGINAIR
-1717 CFSPTEN
+1717 CFSPAQG
-1724 TIVVATLKGDMK
+1724 TIIVAVLNGEVKQAK
-1736 RVMVYDISGALVTS
+1736 VYDTAGALVTS
-1750 NHSVNGGRC
+1750 SRSTAGERC
-1759 QLNVPKAGIYVVKAT
+1759 QLSVQQPGVYIVKAT
-1774 TKEDRTETFKIVVR
+1774 TKDDKTETFKIVVK

>member
-15 RRLLLQLLTM
+15 RRLLLQLLAM

-34 VYAQSFHQ
+34 VYAQNLGFHKKGQ
-42 TGASG
+42 SG

-54 MQQTAEWNYY
+54 MQQTAEWHYY
-64 YYLPTGSTSMTLDLP
+64 YYLPTGSSTMELELP
-79 IMGWTDNYANELEPY
+79 FAGWGDSSTNDLEPY
-94 GWYRWYDYNTDL
+94 GWIRWYDYTTDL
-106 NSANLTAYDV
+106 KSDRLTVFNSSSTSLYNSKDNDSKKDIGLIAGSLGNSARDYA
-116 TSSSWYGGTTH
+116 
-127 STQLKT
+127 
-133 NITDNSGKNIGL
+133 
-145 VAYKLSATYITRK
+145 
-158 HVGVNYSYSNS
+158 GVKYNKPTGA
-169 DATNPNWKGDIV
+169 DAEDWAGETI

-188 IDYTI
+188 NDYNL
-193 SGTKVSKE
+193 TKRGYYPKYTNYVVYE
-201 PTLSVRYIFHIQS
+201 PTLSIRYIFHIKS
-214 AAYLAQKL
+214 AAYLAKRI
-222 KEALCEGS
+222 KDALCDHS
-230 KSKAADLTFEDNKRI
+230 RAADLTLEDNKRI
-245 VFGAKDE
+245 VFGAKDA
-252 NAKMSLRT
+252 NAKITLRT
-260 NLKNSGGQSYWF
+260 NMKNSGGQSYWY
-272 YPLSTTKGKTVYPTT
+272 YPLNNANNSSKSVYPTKD
-287 ESQKITAADFKTTMK
+287 SQKIKSTDFGSTLT
-302 QADKIVWKVYNEDKT
+302 QATNIRWIAYNEDRT
-317 KFCQLSATSSTTQF
+317 KYCVLATKGSQFYNLSIN
-331 CDLTI
+331 DLTNNTLGWRTVGTGA
-336 SALNSAT
+336 STST
-343 WYNVSNDATT
+343 
-353 TKPTDIGF
+353 PTDIGF
-361 EHTVYVVAWAANS
+361 EHTVYIVAYAYNS
-374 NDMCPVANFEVFI
+374 SSSMCPVANFEVFI

-392 KTKDEITADNNIDR
+392 KTKDELTADGDVDR
-406 TLSYLEDEDR
+406 TISYFEDK
-416 YEKKMDISFDDDN
+416 YEQQMDISFDDDN
-429 ADLTFDAPTVN
+429 PDLTLDAPTTPLDN
-440 NNVSLKP
+440 LSRKP
-447 SDFKSRAYGFTYAN
+447 SDFKSRAYGFTYAD
-461 LADYDYFYGTYMRQ
+461 LASNDYYYD
-475 SWTGKRPTYSSPNH
+475 SSTPHHSNSPIH
-489 GDYGLYKSANKT
+489 GDYGLYKSGNLR
-501 GVSTTDYNKGYQWW
+501 GISYDNENGYQWW
-515 ANGNPEIYDR
+515 AAGSPTIYDR
-525 TYERTSG
+525 THAKTSG
-532 KQYGYF
+532 KQYGHF

-543 SDESRQI
+543 SNESRQI

-562 SQLVFSGAVAE
+562 SQLIFSGAVAE
-573 YTSGANA
+573 YTAAYNATA

-590 DKDENGNEIGKK
+590 NKDENGNVTDQK

-617 SLQYGKWYQ
+617 SHEYGKWYQ

-632 LQKSAGADNYT
+632 LQKSAAADNYT

-651 MCQGTDG
+651 MCQNTKG

-677 LQNKPLCPNETGYET
+677 LQNRPLCPNETGYAT
-692 APEEITLKLR
+692 APDYITLKLR
-702 GIYETFQAMVNMKE
+702 GIYETFQAMVNQKE
-716 SKLFYRICDATG
+716 SKLFYCICDATG
-728 KQVDNIDYDGD
+728 KPVENIDYDGD
-739 GQPDEYGTARIPA
+739 GRPDTYGTATIPA
-752 SYNAAYVL
+752 SYNAGYVL
-760 PPEAADGKNNVAMF
+760 PPAAADGKTNVPMF

-818 KSTDVCSTYSGIFQ
+818 KSTDVCSTYSGLFQ
-832 VVEQSIK
+832 VVEQNIK

-854 CDTKTPTV
+854 CKTNTPTV

-897 ELYTTPGLLEALRAY
+897 ELYTTEGLLEALHAY
-912 RAKYPSDN
+912 RALYPTYE
-920 GLNTGFRSINY
+920 GLYSRFNNSNP
-931 TQYTLLKQY
+931 TQYALLKKY

-955 NRTFEANE
+955 NRTFASDE

-983 NYDICA
+983 NYEICA
-989 DPMLVDLRVVTDG
+989 APMLVDLRVVTDG
-1002 PNINLGFS
+1002 PNINFGFPN
-1010 DVIYPNDARTVRV
+1010 VIYPNDARTVRV
-1023 GLPQIKAIAD
+1023 GLPQIKAIAEK
-1033 NNGALNLPMTGIEGA
+1033 NGALNLPMTGIERA
-1048 TSVKMSDA
+1048 TSVKMRDYA
-1056 QVYISNTND
+1056 QVFISNTND

-1078 TSSTIKNSDKT
+1078 TASPIYNSDKT

-1111 FSYNNSSA
+1111 FSYDNADGSM
-1119 STASCPGET
+1119 ASCPGET
-1128 FVKMCIVPE
+1128 FIKMCIVPE

-1230 SDATADGSDNGN
+1230 SNTTADGSDTGN

-1271 LNYNKAYV
+1271 LTYNKAYV

-1292 SPLKQTYAGD
+1292 SPLQQTYAGD

-1316 FKPITYKEGVN
+1316 FKPITYKEAVN

-1339 DGNAQEVK
+1339 DGDAKEIV
-1347 DNVTNY
+1347 DNKKFY
-1353 SANHDG
+1353 KANEDG
-1359 TVDVTTDNELSIN
+1359 TVTETTDNFFLT

-1384 ELYTKGQ
+1384 EQYTKGQ

-1427 SESQKPVNVTVNR
+1427 SESNKPVNVTVNR
-1440 DANSYRMLQG
+1440 DANSYRMLLG

-1469 RDNRYHL
+1469 SENRYHL

-1487 YRFLKANTA
+1487 YRFLKANPA

-1502 TLDNGVMKTHS
+1502 TLDNGKVTAYTLA
-1513 VPVDLD
+1513 LD
-1519 YDKKTDVIVNPTQA
+1519 EAYDKKTDVLVSPTQA
-1533 FFVKVKEGETA
+1533 FFVKLKAGETA
-1544 PANVTF
+1544 TEATF
-1550 NATMLINKD
+1550 NASMLINKD
-1559 VTPGEKALIIR
+1559 VTPGEKALVIR
-1570 PTVTLTTVN
+1570 PTLTLTTTDGVRN
-1579 GERSS
+1579 
-1584 QSELIVNDEAS
+1584 SESKLIVNEEAS
-1595 RDYVEGEDVEMLG
+1595 RDYVVGEDVEMLG
-1608 EGNIAEIAQVYS
+1608 EGNIAEVAQVYS

-1633 DINWMPVGVVAPKS
+1633 DINWMPVGVVAAKS
-1647 KDIDVNISLNS
+1647 KEVDVNVSLNS
-1658 KMLIKM
+1658 KMLRKM
-1664 NNEGSQL
+1664 DNEGSQL

-1705 SSLNTTDINTID
+1705 SSLNTTDINTIE

-1774 TKEDRTETFKIVVR
+1774 TMEDRTETFKIVVR

>member
-34 VYAQSFHQ
+34 VYAQSLGFHKNGQ
-42 TGASG
+42 SG

-54 MQQTAEWNYY
+54 MQQTAELHYY
-64 YYLPTGSTSMTLDLP
+64 YYLPTNSNTMELELPFDGWGKSSTND
-79 IMGWTDNYANELEPY
+79 LEPY
-94 GWYRWYDYNTDL
+94 GWIRWYDYTTDL
-106 NSANLTAYDV
+106 KSDRLTVYNSSSTSLYNSKDNTSNKDIGLIAGTLRNSARDYA
-116 TSSSWYGGTTH
+116 
-127 STQLKT
+127 
-133 NITDNSGKNIGL
+133 
-145 VAYKLSATYITRK
+145 
-158 HVGVNYSYSNS
+158 GVKYNKPTGA
-169 DATNPNWKGDIV
+169 DAEDWAGETI

-188 IDYTI
+188 NDYDL
-193 SGTKVSKE
+193 TKRGNYPKYTNYVKKE
-201 PTLSVRYIFHIQS
+201 PTLSIRYIFHIKS
-214 AAYLAQKL
+214 AAYLAKRI
-222 KEALCEGS
+222 KDALCDHS
-230 KSKAADLTFEDNKRI
+230 RAADLTLEDNKRI
-245 VFGAKDE
+245 VFGAKDA
-252 NAKMSLRT
+252 NANMTLRT
-260 NLKNSGGQSYWF
+260 NMKNSGGQSYWF
-272 YPLSTTKGKTVYPTT
+272 YPLRTTVGKTVYPTT
-287 ESQKITAADFKTTMK
+287 EAQKITAADFNTTMK
-302 QADKIVWKVYNEDKT
+302 QANKIVWIVYNEDKT
-317 KFCQLSATSSTTQF
+317 KFCQLSSETQF

-336 SALNSAT
+336 NALKNAT
-343 WYNVSNDATT
+343 WYNVSNDAKTS
-353 TKPTDIGF
+353 KPTDIGF
-361 EHTVYVVAWAANS
+361 EQTVYVVAWAANG
-374 NDMCPVANFEVFI
+374 DYMCPVANFEVFI

-392 KTKDEITADNNIDR
+392 KMKDELTADGDVDR
-406 TLSYLEDEDR
+406 TISYFEDK
-416 YEKKMDISFDDDN
+416 YEQQMDISFDDDN
-429 ADLTFDAPTVN
+429 PDLTLDAPTTPLN
-440 NNVSLKP
+440 NMSRKP
-447 SDFKSRAYGFTYAN
+447 SDFKSRAYGFTYAE
-461 LADYDYFYGTYMRQ
+461 LASFDYYYDRSTPHH
-475 SWTGKRPTYSSPNH
+475 SKSPIH
-489 GDYGLYKSANKT
+489 GDYGLYKSGNLR
-501 GVSTTDYNKGYQWW
+501 GISYDNENGYQWW
-515 ANGNPEIYDR
+515 AAGSPTIYDR
-525 TYERTSG
+525 TYAKTSG
-532 KQYGYF
+532 KQYGHF

-543 SDESRQI
+543 SNESRQI

-562 SQLVFSGAVAE
+562 SQLIFSGAVAE
-573 YTSGANA
+573 YTAAYNETA

-590 DKDENGNEIGKK
+590 NKDENGNVTDQK

-617 SLQYGKWYQ
+617 SHEYGKWYQ

-632 LQKSAGADNYT
+632 LQKSAAAGNYT
-643 DFRIVLDN
+643 DFRIVIDN
-651 MCQGTDG
+651 MCQNTKG

-677 LQNKPLCPNETGYET
+677 LQNRPLCPNETGYET
-692 APEEITLKLR
+692 APEYITLKLR
-702 GIYETFQAMVNMKE
+702 GIYETFQAMVNQKE
-716 SKLFYRICDATG
+716 SKLFYRIYDATG
-728 KQVDNIDYDGD
+728 KPVDNIDYDGD
-739 GQPDEYGTARIPA
+739 GQPDEYGIASIPA
-752 SYNAAYVL
+752 SYNAGLVL
-760 PPEAADGKNNVAMF
+760 PPAAADGKTNVPMF

-806 SDDNPDVPGKWG
+806 SDDNPNVPGKWG
-818 KSTDVCSTYSGIFQ
+818 KSTDVCSTYSGLFQ
-832 VVEQSIK
+832 VVEQNIK

-849 ALRVN
+849 ALRVDCN
-854 CDTKTPTV
+854 SKTPTV

-880 IDNVKF
+880 IDKVKF
-886 DWFLSKPNKEN
+886 DWFLSKPNAEN
-897 ELYTTPGLLEALRAY
+897 ELYSTSGLLEALHAY
-912 RAKYPSDN
+912 RAKYPEYN
-920 GLNTGFRSINY
+920 GLSTDFRYVNNV
-931 TQYTLLKQY
+931 QYNLLKKY

-955 NRTFEANE
+955 NRTFASDE

-983 NYDICA
+983 VYEICA
-989 DPMLVDLRVVTDG
+989 APMLVDLRVVTDG
-1002 PNINLGFS
+1002 PNINFGFPN
-1010 DVIYPNDARTVRV
+1010 VIYPNDARTVRV
-1023 GLPQIKAIAD
+1023 GLPQINAIATK
-1033 NNGALNLPMTGIEGA
+1033 NGALNLPMTGIEGA
-1048 TSVKMSDA
+1048 KSVKMRYDA
-1056 QVYISNTND
+1056 KVSISNTND
-1065 PDFNSTKQVIGVV
+1065 PDFNSTKQEIGVV
-1078 TSSTIKNSDKT
+1078 TSSTIYETDKT
-1089 VGIRFNS
+1089 VGIRFNP

-1111 FSYNNSSA
+1111 FSYDNADGSM
-1119 STASCPGET
+1119 ASCPGET
-1128 FVKMCIVPE
+1128 FIKMCIVPE

-1230 SDATADGSDNGN
+1230 SNTTADGSDNGN
-1242 GTFSCEKWAGNF
+1242 GTFSCETWAGNF

-1271 LNYNKAYV
+1271 LTYNKAYV

-1292 SPLKQTYAGD
+1292 SPLQQTYAGD
-1302 LYVQKDDGQEKSEA
+1302 LYVPKDNGQEQSEA
-1316 FKPITYKEGVN
+1316 FLPITYKEGVN

-1339 DGNAQEVK
+1339 DGDAKEIV
-1347 DNVTNY
+1347 DNTKFY
-1353 SANHDG
+1353 QAHEDG
-1359 TVDVTTDNELSIN
+1359 TVEETTNDFFLT

-1384 ELYTKGQ
+1384 EQYTKGQ

-1469 RDNRYHL
+1469 SENRYHL

-1487 YRFLKANTA
+1487 YRFLKANPA

-1502 TLDNGVMKTHS
+1502 TLDNGKVTAYTLA
-1513 VPVDLD
+1513 LD
-1519 YDKKTDVIVNPTQA
+1519 EAYDKKTDVLVSPTQA
-1533 FFVKVKEGETA
+1533 FFVKLKTGESATEA
-1544 PANVTF
+1544 TF
-1550 NATMLINKD
+1550 NASMLINKD
-1559 VTPGEKALIIR
+1559 VTPGEKELVIR
-1570 PTVTLTTVN
+1570 PTLTLTTTDGVRN
-1579 GERSS
+1579 
-1584 QSELIVNDEAS
+1584 SESKLIVNDEAS

-1691 MMANDHGRYYITNQ
+1691 MMANDHGRYYVTNQ
-1705 SSLNTTDINTID
+1705 SSLNTTDINTIE

-1736 RVMVYDISGALVTS
+1736 RVVVYDISGALVTS